1 MSDGSVVI
9 EISLDDKK
17 ADKQLDAFEKDLAK
31 AGTNAGAALDKAYR
45 EAVSDIASQSKRLKD
60 TFVNAFKS
68 MGSAGSNALKAS
80 LNFMRE
86 LPSNVQAALSKL
98 ASTVKT
104 GFVNAAKASITAIKE
119 LGTSIKNTAVNIK
132 NGFFSIAKTV
142 QSSIVS
148 AVKVSINVIKSIPSA
163 IKSAGISIKSA
174 LVSSLQAAKSA
185 AISFAQTTVKVIR
198 SIPSA
203 AKTAA
208 VAVKDSFVVAYKAA
222 VVAAYMSVKGTI
234 SAVKAIPSATKS
246 AALAVSSAMK
256 TAFSAVASAAKT
268 TGTTVKSALKTG
280 FSAVKSGAKA
290 AGQAGI
296 SALKGL
302 GNIAKSTGS
311 LIKSG
316 LVSGFNAAKAAAKG
330 AGAGMREALKNSV
343 EKPAEQARFSVLKL
357 AAALGLIAATKNVV
371 GSAIGRVDT
380 IDTATKSLTVLTG
393 SAKDAQLV
401 MTDLTAAIDGTPIA
415 LDAVALGAKKMVAAG
430 MKAANVKPVFTA
442 IADAAYGVGNGSESI
457 DQMTDAISAL
467 QASGVAY
474 ADDINRL
481 VDAGVPAWQILA
493 NSTGKSVGEM
503 KKYVS
508 EGSLEST
515 KAIAMLT
522 KGIEEG
528 TTGMAGNTAKMAGL
542 AKTAGNTISGS
553 FANMKTAA
561 VKSLANIAENLK
573 GPIIQALDV
582 AKNTFK
588 QFAAVTASP
597 EFQKKLSDMI
607 QKIKELIPVMV
618 KLAPTILKVVSA
630 MLALQAVSSVYV
642 AFSNIGKMFV
652 PLKNGLFVIATGF
665 MKLAKTIRHP
675 ITAIKNLAF
684 AIKYFIVTSGAVIAI
699 VGAVI
704 AVLYGMYAAFK
715 ENTANIKGFLSGM
728 FDAVKNSF
736 GKIVDVFKQIVS
748 ALKPVGSGFKDVL
761 KYIGVGVWVAFGIVL
776 ATVVDIIQV
785 LARIVLV
792 AIKGLQGLYYAI
804 KAAFQALS
812 GDLKGAKKS
821 LEQSKEAFV
830 DAGSAIKDAFNKD
843 NYALTGTV
851 EAFKQMGGEA
861 ENTAKKTETSGKKI
875 KETLKLVETTAKQT
889 ETTVSKSNQAIDT
902 MLSGGVDQYGNKLSE
917 KTKSFLNAA
926 KDLYGQYQESSKKSQ
941 DKYSAAMEKAQDLE
955 GDKRKKAIADAN
967 ATLVAEIDKNN
978 GTLLTLQADYAKLLK
993 ENKWVD
999 GTELTAQ
1006 QKKFLQQQTAD
1017 IQAELA
1023 KQNQLYVEG
1032 NLLKLSNGKTLN
1044 EKERSTSIEVQK
1056 SLYADRKKAVE
1067 TGEKELADL
1076 KKKKSDATT
1085 ETEKAN
1091 YQIQID
1097 EQTKKNKTL
1106 AENLQK
1112 WASEMNTIIAN
1123 GGTLNAETFAKGLS
1137 EMGNISDEQLSA
1149 VWQDFVKVSGSID
1162 NTLAGLGAI
1171 MSQRGGEG
1179 VQAFVTALQ
1188 SGDYTTAALNINND
1202 VMNTLS
1208 TLPNGMFQNGQSGKD
1223 QFIAAIKS
1231 GDFQGAGKFLLDGV
1245 KLGASPLPGEM
1256 NNIGKQGGNANADG
1270 LKSTAEANKS
1280 AGAELKNNAKNG
1292 AFDPNLFKM
1301 TGANNASGFNGGIL
1315 DGKGNA
1321 FSAGSGIGNSAKSGA
1336 ASVDSS
1342 GVGSDFAS
1350 GYAQGIASGGM
1361 MVAGAASALAN
1372 KALAAVQKKQDSH
1385 SPSKESKKL
1394 GGDFGTGYSLGIADK
1409 NKAVTKAAN
1418 NLVASALGTESQI
1431 KKLSSTLKDKISSA
1445 IDAGLH
1451 SKNKSVGQLK
1461 QAKALSSIEG
1471 YIGQQTNKLAATAKK
1486 RDKVVA
1492 QLKAANTKMADLT
1505 KQSKE
1510 YAASITEKMQSY
1522 GSISNVDPENPQSI
1536 QAEMQKRLKEIKA
1549 FQANVEKLRKKGVS
1563 KDIIS
1568 DILESGVEN
1577 GSSYAQ
1583 ALAKSDA
1590 KTIKAI
1596 NSTQNQIN
1604 SASKSMGNTAANAMY
1619 SAGINAAKG
1628 LINGLNSQK
1637 KQLENTAKSI
1647 ANTITNSVKKALRI
1661 HSPSR
1666 VAIELGKFFT
1676 GGLGNGVL
1684 AGAKGAVQST
1694 NKMVDKVVNAASN
1707 MTVPA
1712 ITLPK
1717 ISAEKALGLKSVD
1730 LNRTITVKTIIDN
1743 KTKESSNADL
1753 IKAIKESGAKPVILN
1768 LDGEVLANNSNN
1780 RIGSMTDLGLY
1791 GGGLL

>member
-86 LPSNVQAALSKL
+86 LPANVQAALSKL

-104 GFVNAAKASITAIKE
+104 GFVNAAKASITAVKN

-185 AISFAQTTVKVIR
+185 AISFAQTTVKVIK
-198 SIPSA
+198 SIPGA

-208 VAVKDSFVVAYKAA
+208 TAVKNSFVVAYKAV

-246 AALAVSSAMK
+246 AALTVSSAMK

-302 GNIAKSTGS
+302 GNIAKSTGAS
-311 LIKSG
+311 IKNG
-316 LVSGFNAAKAAAKG
+316 LVTGFNAAKAAAKG

-457 DQMTDAISAL
+457 DQMVDAISSL
-467 QASGVAY
+467 QSAGVAY
-474 ADDINRL
+474 SDDINRL
-481 VDAGVPAWQILA
+481 VEAGVPAWQILA
-493 NSTGKSVGEM
+493 NSTGKSVADM

-561 VKSLANIAENLK
+561 VKSLANIIENLK

-582 AKNTFK
+582 AKNAFK

-597 EFQKKLSDMI
+597 EFQKKLSDLV
-607 QKIKELIPVMV
+607 QKIKEFIPVLIEWAPL
-618 KLAPTILKVVSA
+618 LAKVAAGFVAFNIL
-630 MLALQAVSSVYV
+630 SSVYSKV
-642 AFSNIGKMFV
+642 AGLVMAFRGLASSGTLLGGIVNTVKGSFLA
-652 PLKNGLFVIATGF
+652 LKVALGSAAAAFGVI
-665 MKLAKTIRHP
+665 I
-675 ITAIKNLAF
+675 
-684 AIKYFIVTSGAVIAI
+684 AVI
-699 VGAVI
+699 GAVI
-704 AVLYGMYAAFK
+704 AVVYGMYVSFK
-715 ENTANIKGFLSGM
+715 ENTANIKGFLSTMWDG
-728 FDAVKNSF
+728 VKNSF
-736 GKIVDVFKQIVS
+736 GKIVDVFKQIVA

-761 KYIGVGVWVAFGIVL
+761 KYVGVAIWASLGLVL
-776 ATVVDIIQV
+776 AAVVDIIQV

-792 AIKGLQGLYYAI
+792 AIKALQGLYYAI
-804 KAAFQALS
+804 KAAFLAMRF
-812 GDLKGAKKS
+812 DIKGAKKS
-821 LEQSKEAFV
+821 LEQSKDAFV
-830 DAGSAIKDAFNKD
+830 EAGTAIKDAFNTD
-843 NYALTGTV
+843 NYALTGTI
-851 EAFKQMGGEA
+851 ESLKEMGGEA
-861 ENTAKKTETSGKKI
+861 EKTGKKAETSNKKI
-875 KETLKLVETTAKQT
+875 ANSLKIVESTAKQT

-902 MLSGGVDQYGNKLSE
+902 MLSGDVDQYGNKLNE

-926 KDLYGQYQESSKKSQ
+926 KELYSKYQESAQKSQ
-941 DKYSAAMEKAQDLE
+941 DKYTVAMEKAQSLE

-967 ATLVAEIDKNN
+967 TSLVSEINKNN

-993 ENKWVD
+993 GNKWVD

-1112 WASEMNTIIAN
+1112 WASEMNAIIAN

-1188 SGDYTTAALNINND
+1188 SGDYTTAALNINDD

-1223 QFIAAIKS
+1223 QFITAIKS

-1301 TGANNASGFNGGIL
+1301 TGSNNASGFNSGIL

-1321 FSAGSGIGNSAKSGA
+1321 FSAGTGIGNSAKSGA
-1336 ASVDSS
+1336 GSVDSS

-1350 GYAQGIASGGM
+1350 GYVNGILSGMGA
-1361 MVAGAASALAN
+1361 VGEAAGSLAN
-1372 KALAAVQKKQDSH
+1372 KALQAVKDAQKSK
-1385 SPSKESKKL
+1385 SPSKKAKKL
-1394 GGDFGTGYSLGIADK
+1394 GGDFGSGYSLGIASK
-1409 NKAVTKAAN
+1409 TKAVNKAAS
-1418 NLVASALGTESQI
+1418 NLVAGALGTESQI

-1451 SKNKSVGQLK
+1451 SKNKSRGQLK
-1461 QAKALSSIEG
+1461 QAKALNSIEG
-1471 YIGQQTNKLAATAKK
+1471 YIVQQTNKLAATAKK

-1522 GSISNVDPENPQSI
+1522 GSISNVDAENPQSI

-1676 GGLGNGVL
+1676 DGLGNGVL

-1707 MTVPA
+1707 LTVPA

>member
-9 EISLDDKK
+9 EISLDNKK

-31 AGTNAGAALDKAYR
+31 AGTNAGTALDKAYR

-60 TFVNAFKS
+60 TFVNVFKS
-68 MGSAGSNALKAS
+68 MGNAGSNALKAS
-80 LNFMRE
+80 LNFIRE

-98 ASTVKT
+98 ASTVKI
-104 GFVNAAKASITAIKE
+104 GFVNAAKASITAVKN

-142 QSSIVS
+142 QSSIAS
-148 AVKVSINVIKSIPSA
+148 AVKVSINVIKSIPGA

-185 AISFAQTTVKVIR
+185 AISFAQTTVKVIK
-198 SIPSA
+198 SIPGA

-208 VAVKDSFVVAYKAA
+208 TAVKNSFVVAYKAV

-246 AALAVSSAMK
+246 AALAISSAMK

-343 EKPAEQARFSVLKL
+343 EKPAEQARFSILRL
-357 AAALGLIAATKNVV
+357 AAAFGLIAATKNVV

-582 AKNTFK
+582 AKNAFK

-597 EFQKKLSDMI
+597 EFQKKLSDLI
-607 QKIKELIPVMV
+607 QKIKEFIPVLIEWAPV
-618 KLAPTILKVVSA
+618 LAKVAAGFVA
-630 MLALQAVSSVYV
+630 FNIISSVYSKVAGLVMAFRGLASSGTLLGGIVNTVKGAFVGLKAALGSASV
-642 AFSNIGKMFV
+642 AFGV
-652 PLKNGLFVIATGF
+652 
-665 MKLAKTIRHP
+665 
-675 ITAIKNLAF
+675 ITA
-684 AIKYFIVTSGAVIAI
+684 VIGS
-699 VGAVI
+699 VV
-704 AVLYGMYAAFK
+704 AVLYGMYTAFK
-715 ENTANIKGFLSGM
+715 ENTAGIKGFLSGM
-728 FDAVKNSF
+728 WDAVKNSF

-748 ALKPVGSGFKDVL
+748 ALKPVGSGFKDIL

-804 KAAFQALS
+804 KAAFQALHW
-812 GDLKGAKKS
+812 DLKGAKKS
-821 LEQSKEAFV
+821 LEQSKDAFV

-861 ENTAKKTETSGKKI
+861 EKTAKKTETSGKKI
-875 KETLKLVETTAKQT
+875 KDTLKLVETTAKQT
-889 ETTVSKSNQAIDT
+889 ETTVSKSNQAIDM
-902 MLSGGVDQYGNKLSE
+902 MLSGGVDQYGKKLNE

-926 KDLYGQYQESSKKSQ
+926 KDLYEQYQEATKKSQ
-941 DKYSAAMEKAQDLE
+941 DKYSVAMEKAQSLE

-967 ATLVAEIDKNN
+967 KTLVDETTKNN
-978 GTLLTLQADYAKLLK
+978 STLLTLQSDYSNMLKTNRWAD
-993 ENKWVD
+993 
-999 GTELTAQ
+999 GQELTAQ
-1006 QKKFLQQQTAD
+1006 QKKFLQQQTTD
-1017 IQAELA
+1017 IQTELA
-1023 KQNQLYVEG
+1023 KQNQLYVEA
-1032 NLLKLSNGKTLN
+1032 NLLRLEQGKSLN
-1044 EKERSTSIEVQK
+1044 EKERNTSLEVQK
-1056 SLYADRKKAVE
+1056 SLYEEKKKAVE
-1067 TGEKELADL
+1067 TGEKSLADL
-1076 KKKKSDATT
+1076 KKKKADAST

-1106 AENLQK
+1106 STNLK
-1112 WASEMNTIIAN
+1112 NWATEMNAIIAN
-1123 GGTLNAETFAKGLS
+1123 GGTLNAETFASGLS
-1137 EMGNISDEQLSA
+1137 QLGNISDEQLSA
-1149 VWQDFVKVSGSID
+1149 LWQNFVSTSTSID
-1162 NTLAGLGAI
+1162 NTLSGLAAI
-1171 MSQRGGEG
+1171 MGQRGGEG

-1223 QFIAAIKS
+1223 QFITAIKS

-1321 FSAGSGIGNSAKSGA
+1321 FSAGTGIGNSAKSGA

-1350 GYAQGIASGGM
+1350 GYVNGILSGMGA
-1361 MVAGAASALAN
+1361 VGEAAGSLAN
-1372 KALAAVQKKQDSH
+1372 KALQAVKDAQKSK
-1385 SPSKESKKL
+1385 SPSKKAKKL
-1394 GGDFGTGYSLGIADK
+1394 GGDFGSGYSLGIASK
-1409 NKAVTKAAN
+1409 TKAVNKAAS
-1418 NLVASALGTESQI
+1418 NLVAGALGTESQI

-1451 SKNKSVGQLK
+1451 SKNKSSGQLK
-1461 QAKALSSIEG
+1461 QAKALNSIEG
-1471 YIGQQTNKLAATAKK
+1471 YIVQQTNRLAATAKK

-1563 KDIIS
+1563 KDIIN
-1568 DILESGVEN
+1568 DILEAGVEN
-1577 GSSYAQ
+1577 GSSHAQ

-1619 SAGINAAKG
+1619 SAGINAARG

-1637 KQLENTAKSI
+1637 KQLEKTAKSI
-1647 ANTITNSVKKALRI
+1647 ANTITNSVKKALKI

-1676 GGLGNGVL
+1676 GGLGNDVL

-1694 NKMVDKVVNAASN
+1694 NKMVDKVVNAASY
-1707 MTVPA
+1707 MTVPT
-1712 ITLPK
+1712 INLPK

-1730 LNRTITVKTIIDN
+1730 LNRTITVKTIINN

-1753 IKAIKESGAKPVILN
+1753 IKAIQQSGDRPIIFNV
-1768 LDGEVLANNSNN
+1768 DGKDIADNTNNH
-1780 RIGSMTDLGLY
+1780 IGSSTSLAFYGKGL
-1791 GGGLL
+1791 

>member
-104 GFVNAAKASITAIKE
+104 GFVNAAKASITVIKE

-185 AISFAQTTVKVIR
+185 AISFAQTTVKVIK
-198 SIPSA
+198 SIPVA

-208 VAVKDSFVVAYKAA
+208 TAVKNSFVVAYKAV

-343 EKPAEQARFSVLKL
+343 EKPAEQARFSILRL
-357 AAALGLIAATKNVV
+357 AAAFGLIAATKNVV

-401 MTDLTAAIDGTPIA
+401 MKDLTAAIDGTPIA

-430 MKAANVKPVFTA
+430 MKAADVKPVFTA

-481 VDAGVPAWQILA
+481 VEAGVPAWQILA

-515 KAIAMLT
+515 RAIAMLT

-582 AKNTFK
+582 AKNAFK

-597 EFQKKLSDMI
+597 EFQKKLSDLV
-607 QKIKELIPVMV
+607 QKIKEFIPVLIEWAPL
-618 KLAPTILKVVSA
+618 LAKVAAGFVA
-630 MLALQAVSSVYV
+630 FNIISSVYSKI
-642 AFSNIGKMFV
+642 A
-652 PLKNGLFVIATGF
+652 GLVG
-665 MKLAKTIRHP
+665 
-675 ITAIKNLAF
+675 AIKGLAS
-684 AIKYFIVTSGAVIAI
+684 SGSLLSGVVNAVRGSFLALKVALGSAAAAFGVVLAVI
-699 VGAVI
+699 GAVI
-704 AVLYGMYAAFK
+704 AVAYGMYVSFK
-715 ENTANIKGFLSGM
+715 ENTANIKGFLSTMWDG
-728 FDAVKNSF
+728 VKNSF
-736 GKIVDVFKQIVS
+736 GKIVDVFKQIVA

-761 KYIGVGVWVAFGIVL
+761 KYVGVAIWASLGLVL
-776 ATVVDIIQV
+776 AAVVDIIQV

-792 AIKGLQGLYYAI
+792 AIKALQGLYYAI
-804 KAAFQALS
+804 KAAFQALHW
-812 GDLKGAKKS
+812 DLKGAKKS
-821 LEQSKEAFV
+821 LEQSKDAFV

-861 ENTAKKTETSGKKI
+861 EKTAKKTETSGKKI
-875 KETLKLVETTAKQT
+875 KDTLKLVETTSKQT

-902 MLSGGVDQYGNKLSE
+902 MLSGGVDQYGKKLSE
-917 KTKSFLNAA
+917 KTESFLNAA
-926 KDLYGQYQESSKKSQ
+926 KDLYEQYQEATIKSQ
-941 DKYSAAMEKAQDLE
+941 DKYSVAMEKAQSLE

-993 ENKWVD
+993 GNKWVD

-1112 WASEMNTIIAN
+1112 WASEMNAIIAN

-1162 NTLAGLGAI
+1162 NTLAGLAAV
-1171 MSQRGGEG
+1171 MSKRGGEG

-1321 FSAGSGIGNSAKSGA
+1321 FSAGTGIGNSAKSGA

-1350 GYAQGIASGGM
+1350 GYVNGILSGMGA
-1361 MVAGAASALAN
+1361 VGEAAGSLAN
-1372 KALAAVQKKQDSH
+1372 KALQAVKDAQKSK
-1385 SPSKESKKL
+1385 SPSKKAKKL
-1394 GGDFGTGYSLGIADK
+1394 GGDFGSGYSLGIASK
-1409 NKAVTKAAN
+1409 TKAVNKAAS
-1418 NLVASALGTESQI
+1418 NLVAGALGTESQI

-1451 SKNKSVGQLK
+1451 SKNKSAGQLK
-1461 QAKALSSIEG
+1461 QAKALNSIEG

-1536 QAEMQKRLKEIKA
+1536 QQEMQKRLKEIKA

-1753 IKAIKESGAKPVILN
+1753 IKAIQQSGDRPIIFNVDGKN
-1768 LDGEVLANNSNN
+1768 LAENANN
-1780 RIGSMTDLGLY
+1780 RIGTMGNLGLY

>member
-68 MGSAGSNALKAS
+68 MGNAGSNALKAS
-80 LNFMRE
+80 LNFIRE

-104 GFVNAAKASITAIKE
+104 GFVNAAKASITAVKN

-142 QSSIVS
+142 QSSIMS
-148 AVKVSINVIKSIPSA
+148 AVKISINVIKSIPSA
-163 IKSAGISIKSA
+163 IKSAGSSIKSA
-174 LVSSLQAAKSA
+174 LVSSLQAAKMA
-185 AISFAQTTVKVIR
+185 AISFAQTTVKVIK
-198 SIPSA
+198 SIPGA

-208 VAVKDSFVVAYKAA
+208 TAVKNSFVVAYKAV

-234 SAVKAIPSATKS
+234 SAVKAIPNATKS
-246 AALAVSSAMK
+246 AALAISSAMK
-256 TAFSAVASAAKT
+256 TAFSAVVSAAKT
-268 TGTTVKSALKTG
+268 TGTTVKTALTTG
-280 FSAVKSGAKA
+280 FSAIKSGAKT
-290 AGQAGI
+290 AGQVGI

-302 GNIAKSTGS
+302 GNIAKNTGS
-311 LIKSG
+311 LIKNG
-316 LVSGFNAAKAAAKG
+316 LVSGFNAARSAAKG

-343 EKPAEQARFSVLKL
+343 ERPAEQARFSILKL
-357 AAALGLIAATKNVV
+357 AAAFGLIAATKNVV

-401 MTDLTAAIDGTPIA
+401 MKDLTAAIDGTPIA

-474 ADDINRL
+474 SDDINRL

-582 AKNTFK
+582 AKNAFK
-588 QFAAVTASP
+588 QFASVTASP

-607 QKIKELIPVMV
+607 QKIKELIPVLIE
-618 KLAPTILKVVSA
+618 LAPILAKVA
-630 MLALQAVSSVYV
+630 AGFIAFNIISSVYSKIAGLVGAIKGLASSGSLLGSIINTVRGSFLALKV
-642 AFSNIGKMFV
+642 ALGSATAAFG
-652 PLKNGLFVIATGF
+652 VIA
-665 MKLAKTIRHP
+665 
-675 ITAIKNLAF
+675 
-684 AIKYFIVTSGAVIAI
+684 AVI
-699 VGAVI
+699 GAVI

-748 ALKPVGSGFKDVL
+748 ALKPVGSGFKDIL
-761 KYIGVGVWVAFGIVL
+761 KYVGVGVWVAFGIVL

-792 AIKGLQGLYYAI
+792 AIKALQGLYYAL
-804 KAAFQALS
+804 KAANQAAHW
-812 GDLKGAKKS
+812 DLKGAKKS
-821 LEQSKEAFV
+821 IEQSKDAFV

-843 NYALTGTV
+843 NYALTGTI
-851 EAFKQMGGEA
+851 ESLKEMGGEA
-861 ENTAKKTETSGKKI
+861 EKTGTKAETSNKKI
-875 KETLKLVETTAKQT
+875 SSSLKLVESTAKQT
-889 ETTVSKSNQAIDT
+889 EATVSKSNQAIDT
-902 MLSGGVDQYGNKLSE
+902 MLSGGVDQYGNKLNE

-926 KDLYGQYQESSKKSQ
+926 KELYSNYQESAQKSQ
-941 DKYSAAMEKAQDLE
+941 DKYTAAMEKAQSLE
-955 GDKRKKAIADAN
+955 GEKRKKVIADAN

-993 ENKWVD
+993 GNKWVD

-1032 NLLKLSNGKTLN
+1032 NLLKLANGKTLN
-1044 EKERSTSIEVQK
+1044 EKERATSIEVQK
-1056 SLYADRKKAVE
+1056 SLYGDRKKAVE

-1076 KKKKSDATT
+1076 KRKKSDATT

-1106 AENLQK
+1106 AGNLQK
-1112 WASEMNTIIAN
+1112 WASEMNAIIAN

-1137 EMGNISDEQLSA
+1137 EMGNISDEQLGA

-1162 NTLAGLGAI
+1162 NTLAGLAAV

-1179 VQAFVTALQ
+1179 VQGFVTALQ
-1188 SGDYTTAALNINND
+1188 SKDYTTATLKINDDVLNTISD
-1202 VMNTLS
+1202 
-1208 TLPNGMFQNGQSGKD
+1208 LPNEMFLNGQSGKD
-1223 QFIAAIKS
+1223 QFITAIKS
-1231 GDFQGAGKFLLDGV
+1231 GKFQEAGKYLLDNV
-1245 KLGASPLPGEM
+1245 KMGADPLPGEM
-1256 NNIGKQGGNANADG
+1256 GKNGKNSGNAQANG
-1270 LKSTAEANKS
+1270 MKGTAQANKK
-1280 AGAELKNNAKNG
+1280 AGATIKNSAKNG

-1301 TGANNASGFNGGIL
+1301 AGSNNSTGYNNGIL
-1315 DGKGNA
+1315 VGKDGA
-1321 FSAGSGIGNSAKSGA
+1321 FSAGTSVGGSAKSGA

-1350 GYAQGIASGGM
+1350 GYVNGILSGMGA
-1361 MVAGAASALAN
+1361 VGEAAASLAN

-1385 SPSKESKKL
+1385 SPSKKSKKL
-1394 GGDFGTGYSLGIADK
+1394 GGDFGSGYSLGIASK
-1409 NKAVTKAAN
+1409 TKAVTKAAS
-1418 NLVASALGTESQI
+1418 NLVAGALGTEKQI
-1431 KKLSSTLKDKISSA
+1431 KKLSSTLKDKVSSA

-1451 SKNKSVGQLK
+1451 SKNKSRGQLK
-1461 QAKALSSIEG
+1461 QAKALNSIEG
-1471 YIGQQTNKLAATAKK
+1471 YIAQQTNRLAATAKK

-1522 GSISNVDPENPQSI
+1522 GSISNVDAENPQSI
-1536 QAEMQKRLKEIKA
+1536 QQEMQKRLKEIKA

-1637 KQLENTAKSI
+1637 KQLEKTAKSI
-1647 ANTITNSVKKALRI
+1647 ASTITNSVKKALKI

-1707 MTVPA
+1707 MTVPT

-1717 ISAEKALGLKSVD
+1717 VSAEKALGLKSSD
-1730 LNRTITVKTIIDN
+1730 LNRTITVKAIVEN
-1743 KTKESSNADL
+1743 ES
-1753 IKAIKESGAKPVILN
+1753 K
-1768 LDGEVLANNSNN
+1768 NNSN
-1780 RIGSMTDLGLY
+1780 SDLINAIEKSGGRPIILNVDGKVIADSTNNHLGNSTSLAFYGKGL
-1791 GGGLL
+1791 

>member
-9 EISLDDKK
+9 EISLDNKK

-60 TFVNAFKS
+60 TFVNVFKS
-68 MGSAGSNALKAS
+68 MGNAGSNALKAS
-80 LNFMRE
+80 LNFIRE

-104 GFVNAAKASITAIKE
+104 GFVNAAKASITAVKN

-163 IKSAGISIKSA
+163 IKSAGSSIKSA
-174 LVSSLQAAKSA
+174 LVSSLQAAKMA
-185 AISFAQTTVKVIR
+185 AISFAQTSVNVIK
-198 SIPSA
+198 SIPGA

-208 VAVKDSFVVAYKAA
+208 VAVKDSFVVAYKAV

-234 SAVKAIPSATKS
+234 SAVKAIPSAAKS

-256 TAFSAVASAAKT
+256 TAFSAVVSAAKT
-268 TGTTVKSALKTG
+268 TGTTVKTALTTG
-280 FSAVKSGAKA
+280 FSAIKSGAKT
-290 AGQAGI
+290 AGQVGI

-302 GNIAKSTGS
+302 GNIAKNTGS

-316 LVSGFNAAKAAAKG
+316 LVSGFNTAKAAAKG

-343 EKPAEQARFSVLKL
+343 EKPAEQARFSILKL
-357 AAALGLIAATKNVV
+357 AAAFGLIAATKNVV

-401 MTDLTAAIDGTPIA
+401 MKDLTAAIDGTPIA

-457 DQMTDAISAL
+457 DQMVDAISSL
-467 QASGVAY
+467 QSAGVAY
-474 ADDINRL
+474 SDDINRL

-582 AKNTFK
+582 AKNAFK

-597 EFQKKLSDMI
+597 EFQKKLSDLI
-607 QKIKELIPVMV
+607 KKIKELIPVV
-618 KLAPTILKVVSA
+618 IELAPTILKLVGA
-630 MLALQAVSSVYV
+630 MMALQAISGAYA
-642 AFSNIGKMFV
+642 AFANVGKMLI

-665 MKLAKTIRHP
+665 MSLAKTIRHP

-684 AIKYFIVTSGAVIAI
+684 AIKYFIVTSGGVVAI
-699 VGAVI
+699 VGAVV
-704 AVLYGMYAAFK
+704 AVLYGMYTAFK
-715 ENTANIKGFLSGM
+715 ENTAGIKGFLSGM
-728 FDAVKNSF
+728 WDAVKNSF

-748 ALKPVGSGFKDVL
+748 ALKPVGSGFKDIL

-804 KAAFQALS
+804 KAAFQALQ

-821 LEQSKEAFV
+821 LEQSKDAFV
-830 DAGSAIKDAFNKD
+830 EAGSAIKDAFNKD

-875 KETLKLVETTAKQT
+875 KDTLKLVETTAKQT

-926 KDLYGQYQESSKKSQ
+926 KDLYGQYQESAKKSQ

-993 ENKWVD
+993 GNKWVD

-1023 KQNQLYVEG
+1023 KQNQLYIEG

-1202 VMNTLS
+1202 VLS
-1208 TLPNGMFQNGQSGKD
+1208 TISSLPNGMFLNGESGKN
-1223 QFIAAIKS
+1223 QFLTAIKS
-1231 GDFQGAGKFLLDGV
+1231 GDFQGAGKYLVDGV
-1245 KLGASPLPGEM
+1245 KMGTDSIDSEM
-1256 NNIGKQGGNANADG
+1256 KTKGQTGGQNFADG
-1270 LKSTAEANKS
+1270 VKGKEDAAKS
-1280 AGAELKNNAKNG
+1280 AGSAVKNKAKEG
-1292 AFDPNLFKM
+1292 ATDPNAFKAV
-1301 TGANNASGFNGGIL
+1301 GSKDSAGFNNGVMG
-1315 DGKGNA
+1315 GKGGA
-1321 FSAGSGIGNSAKSGA
+1321 YSAGSNVGNSAKSGA

-1342 GVGSDFAS
+1342 GVGSDFSS
-1350 GYAQGIASGGM
+1350 GYVNGILSGMGA
-1361 MVAGAASALAN
+1361 VGEAAASLAS

-1385 SPSKESKKL
+1385 SPAKKSKKL
-1394 GGDFGTGYSLGIADK
+1394 GGDFGSGYSLGIASK
-1409 NKAVTKAAN
+1409 TKAVNKAAS
-1418 NLVASALGTESQI
+1418 NLVAGALGTESQI

-1451 SKNKSVGQLK
+1451 SKNKSRGQLK
-1461 QAKALSSIEG
+1461 QAKALNSIEG
-1471 YIGQQTNKLAATAKK
+1471 YIVQQTNRLAATAKK

-1563 KDIIS
+1563 KDIIN
-1568 DILESGVEN
+1568 DILEAGVEN

-1628 LINGLNSQK
+1628 LISGLNSQK
-1637 KQLENTAKSI
+1637 KQLEKTAKSI
-1647 ANTITNSVKKALRI
+1647 ANTITNSVKKALKI

-1694 NKMVDKVVNAASN
+1694 SKMVDKVVNAASN
-1707 MTVPA
+1707 MTVPT
-1712 ITLPK
+1712 INLPK

-1753 IKAIKESGAKPVILN
+1753 IKAIQQSGDRPIIFNV
-1768 LDGEVLANNSNN
+1768 DGKDIADNTNNHLGSSTSLAFY
-1780 RIGSMTDLGLY
+1780 GKGL
-1791 GGGLL
+1791 

>member
-104 GFVNAAKASITAIKE
+104 GFVNAAKASITAVKN

-142 QSSIVS
+142 QNSIVS
-148 AVKVSINVIKSIPSA
+148 AVKVSINVIKSIPGA

-185 AISFAQTTVKVIR
+185 AITFAQTTVKVIK
-198 SIPSA
+198 SIPGA

-208 VAVKDSFVVAYKAA
+208 TAVKNSFVVAYKAV

-343 EKPAEQARFSVLKL
+343 EKPAEQARFSVLRL
-357 AAALGLIAATKNVV
+357 AAAFGLIAATKNVV

-401 MTDLTAAIDGTPIA
+401 MTDLTSAIDGTPIA

-582 AKNTFK
+582 AKNAFK

-597 EFQKKLSDMI
+597 EFQKKLSDLI
-607 QKIKELIPVMV
+607 QKIKEFIPVLIEWAPV
-618 KLAPTILKVVSA
+618 LAKVAAGFVA
-630 MLALQAVSSVYV
+630 FNIISSVYSKVAGLVMAFRGLASSGTLLGGIVNTVKGAFVGLKAALGSASV
-642 AFSNIGKMFV
+642 AFGV
-652 PLKNGLFVIATGF
+652 
-665 MKLAKTIRHP
+665 
-675 ITAIKNLAF
+675 ITA
-684 AIKYFIVTSGAVIAI
+684 VIGS
-699 VGAVI
+699 VV
-704 AVLYGMYAAFK
+704 AVLYGMYTAFK
-715 ENTANIKGFLSGM
+715 ENTAGIKGFLSGM
-728 FDAVKNSF
+728 WDAVKNSF

-748 ALKPVGSGFKDVL
+748 ALKPVGSGFKDIL

-804 KAAFQALS
+804 KAAFQALQ

-821 LEQSKEAFV
+821 LEQSKDAFV

-843 NYALTGTV
+843 NYALTGTI
-851 EAFKQMGGEA
+851 ESLKEMGGEA
-861 ENTAKKTETSGKKI
+861 EKTGAKAETSNKKI
-875 KETLKLVETTAKQT
+875 ANSLKIVESTAKQT

-917 KTKSFLNAA
+917 KTKSFLNSA
-926 KDLYGQYQESSKKSQ
+926 KELYSQYQESAKKSQ
-941 DKYSAAMEKAQDLE
+941 DAYTAAMEKAQTLE

-967 ATLVAEIDKNN
+967 KTLVDETTKNN
-978 GTLLTLQADYAKLLK
+978 STLLTLQSDYSNMLKTNRWAD
-993 ENKWVD
+993 
-999 GTELTAQ
+999 GQELTAQ
-1006 QKKFLQQQTAD
+1006 QKKFLQQQTTD
-1017 IQAELA
+1017 IQTELA
-1023 KQNQLYVEG
+1023 KQNQLYVEA
-1032 NLLKLSNGKTLN
+1032 NLLRLEQGKSLN
-1044 EKERSTSIEVQK
+1044 EKERNTSLEVQK
-1056 SLYADRKKAVE
+1056 SLYEEKKKAVE
-1067 TGEKELADL
+1067 TGEKSLADL
-1076 KKKKSDATT
+1076 KKKKADAST

-1106 AENLQK
+1106 STNLK
-1112 WASEMNTIIAN
+1112 NWATEMNAIIAN
-1123 GGTLNAETFAKGLS
+1123 GGTLNAETFASGLS
-1137 EMGNISDEQLSA
+1137 QLGNISDEQLSA
-1149 VWQDFVKVSGSID
+1149 LWQNFVSTSTSID
-1162 NTLAGLGAI
+1162 NTLAGLAGI
-1171 MSQRGGEG
+1171 MGQRGGEG

-1202 VMNTLS
+1202 VLS
-1208 TLPNGMFQNGQSGKD
+1208 TISSLPNGMFLNGENGKN
-1223 QFIAAIKS
+1223 QFLTAIKS
-1231 GDFQGAGKFLLDGV
+1231 GDFQGAGKYLVDGV
-1245 KLGASPLPGEM
+1245 KMGTDSIDSEM
-1256 NNIGKQGGNANADG
+1256 KTKGQTGGQNFADG
-1270 LKSTAEANKS
+1270 VKGKEGAAKS
-1280 AGAELKNNAKNG
+1280 AGSAVKNKAKEG
-1292 AFDPNLFKM
+1292 ATDPNAFKAV
-1301 TGANNASGFNGGIL
+1301 GSKDSAGFNNGVMG
-1315 DGKGNA
+1315 GKGGA
-1321 FSAGSGIGNSAKSGA
+1321 YSAGSSVGNSAKSGA
-1336 ASVDSS
+1336 GSVDSS

-1350 GYAQGIASGGM
+1350 GYVNGILSGMGA
-1361 MVAGAASALAN
+1361 VGRAAASLAN

-1385 SPSKESKKL
+1385 SPAKKSKKL
-1394 GGDFGTGYSLGIADK
+1394 GGYFGSGYSLGIASK
-1409 NKAVTKAAN
+1409 TKAVNKAAS
-1418 NLVASALGTESQI
+1418 NLVAGALGTESQI

-1451 SKNKSVGQLK
+1451 SKNKSSGQLK
-1461 QAKALSSIEG
+1461 QAKALNSIEG
-1471 YIGQQTNKLAATAKK
+1471 YIVQQTNRLAATAKK

-1563 KDIIS
+1563 KDIIN
-1568 DILESGVEN
+1568 DILEAGVEN

-1619 SAGINAAKG
+1619 SAGINAARG

-1637 KQLENTAKSI
+1637 KQLEKTAKSI
-1647 ANTITNSVKKALRI
+1647 ANTITNSVKKALKI

-1712 ITLPK
+1712 INLPK

-1753 IKAIKESGAKPVILN
+1753 IKAIQQSGDRPINFYV
-1768 LDGEVLANNSNN
+1768 DGKDLADNTNNHL
-1780 RIGSMTDLGLY
+1780 GSSTSLAFYGKGL
-1791 GGGLL
+1791 

>member
-86 LPSNVQAALSKL
+86 LPANVQAALSKL

-104 GFVNAAKASITAIKE
+104 GFVNAAKASITAVKN

-148 AVKVSINVIKSIPSA
+148 AVKVSINVIKSIPGA

-208 VAVKDSFVVAYKAA
+208 VAVKDSFVVAYKAV

-256 TAFSAVASAAKT
+256 TAFSAVVSAAKT
-268 TGTTVKSALKTG
+268 TGTTVKTALTTG
-280 FSAVKSGAKA
+280 FSAIKSGAKT
-290 AGQAGI
+290 AGQVGI

-302 GNIAKSTGS
+302 GNIAKNTGS
-311 LIKSG
+311 LIKNG
-316 LVSGFNAAKAAAKG
+316 LVSGFNAARSAAKG

-343 EKPAEQARFSVLKL
+343 ERPAEQARFSILKL
-357 AAALGLIAATKNVV
+357 AAAFGLIAATKNVV

-401 MTDLTAAIDGTPIA
+401 MKDLTAAIDGTPIA

-561 VKSLANIAENLK
+561 VKSLANIVENLK

-582 AKNTFK
+582 AKNAFK

-597 EFQKKLSDMI
+597 EFQKKLSDLI
-607 QKIKELIPVMV
+607 QKIKEFIPVLIEWAPL
-618 KLAPTILKVVSA
+618 LAKVAAGFVAFNIL
-630 MLALQAVSSVYV
+630 SSVYSKV
-642 AFSNIGKMFV
+642 AGLVMAFRGLASSGTLLGGIVNTVKGSFLA
-652 PLKNGLFVIATGF
+652 LKVALGSAAAAFGVI
-665 MKLAKTIRHP
+665 I
-675 ITAIKNLAF
+675 
-684 AIKYFIVTSGAVIAI
+684 AVI
-699 VGAVI
+699 GAVI
-704 AVLYGMYAAFK
+704 AVAYGMYVSFK
-715 ENTANIKGFLSGM
+715 ENTANIKGFLSTMWDG
-728 FDAVKNSF
+728 VKNSF
-736 GKIVDVFKQIVS
+736 GKIVDVFKQIVA

-761 KYIGVGVWVAFGIVL
+761 KYVGVAIWASLGLVL
-776 ATVVDIIQV
+776 AAVVDIIQV

-792 AIKGLQGLYYAI
+792 AIKALQGLYYAI
-804 KAAFQALS
+804 KAAFQALHW
-812 GDLKGAKKS
+812 DLKGAKKS
-821 LEQSKEAFV
+821 LEQSKDAFV
-830 DAGSAIKDAFNKD
+830 EAGSAIKDAFNKD

-861 ENTAKKTETSGKKI
+861 EKTAKKTETSGKKI
-875 KETLKLVETTAKQT
+875 KDTLKLVETTAKQT

-902 MLSGGVDQYGNKLSE
+902 MLSGGVDQYGKKLSE
-917 KTKSFLNAA
+917 KTESFLNAA
-926 KDLYGQYQESSKKSQ
+926 KDLYEQYQEATKKSQ
-941 DKYSAAMEKAQDLE
+941 DKYSVAMEKAQSLE

-978 GTLLTLQADYAKLLK
+978 GTILTLQADYAKLLK
-993 ENKWVD
+993 GNKWVD

-1112 WASEMNTIIAN
+1112 WASEMNAIIAN

-1162 NTLAGLGAI
+1162 NTLAGLAAV
-1171 MSQRGGEG
+1171 MSKRGGEG

-1188 SGDYTTAALNINND
+1188 SGDYTTAALNINDD

-1321 FSAGSGIGNSAKSGA
+1321 FSAGTGIGNSAKSGA

-1350 GYAQGIASGGM
+1350 GYVNGILSGMGA
-1361 MVAGAASALAN
+1361 VGEAAGSLAN
-1372 KALAAVQKKQDSH
+1372 KALQAVKDAQKSK
-1385 SPSKESKKL
+1385 SPSKKAKKL
-1394 GGDFGTGYSLGIADK
+1394 GGDFGSGYSLGIASK
-1409 NKAVTKAAN
+1409 TKAVNKAAS
-1418 NLVASALGTESQI
+1418 NLVAGALGTESQI

-1451 SKNKSVGQLK
+1451 SKNKSAGQLK
-1461 QAKALSSIEG
+1461 QAKALNSIEG

-1536 QAEMQKRLKEIKA
+1536 QQEMQKRLKEIKA

-1676 GGLGNGVL
+1676 DGLGNGVL

-1707 MTVPA
+1707 LTVPA

>member
-86 LPSNVQAALSKL
+86 LPANVQAALSKL

-104 GFVNAAKASITAIKE
+104 WFVNAAKASITAVKN

-148 AVKVSINVIKSIPSA
+148 AVKISINVIKSIPGA
-163 IKSAGISIKSA
+163 IKSAGITIKSA

-185 AISFAQTTVKVIR
+185 AISFAQTTVKVIK
-198 SIPSA
+198 SIPGA

-208 VAVKDSFVVAYKAA
+208 TAVKNSFVVAYKAV

-280 FSAVKSGAKA
+280 FSAVKFGAKA

-343 EKPAEQARFSVLKL
+343 EKPAEQARFSILRL
-357 AAALGLIAATKNVV
+357 AAAFGLIAATKNVV

-515 KAIAMLT
+515 RAIAMLT

-597 EFQKKLSDMI
+597 EFQKKLSDLI
-607 QKIKELIPVMV
+607 QKIKEFIPVLIEWAPV
-618 KLAPTILKVVSA
+618 LAKVAAGFVA
-630 MLALQAVSSVYV
+630 FNIISSVYSKVAGLVMAFRGLASSGTLLGGIVNTVKGAFVGLKAALGSASV
-642 AFSNIGKMFV
+642 AFGV
-652 PLKNGLFVIATGF
+652 
-665 MKLAKTIRHP
+665 
-675 ITAIKNLAF
+675 ITA
-684 AIKYFIVTSGAVIAI
+684 VIGS
-699 VGAVI
+699 VV
-704 AVLYGMYAAFK
+704 AVLYGMYTAFK
-715 ENTANIKGFLSGM
+715 ENTAGIKGFLSGM
-728 FDAVKNSF
+728 WDAVKNSF

-748 ALKPVGSGFKDVL
+748 ALKPVGSGFKDIL

-804 KAAFQALS
+804 KAAFQALQ

-821 LEQSKEAFV
+821 LEQSKDAFV

-843 NYALTGTV
+843 NYALTGTI
-851 EAFKQMGGEA
+851 ESLKEMGGEA
-861 ENTAKKTETSGKKI
+861 EKTGAKAETSNKKI
-875 KETLKLVETTAKQT
+875 ANSLKIVESTAKQT

-917 KTKSFLNAA
+917 KTKSFLNSA
-926 KDLYGQYQESSKKSQ
+926 KELYSQYQESAKKSQ
-941 DKYSAAMEKAQDLE
+941 DAYTAAMEKAQTLE

-967 ATLVAEIDKNN
+967 TALVSEINKNN

-993 ENKWVD
+993 GNKWVD

-1032 NLLKLSNGKTLN
+1032 NLLKLANGKTLN

-1076 KKKKSDATT
+1076 KKKKADAST

-1106 AENLQK
+1106 AGNLQK
-1112 WASEMNTIIAN
+1112 WASEMNAIIAN

-1162 NTLAGLGAI
+1162 NTLAGLAAI

-1202 VMNTLS
+1202 VLS
-1208 TLPNGMFQNGQSGKD
+1208 TISSLPNGMFLNGENGKN
-1223 QFIAAIKS
+1223 QFLTAIKS
-1231 GDFQGAGKFLLDGV
+1231 GDFQGAGKYLVDGV
-1245 KLGASPLPGEM
+1245 KMGTDSIDSEM
-1256 NNIGKQGGNANADG
+1256 KTKGQTGGQNFADG
-1270 LKSTAEANKS
+1270 VKGKEGAAKS
-1280 AGAELKNNAKNG
+1280 AGSAVKNKAKEG
-1292 AFDPNLFKM
+1292 ATDPNAFKAV
-1301 TGANNASGFNGGIL
+1301 GSKDSAGFNNGVMG
-1315 DGKGNA
+1315 GKGGA
-1321 FSAGSGIGNSAKSGA
+1321 YSAGSSVGNSAKSGA
-1336 ASVDSS
+1336 GSVDSS

-1350 GYAQGIASGGM
+1350 GYVNGILSGMGA
-1361 MVAGAASALAN
+1361 VGRAAASLAN

-1385 SPSKESKKL
+1385 SPAKKSKKL
-1394 GGDFGTGYSLGIADK
+1394 GGDFGSGYSLGIASK
-1409 NKAVTKAAN
+1409 TKAVNKAAS
-1418 NLVASALGTESQI
+1418 NLVAGALGTESQI

-1451 SKNKSVGQLK
+1451 SKNKSSGQLK
-1461 QAKALSSIEG
+1461 QAKALNSIEG
-1471 YIGQQTNKLAATAKK
+1471 YIVQQTNRLAATAKK

-1510 YAASITEKMQSY
+1510 YAASITEKMKSY
-1522 GSISNVDPENPQSI
+1522 GSISNVDPENPKSI
-1536 QAEMQKRLKEIKA
+1536 QQEMQKRLKEIKA

-1563 KDIIS
+1563 KDIIN
-1568 DILESGVEN
+1568 DILEAGVEN

-1637 KQLENTAKSI
+1637 KQLEKTAKSI
-1647 ANTITNSVKKALRI
+1647 ANTITNSVKKALKI

-1707 MTVPA
+1707 MTVPT
-1712 ITLPK
+1712 INLPK

-1753 IKAIKESGAKPVILN
+1753 IKAIQQSGDRPIIFNV
-1768 LDGEVLANNSNN
+1768 DGKDIADNTNNHLGSSTALAFY
-1780 RIGSMTDLGLY
+1780 GKGL
-1791 GGGLL
+1791 

>member
-80 LNFMRE
+80 LNFMQE
-86 LPSNVQAALSKL
+86 LPANVQAALSKL

-208 VAVKDSFVVAYKAA
+208 VAVKDSFVVAYKAV

-256 TAFSAVASAAKT
+256 TAFSAVASASKT

-343 EKPAEQARFSVLKL
+343 EKPAEQARFSILRL
-357 AAALGLIAATKNVV
+357 AAAFGLIAATKNVV

-481 VDAGVPAWQILA
+481 VEAGVPAWQILA

-582 AKNTFK
+582 AKNAFK

-597 EFQKKLSDMI
+597 EFQKKLSDLI
-607 QKIKELIPVMV
+607 QKIKEFIPVLIEWAPV
-618 KLAPTILKVVSA
+618 LAKVAAGFVA
-630 MLALQAVSSVYV
+630 FNIISSVYSKV
-642 AFSNIGKMFV
+642 AGLVMAFRGLASSGTLLGGIVNTVKGSFLA
-652 PLKNGLFVIATGF
+652 LKVALGSAAAAFGVI
-665 MKLAKTIRHP
+665 I
-675 ITAIKNLAF
+675 
-684 AIKYFIVTSGAVIAI
+684 AVI
-699 VGAVI
+699 GAVI
-704 AVLYGMYAAFK
+704 AVAYGMYVSFK
-715 ENTANIKGFLSGM
+715 ENTANIKGFLSTMWDG
-728 FDAVKNSF
+728 VKNSF
-736 GKIVDVFKQIVS
+736 GKIVDVFKQIVA

-761 KYIGVGVWVAFGIVL
+761 KYVGVAIWASLGLVL
-776 ATVVDIIQV
+776 AAVVDIIQV

-792 AIKGLQGLYYAI
+792 AIKALQGLYYAI
-804 KAAFQALS
+804 KAAFQALHW
-812 GDLKGAKKS
+812 DLKGAKKS
-821 LEQSKEAFV
+821 LEQSKDAFV
-830 DAGSAIKDAFNKD
+830 EAGSAIKDAFNKD

-861 ENTAKKTETSGKKI
+861 EKTAKKTETSGKKI

-902 MLSGGVDQYGNKLSE
+902 MLSGGVDQYGKKLSE
-917 KTKSFLNAA
+917 KTESFLNAA
-926 KDLYGQYQESSKKSQ
+926 KDLYEQYQEATKKSQ
-941 DKYSAAMEKAQDLE
+941 DKYSVAMEKAQSLE

-993 ENKWVD
+993 GNKWVD

-1112 WASEMNTIIAN
+1112 WASEMNAIIAN

-1162 NTLAGLGAI
+1162 NTLAGLAAV
-1171 MSQRGGEG
+1171 MSKRGGEG

-1188 SGDYTTAALNINND
+1188 SGDYTTAALNINDD

-1223 QFIAAIKS
+1223 QFITAIKS

-1301 TGANNASGFNGGIL
+1301 TGSNNASGFNSGIL

-1321 FSAGSGIGNSAKSGA
+1321 FSAGTGIGNSAKSGA
-1336 ASVDSS
+1336 GSVDSS

-1350 GYAQGIASGGM
+1350 GYVNGILSGMGA
-1361 MVAGAASALAN
+1361 VGEAAASLAS

-1385 SPSKESKKL
+1385 SPAKKSKKL
-1394 GGDFGTGYSLGIADK
+1394 GGDFGTGYSLGISEK

-1451 SKNKSVGQLK
+1451 SKNKSTGQLK

-1522 GSISNVDPENPQSI
+1522 GSISNVDAENPQSI
-1536 QAEMQKRLKEIKA
+1536 QQEMQKRLKEIKA

-1666 VAIELGKFFT
+1666 VAVELGKFFT

-1753 IKAIKESGAKPVILN
+1753 IKAIQQSGDRPIIFNVDGKN
-1768 LDGEVLANNSNN
+1768 LAENANN
-1780 RIGSMTDLGLY
+1780 RIGTMGNLGLY

>member
-9 EISLDDKK
+9 EISLDDTK
-17 ADKQLDAFEKDLAK
+17 ADKQLDTFEKDLAK

-68 MGSAGSNALKAS
+68 MGNAGSNALKAS
-80 LNFMRE
+80 LSFMRE
-86 LPSNVQAALSKL
+86 LPANVGSALSKL

-104 GFVNAAKASITAIKE
+104 GFVNAAKASITAVKN

-148 AVKVSINVIKSIPSA
+148 AVKTSINVIKSIPGA
-163 IKSAGISIKSA
+163 IKSAGSSIKSA
-174 LVSSLQAAKSA
+174 LVSSLQAAKMA
-185 AISFAQTTVKVIR
+185 AISFAQTSVNVIK
-198 SIPSA
+198 SIPGA

-208 VAVKDSFVVAYKAA
+208 VTVKNSFVVAYKAV

-234 SAVKAIPSATKS
+234 SAVKAIPNATKS
-246 AALAVSSAMK
+246 AALAISSAMK
-256 TAFSAVASAAKT
+256 TAFSAVVSAAKT
-268 TGTTVKSALKTG
+268 TGTTVKTALTTG
-280 FSAVKSGAKA
+280 FSAIKSGAKT
-290 AGQAGI
+290 AGQVGI

-302 GNIAKSTGS
+302 GNIAKNTGS
-311 LIKSG
+311 LIKNG
-316 LVSGFNAAKAAAKG
+316 LVSGFNAARSAAKG

-343 EKPAEQARFSVLKL
+343 ERPAEQARFSILKL
-357 AAALGLIAATKNVV
+357 AAAFGLIAATKNVV

-401 MTDLTAAIDGTPIA
+401 MKDLTAAIDGTPIA

-474 ADDINRL
+474 SDDINRL

-582 AKNTFK
+582 AKNAFK
-588 QFAAVTASP
+588 QFASVTASP

-607 QKIKELIPVMV
+607 QKIKELIPVLIE
-618 KLAPTILKVVSA
+618 LAPILAKVA
-630 MLALQAVSSVYV
+630 AGFIAFNIISSVYSKIAGLVGAIKGLASSGSLLGGIINTVRGSFLALKV
-642 AFSNIGKMFV
+642 ALGSATAAFG
-652 PLKNGLFVIATGF
+652 VIA
-665 MKLAKTIRHP
+665 
-675 ITAIKNLAF
+675 
-684 AIKYFIVTSGAVIAI
+684 AVI
-699 VGAVI
+699 GAVI

-748 ALKPVGSGFKDVL
+748 ALKPVGSGFKDIL
-761 KYIGVGVWVAFGIVL
+761 KYVGVGVWVAFGIVL

-792 AIKGLQGLYYAI
+792 AIKALQGLYYAL
-804 KAAFQALS
+804 KAANQAAHW
-812 GDLKGAKKS
+812 DLKGAKKS
-821 LEQSKEAFV
+821 IEQSKDAFV

-843 NYALTGTV
+843 NYALTGTI
-851 EAFKQMGGEA
+851 ESLKEMGGEA
-861 ENTAKKTETSGKKI
+861 EKTGTKAETSNKKI
-875 KETLKLVETTAKQT
+875 SSSLKLVESTAKQT
-889 ETTVSKSNQAIDT
+889 EATVSKSNQAIDT
-902 MLSGGVDQYGNKLSE
+902 MLSGGVDQYGNKLNE

-926 KDLYGQYQESSKKSQ
+926 KELYSNYQESAQKSQ
-941 DKYSAAMEKAQDLE
+941 DKYTAAMEKAQSLE
-955 GDKRKKAIADAN
+955 GEKRKKVIADAN

-993 ENKWVD
+993 GNKWVD

-1032 NLLKLSNGKTLN
+1032 NLLKLANGKTLN
-1044 EKERSTSIEVQK
+1044 EKERATSIEVQK
-1056 SLYADRKKAVE
+1056 SLYGDRKKAVE

-1076 KKKKSDATT
+1076 KRKKSDATT

-1106 AENLQK
+1106 AGNLQK
-1112 WASEMNTIIAN
+1112 WASEMNAIIAN

-1137 EMGNISDEQLSA
+1137 EMGNISDEQLGA

-1162 NTLAGLGAI
+1162 NTLAGLAAV

-1188 SGDYTTAALNINND
+1188 SGDYTTAALKINDD
-1202 VMNTLS
+1202 VLNTIS
-1208 TLPNGMFQNGQSGKD
+1208 GLPNSMFLNGQSGKD
-1223 QFIAAIKS
+1223 QFLLAIKS

-1245 KLGASPLPGEM
+1245 KMGADPLPGEM
-1256 NNIGKQGGNANADG
+1256 EKNGKKSGDAQAKGV
-1270 LKSTAEANKS
+1270 KSTAEANKS
-1280 AGAELKNNAKNG
+1280 AGKEIKNNAKSG

-1301 TGANNASGFNGGIL
+1301 TGSKNSSGFNNGIL
-1315 DGKGNA
+1315 GGKDGA
-1321 FSAGSGIGNSAKSGA
+1321 FSAGTSVGGSAKSGA

-1350 GYAQGIASGGM
+1350 GYVNGILSGMGT
-1361 MVAGAASALAN
+1361 VGEAAASLAN
-1372 KALAAVQKKQDSH
+1372 KALAAVQKKQDSR
-1385 SPSKESKKL
+1385 SPSKKSKKL
-1394 GGDFGTGYSLGIADK
+1394 GGDFGSGYSLGIASK
-1409 NKAVTKAAN
+1409 TKAVTKAAS
-1418 NLVASALGTESQI
+1418 NLVAGALGTEKQI
-1431 KKLSSTLKDKISSA
+1431 KKLSSTLKDKVSSA

-1451 SKNKSVGQLK
+1451 SKNKSRGQLK
-1461 QAKALSSIEG
+1461 QAKALNSIEG
-1471 YIGQQTNKLAATAKK
+1471 YIAQQTNRLAATAKK

-1522 GSISNVDPENPQSI
+1522 GSISNVDAENPQSI
-1536 QAEMQKRLKEIKA
+1536 QQEMQKRLKEIKA

-1637 KQLENTAKSI
+1637 KQLKKTAKSI

-1666 VAIELGKFFT
+1666 VAVELGKFFT

-1684 AGAKGAVQST
+1684 AGAKGAVKST
-1694 NKMVDKVVNAASN
+1694 NKMVDSVVNAASN
-1707 MTVPA
+1707 LTAPK
-1712 ITLPK
+1712 ITLPHV
-1717 ISAEKALGLKSVD
+1717 SAEKALGLKSSD
-1730 LNRTITVKTIIDN
+1730 LNRTITVKAIVEN
-1743 KTKESSNADL
+1743 ES
-1753 IKAIKESGAKPVILN
+1753 K
-1768 LDGEVLANNSNN
+1768 NNSN
-1780 RIGSMTDLGLY
+1780 SDLINAIEKSGGRPIILNVDGKVIADNTNNHLGNSTSLAFYGKGL
-1791 GGGLL
+1791 

>member
-148 AVKVSINVIKSIPSA
+148 AVKVSINVIKSIPGA

-185 AISFAQTTVKVIR
+185 AISFAQTTVKVIK
-198 SIPSA
+198 SIPGA

-208 VAVKDSFVVAYKAA
+208 TAVKNSFVVAYKAV

-256 TAFSAVASAAKT
+256 TAFSAVSSAAKT

-343 EKPAEQARFSVLKL
+343 EKPAEQARFSILRL
-357 AAALGLIAATKNVV
+357 AAAFGLIAATKNVV

-481 VDAGVPAWQILA
+481 VEAGVPAWQILA

-528 TTGMAGNTAKMAGL
+528 TTGMSGNTAKMAGL

-582 AKNTFK
+582 AKNAFK

-597 EFQKKLSDMI
+597 EFQKKLSDLV
-607 QKIKELIPVMV
+607 QKIKEFIPVLIEWAPL
-618 KLAPTILKVVSA
+618 LAKVAAGFVAFNIL
-630 MLALQAVSSVYV
+630 SSVYSKV
-642 AFSNIGKMFV
+642 AGLVMAFRGLASSGTLLGGIVNTVKGSFLA
-652 PLKNGLFVIATGF
+652 LKVALGSAAAAFGVI
-665 MKLAKTIRHP
+665 I
-675 ITAIKNLAF
+675 
-684 AIKYFIVTSGAVIAI
+684 AVI
-699 VGAVI
+699 GAVI
-704 AVLYGMYAAFK
+704 AVVYGMYVSFK
-715 ENTANIKGFLSGM
+715 ENTANIKGFLSTMWDG
-728 FDAVKNSF
+728 VKNSF
-736 GKIVDVFKQIVS
+736 GKIVDVFKQIVA

-761 KYIGVGVWVAFGIVL
+761 KYVGVAIWASLGLVL
-776 ATVVDIIQV
+776 AAVVDIIQV
-785 LARIVLV
+785 LTRIVLV
-792 AIKGLQGLYYAI
+792 AIKALQGLYYAI
-804 KAAFQALS
+804 KAAFLAMRF
-812 GDLKGAKKS
+812 DIKGAKKS
-821 LEQSKEAFV
+821 LEQSKDAFV
-830 DAGSAIKDAFNKD
+830 EAGTAIKDAFNTD
-843 NYALTGTV
+843 NYALTGTI
-851 EAFKQMGGEA
+851 ESLKEMGGEA
-861 ENTAKKTETSGKKI
+861 EKTGTKAETSNKKI
-875 KETLKLVETTAKQT
+875 ANSLKIVESTAKQT

-902 MLSGGVDQYGNKLSE
+902 MLSGDVDQYGNKLNE

-926 KDLYGQYQESSKKSQ
+926 KELYSKYQESAQKSQ
-941 DKYSAAMEKAQDLE
+941 DKYTVAMEKAQSLE

-967 ATLVAEIDKNN
+967 TSLVSEINKNN

-993 ENKWVD
+993 GNKWVD

-1112 WASEMNTIIAN
+1112 WASEMNAIIAN
-1123 GGTLNAETFAKGLS
+1123 GGTLSAETFAKGLS

-1162 NTLAGLGAI
+1162 NTLAGLAAV

-1188 SGDYTTAALNINND
+1188 SGDYTTAALNINDD

-1223 QFIAAIKS
+1223 QFITAIKS

-1321 FSAGSGIGNSAKSGA
+1321 FSAGTGIGNSAKSGA

-1350 GYAQGIASGGM
+1350 GYVNGILSGMGA
-1361 MVAGAASALAN
+1361 VGEAAGSLAN
-1372 KALAAVQKKQDSH
+1372 KALQAVKDAQKSK
-1385 SPSKESKKL
+1385 SPSKKAKKL
-1394 GGDFGTGYSLGIADK
+1394 GGDFGSGYSLGIASK
-1409 NKAVTKAAN
+1409 TKAVNKAAS
-1418 NLVASALGTESQI
+1418 NLVAGALGTESQI

-1451 SKNKSVGQLK
+1451 SKNKSRGQLK
-1461 QAKALSSIEG
+1461 QAKALNSIEG
-1471 YIGQQTNKLAATAKK
+1471 YIVQQTNRLAATAKK

-1522 GSISNVDPENPQSI
+1522 GSISNVDAENPQSI

-1676 GGLGNGVL
+1676 DGLGNGVL

-1707 MTVPA
+1707 LTVPA

>member
-9 EISLDDKK
+9 EISLDDTK
-17 ADKQLDAFEKDLAK
+17 ADKQLDAFEKDLSK

-45 EAVSDIASQSKRLKD
+45 EAVSDIASQSKRIKD

-80 LNFMRE
+80 LKFMRE
-86 LPSNVQAALSKL
+86 LPANVQAALSKL

-104 GFVNAAKASITAIKE
+104 GFVNAAKSSITAVKN
-119 LGTSIKNTAVNIK
+119 LGTSIKNTATNIK
-132 NGFFSIAKTV
+132 NGFFSIAKSV

-148 AVKVSINVIKSIPSA
+148 AVKTSINVIRSIPNT
-163 IKSAGISIKSA
+163 IKSAGNSIKSA
-174 LVSSLQAAKSA
+174 LVSSLQAAKTA
-185 AISFAQTTVKVIR
+185 AISFAQTSVNVIK
-198 SIPSA
+198 SIPGA

-208 VAVKDSFVVAYKAA
+208 VAVKNSFVVAYKAV

-234 SAVKAIPSATKS
+234 SAVKAIPSAAKS

-256 TAFSAVASAAKT
+256 TAFSAVVSAAKT
-268 TGTTVKSALKTG
+268 TGTTVKTALTTG
-280 FSAVKSGAKA
+280 FSTIKSGAKT
-290 AGQAGI
+290 AGQVGI

-302 GNIAKSTGS
+302 GNIAKNTGS

-316 LVSGFNAAKAAAKG
+316 LVSGFNTAKAAAKG

-343 EKPAEQARFSVLKL
+343 EKPAEQARFSILKL
-357 AAALGLIAATKNVV
+357 AAAFGLIAATKNVV

-401 MTDLTAAIDGTPIA
+401 MKDLTAAIDGTPIA

-457 DQMTDAISAL
+457 DQMVDAISSL
-467 QASGVAY
+467 QSAGVAY
-474 ADDINRL
+474 SDDINRL

-582 AKNTFK
+582 AKNAFK

-597 EFQKKLSDMI
+597 EFQKKLSDLI
-607 QKIKELIPVMV
+607 QKIKEFIPVLIEWAPV
-618 KLAPTILKVVSA
+618 LAKVAAGFVA
-630 MLALQAVSSVYV
+630 FNIISSVYSKVAGLVMAFRGLASSGTLLGGIVNTVKGAFVGLKAALGSASV
-642 AFSNIGKMFV
+642 AFGV
-652 PLKNGLFVIATGF
+652 
-665 MKLAKTIRHP
+665 
-675 ITAIKNLAF
+675 ITA
-684 AIKYFIVTSGAVIAI
+684 VIGS
-699 VGAVI
+699 VV
-704 AVLYGMYAAFK
+704 AVLYGMYTAFK
-715 ENTANIKGFLSGM
+715 ENTAGIKGFLSGM
-728 FDAVKNSF
+728 WDAVKNSF

-748 ALKPVGSGFKDVL
+748 ALKPVGSGFKDIL

-804 KAAFQALS
+804 KAAFQALHW
-812 GDLKGAKKS
+812 DLKGAKKS
-821 LEQSKEAFV
+821 LEQSKDAFV

-861 ENTAKKTETSGKKI
+861 EKTAKKTETSGKKI
-875 KETLKLVETTAKQT
+875 KDTLKLVETTAKQT
-889 ETTVSKSNQAIDT
+889 ETTVSKSNQAIDM
-902 MLSGGVDQYGNKLSE
+902 MLSGGVDQYGKKLNE

-926 KDLYGQYQESSKKSQ
+926 KDLYEQYQEATKKSQ
-941 DKYSAAMEKAQDLE
+941 DKYSVAMEKAQSLE

-967 ATLVAEIDKNN
+967 KTLVDETTKNN
-978 GTLLTLQADYAKLLK
+978 STLLTLQSDYSNMLKTNRWAD
-993 ENKWVD
+993 
-999 GTELTAQ
+999 GQELTAQ
-1006 QKKFLQQQTAD
+1006 QKKFLQQQTTD
-1017 IQAELA
+1017 IQTELA
-1023 KQNQLYVEG
+1023 KQNQLYVEA
-1032 NLLKLSNGKTLN
+1032 NLLRLEQGKSLN
-1044 EKERSTSIEVQK
+1044 EKERNTSLEVQK
-1056 SLYADRKKAVE
+1056 SLYEEKKKAVE
-1067 TGEKELADL
+1067 TGEKSLADL
-1076 KKKKSDATT
+1076 KKKKADAST

-1106 AENLQK
+1106 STNLK
-1112 WASEMNTIIAN
+1112 NWATEMNAIIAN
-1123 GGTLNAETFAKGLS
+1123 GGTLNAETFASGLS
-1137 EMGNISDEQLSA
+1137 QLGNISDEQLSA
-1149 VWQDFVKVSGSID
+1149 LWQNFVSTSTSID
-1162 NTLAGLGAI
+1162 NTLSGLAAI
-1171 MSQRGGEG
+1171 MGQRGGEG

-1223 QFIAAIKS
+1223 QFITAIKS

-1321 FSAGSGIGNSAKSGA
+1321 FSAGTGIGNSAKSGA

-1350 GYAQGIASGGM
+1350 GYVNGILSGMGA
-1361 MVAGAASALAN
+1361 VGEAAGSLAN
-1372 KALAAVQKKQDSH
+1372 KALQAVKDAQKSK
-1385 SPSKESKKL
+1385 SPSKKAKKL
-1394 GGDFGTGYSLGIADK
+1394 GGDFGSGYSLGIASK
-1409 NKAVTKAAN
+1409 TKAVNKAAS
-1418 NLVASALGTESQI
+1418 NLVAGALGTESQI

-1451 SKNKSVGQLK
+1451 SKNKSSGQLK
-1461 QAKALSSIEG
+1461 QAKALNSIEG
-1471 YIGQQTNKLAATAKK
+1471 YIVQQTNRLAATAKK

-1563 KDIIS
+1563 KDIIN
-1568 DILESGVEN
+1568 DILEAGVEN

-1619 SAGINAAKG
+1619 SAGINAARG

-1637 KQLENTAKSI
+1637 KQLEKTAKSI
-1647 ANTITNSVKKALRI
+1647 ANTITNSVKKALKI

-1694 NKMVDKVVNAASN
+1694 NKMVDKVVNAASY
-1707 MTVPA
+1707 MTVPT
-1712 ITLPK
+1712 INLPK

-1730 LNRTITVKTIIDN
+1730 LNRTITVKTIINN

-1753 IKAIKESGAKPVILN
+1753 IKAIQQSGDRPIIFNV
-1768 LDGEVLANNSNN
+1768 DGKDIADNTNNH
-1780 RIGSMTDLGLY
+1780 IGSSTSLAFYGKGL
-1791 GGGLL
+1791 

>member
-17 ADKQLDAFEKDLAK
+17 ADKQLDAFEKDLEK

-104 GFVNAAKASITAIKE
+104 GFVNAAKASITVIKE

-185 AISFAQTTVKVIR
+185 AISFAQTTVKVIK
-198 SIPSA
+198 SIPVA

-208 VAVKDSFVVAYKAA
+208 TAVKNSFVVAYKAV

-343 EKPAEQARFSVLKL
+343 EKPAEQARFSILRL
-357 AAALGLIAATKNVV
+357 AAAFGLIAATKNVV

-401 MTDLTAAIDGTPIA
+401 MKDLTAAIDGTPIA

-430 MKAANVKPVFTA
+430 MKAADVKPVFTA

-481 VDAGVPAWQILA
+481 VEAGVPAWQILA

-515 KAIAMLT
+515 RAIAMLT

-561 VKSLANIAENLK
+561 VKSLANIVENLK

-582 AKNTFK
+582 AKNAFK

-597 EFQKKLSDMI
+597 EFQKKLSDLI
-607 QKIKELIPVMV
+607 QKIKEFIPVLIEWAPV
-618 KLAPTILKVVSA
+618 LAKVAAGFVA
-630 MLALQAVSSVYV
+630 FNIISSVYSKV
-642 AFSNIGKMFV
+642 AGLVMAFRGLASSGTLLGGIVNTVKGSFLA
-652 PLKNGLFVIATGF
+652 LKVALGSAAAAFGVI
-665 MKLAKTIRHP
+665 I
-675 ITAIKNLAF
+675 
-684 AIKYFIVTSGAVIAI
+684 AVI
-699 VGAVI
+699 GAVI
-704 AVLYGMYAAFK
+704 AVAYGMYVSFK
-715 ENTANIKGFLSGM
+715 ENTANIKGFLSTMWDG
-728 FDAVKNSF
+728 VKNSF
-736 GKIVDVFKQIVS
+736 GKIVDVFKQIVA

-761 KYIGVGVWVAFGIVL
+761 KYVGVAIWASLGLVL
-776 ATVVDIIQV
+776 AAVVDIIQV

-792 AIKGLQGLYYAI
+792 AIKALQGLYYAI
-804 KAAFQALS
+804 KAAFQALHW
-812 GDLKGAKKS
+812 DLKGAKKS
-821 LEQSKEAFV
+821 LEQSKDAFV
-830 DAGSAIKDAFNKD
+830 EAGSAIKDAFNKD

-861 ENTAKKTETSGKKI
+861 EKTAKKTETSGKKI

-902 MLSGGVDQYGNKLSE
+902 MLSGGVDQYGKKLSE
-917 KTKSFLNAA
+917 KTESFLNAA
-926 KDLYGQYQESSKKSQ
+926 KDLYEQYQEATIKSQ
-941 DKYSAAMEKAQDLE
+941 DKYSVAMEKAQSLE

-993 ENKWVD
+993 GNKWVD

-1112 WASEMNTIIAN
+1112 WASEMNAIIAN

-1162 NTLAGLGAI
+1162 NTLAGLAAV
-1171 MSQRGGEG
+1171 MSKRGGEG

-1321 FSAGSGIGNSAKSGA
+1321 FSAGTGIGNSAKSGA

-1350 GYAQGIASGGM
+1350 GYVNGILSGMGA
-1361 MVAGAASALAN
+1361 VGEAAGSLAN
-1372 KALAAVQKKQDSH
+1372 KALQAVKDAQKSK
-1385 SPSKESKKL
+1385 SPSKKAKKL
-1394 GGDFGTGYSLGIADK
+1394 GGDFGSGYSLGIASK
-1409 NKAVTKAAN
+1409 TKAVNKAAS
-1418 NLVASALGTESQI
+1418 NLVAGALGTESQI

-1451 SKNKSVGQLK
+1451 SKNKSAGQLK
-1461 QAKALSSIEG
+1461 QAKALNSIEG

-1536 QAEMQKRLKEIKA
+1536 QQEMQKRLKEIKA

-1753 IKAIKESGAKPVILN
+1753 IKAIQQSGDRPIIFNVDGKN
-1768 LDGEVLANNSNN
+1768 LAENANN
-1780 RIGSMTDLGLY
+1780 RIGTMGNLGLY

>member
-9 EISLDDKK
+9 EISLDDTK
-17 ADKQLDAFEKDLAK
+17 ADKQLDAFEKDLSK

-45 EAVSDIASQSKRLKD
+45 EAVSDIASQSKRIKD

-80 LNFMRE
+80 LKFMRE
-86 LPSNVQAALSKL
+86 LPANVQAALSKL

-104 GFVNAAKASITAIKE
+104 GFVNAAKASITAVKN
-119 LGTSIKNTAVNIK
+119 LGTSIKNTATNIK
-132 NGFFSIAKTV
+132 NGFFSIAKAV

-148 AVKVSINVIKSIPSA
+148 AVKTSINVIRSIPNT
-163 IKSAGISIKSA
+163 IKSAGNSIKSA
-174 LVSSLQAAKSA
+174 LVSSLQAAKTA
-185 AISFAQTTVKVIR
+185 AISFAQTSVNVIK
-198 SIPSA
+198 SIPGA

-208 VAVKDSFVVAYKAA
+208 VAVKNSFVVAYKAV

-234 SAVKAIPSATKS
+234 SAVKAIPSAAKS

-256 TAFSAVASAAKT
+256 TAFSAVVSAAKT
-268 TGTTVKSALKTG
+268 TGTTVKTALTTG
-280 FSAVKSGAKA
+280 FSAIKSGAKT
-290 AGQAGI
+290 AGQVGI

-302 GNIAKSTGS
+302 GNIAKNTGS

-316 LVSGFNAAKAAAKG
+316 LVSGFNTAKAAAKG

-343 EKPAEQARFSVLKL
+343 EKPAEQARFSILKL
-357 AAALGLIAATKNVV
+357 AAAFGLIAATKNVV

-401 MTDLTAAIDGTPIA
+401 MKDLTAAIDGTPIA

-457 DQMTDAISAL
+457 DQMVDAISSL
-467 QASGVAY
+467 QSAGVAY
-474 ADDINRL
+474 SDDINRL

-582 AKNTFK
+582 AKNAFK

-597 EFQKKLSDMI
+597 EFQKKLSDLI
-607 QKIKELIPVMV
+607 KKIKELIPVV
-618 KLAPTILKVVSA
+618 IELAPTILKLVGA
-630 MLALQAVSSVYV
+630 MMALQAISGAYA
-642 AFSNIGKMFV
+642 AFANVGKMLI

-665 MKLAKTIRHP
+665 MSLAKTIRHP

-684 AIKYFIVTSGAVIAI
+684 AIKYFIVTSGGVVAI
-699 VGAVI
+699 VGAVV
-704 AVLYGMYAAFK
+704 AVLYGMYTAFK
-715 ENTANIKGFLSGM
+715 ENTAGIKGFLSGM
-728 FDAVKNSF
+728 WDAVKNSF

-748 ALKPVGSGFKDVL
+748 ALKPVGSGFKDIL

-804 KAAFQALS
+804 KAAFQALQ

-821 LEQSKEAFV
+821 LEQSKDAFV

-843 NYALTGTV
+843 NYALTGTI
-851 EAFKQMGGEA
+851 ESLKEMGGEA
-861 ENTAKKTETSGKKI
+861 EKTGTKAETSNKKI
-875 KETLKLVETTAKQT
+875 ASSLKVVETTAKQT
-889 ETTVSKSNQAIDT
+889 EATVSKSNQAIDT

-917 KTKSFLNAA
+917 KTKSFLYSA
-926 KDLYGQYQESSKKSQ
+926 KELYSQYQESAKKSQ
-941 DKYSAAMEKAQDLE
+941 DAYTAAMEKAQTLE

-967 ATLVAEIDKNN
+967 TALVSEINKNN

-993 ENKWVD
+993 GNKWVD

-1032 NLLKLSNGKTLN
+1032 NLLKLANGKTLN

-1056 SLYADRKKAVE
+1056 SLYSDRKKAVE

-1076 KKKKSDATT
+1076 KKKKSDAST

-1097 EQTKKNKTL
+1097 EQTKKNKALST
-1106 AENLQK
+1106 NLQN
-1112 WASEMNTIIAN
+1112 WATEMNSIIAN
-1123 GGTLNAETFAKGLS
+1123 GGTLNAQTFATGLS
-1137 EMGNISDEQLSA
+1137 QLGNISDEQLSA
-1149 VWQDFVKVSGSID
+1149 LWQNFVSTSTSID
-1162 NTLAGLGAI
+1162 NTLAGLAGI
-1171 MSQRGGEG
+1171 MGQRGGQG

-1188 SGDYTTAALNINND
+1188 NGDYTTAALNINND
-1202 VMNTLS
+1202 VLS
-1208 TLPNGMFQNGQSGKD
+1208 TISSLPNGMFLNGESGKN
-1223 QFIAAIKS
+1223 QFLTAIKS
-1231 GDFQGAGKFLLDGV
+1231 GDFQGAGKYLVDGV
-1245 KLGASPLPGEM
+1245 KMGTDSIDSEM
-1256 NNIGKQGGNANADG
+1256 KTKGQTGGQNFADG
-1270 LKSTAEANKS
+1270 VKGKEGAAKS
-1280 AGAELKNNAKNG
+1280 AGSAVKNKAKEG
-1292 AFDPNLFKM
+1292 ATDPNAFKAV
-1301 TGANNASGFNGGIL
+1301 GSKDSAGFNNGVMG
-1315 DGKGNA
+1315 GKGGA
-1321 FSAGSGIGNSAKSGA
+1321 YSAGSSVGNSAKSGA
-1336 ASVDSS
+1336 GSVDSS

-1350 GYAQGIASGGM
+1350 GYVNGILSGMGA
-1361 MVAGAASALAN
+1361 VGEAAASLAS
-1372 KALAAVQKKQDSH
+1372 KALAAVQKKQNSH
-1385 SPSKESKKL
+1385 SPSKETTKL
-1394 GGDFGTGYSLGIADK
+1394 GGDFGTGYSLGIASK
-1409 NKAVTKAAN
+1409 TKAVNKAAS
-1418 NLVASALGTESQI
+1418 NLVAGALGTESQI
-1431 KKLSSTLKDKISSA
+1431 KKLSNTLKDKISSA

-1451 SKNKSVGQLK
+1451 SKNKSSGQLK
-1461 QAKALSSIEG
+1461 QAKALNSIEG
-1471 YIGQQTNKLAATAKK
+1471 YIVQQTNRLAATAKK

-1563 KDIIS
+1563 KDIIN
-1568 DILESGVEN
+1568 DILEAGVEN

-1628 LINGLNSQK
+1628 LISGLNSQK
-1637 KQLENTAKSI
+1637 KQLEKTAKSI
-1647 ANTITNSVKKALRI
+1647 ANTITNSVKKALKI

-1694 NKMVDKVVNAASN
+1694 SKMVDKVVNAASN
-1707 MTVPA
+1707 MTVPT
-1712 ITLPK
+1712 INLPK

-1753 IKAIKESGAKPVILN
+1753 IKAIQQSGDRPIIFNV
-1768 LDGEVLANNSNN
+1768 DGKDIADNTNNHLGSSTSLAFY
-1780 RIGSMTDLGLY
+1780 GKGL
-1791 GGGLL
+1791 

>member
-9 EISLDDKK
+9 EISLDDTK
-17 ADKQLDAFEKDLAK
+17 ADKQLDTFEKDLAK

-80 LNFMRE
+80 LKFMRE
-86 LPSNVQAALSKL
+86 LPANVQAALSKL

-104 GFVNAAKASITAIKE
+104 GFVNAAKASITAVKN
-119 LGTSIKNTAVNIK
+119 LGTSIKNTATNIK

-148 AVKVSINVIKSIPSA
+148 AVKTSINVIKSIPGA
-163 IKSAGISIKSA
+163 IKSAGSSIKSA
-174 LVSSLQAAKSA
+174 LVSSLHAAKTA
-185 AISFAQTTVKVIR
+185 AISFAQTTVKVIK
-198 SIPSA
+198 SIPGA

-208 VAVKDSFVVAYKAA
+208 TAVKNSFVVAYKAV

-256 TAFSAVASAAKT
+256 TAFSAVVSAAKT
-268 TGTTVKSALKTG
+268 TGTTVKTALTNG
-280 FSAVKSGAKA
+280 FSAIKSGAKT
-290 AGQAGI
+290 AGQVGI

-302 GNIAKSTGS
+302 GNAAKSTGS
-311 LIKSG
+311 LIKNG
-316 LVSGFNAAKAAAKG
+316 LVSGFNAAKSAAKG

-343 EKPAEQARFSVLKL
+343 EKPAEQARFSILRL
-357 AAALGLIAATKNVV
+357 AAAFGLIAATKNVV

-430 MKAANVKPVFTA
+430 MQAANVKPVFTA

-474 ADDINRL
+474 SDDINRL

-573 GPIIQALDV
+573 GPIIQALNV
-582 AKNTFK
+582 AKNAFK
-588 QFAAVTASP
+588 QFASVTASP

-607 QKIKELIPVMV
+607 QKIKELIPVLIE
-618 KLAPTILKVVSA
+618 LAPILAKVA
-630 MLALQAVSSVYV
+630 AGFIAFNIISSVYSKVAGLVMAFRGLASSGTLLGGIVNTVKGAFVGLKAALGSASV
-642 AFSNIGKMFV
+642 AFGV
-652 PLKNGLFVIATGF
+652 
-665 MKLAKTIRHP
+665 
-675 ITAIKNLAF
+675 ITA
-684 AIKYFIVTSGAVIAI
+684 VIGT
-699 VGAVI
+699 VV
-704 AVLYGMYAAFK
+704 AVLYGMYTAFK
-715 ENTANIKGFLSGM
+715 ENTAGIKGFLSGM
-728 FDAVKNSF
+728 WDAVKNSF

-748 ALKPVGSGFKDVL
+748 ALKPVGSGFKDIL

-792 AIKGLQGLYYAI
+792 AIKALQGLYYAI
-804 KAAFQALS
+804 KAAFQALHW
-812 GDLKGAKKS
+812 DLKGAKKS
-821 LEQSKEAFV
+821 LEQSKDAFV
-830 DAGSAIKDAFNKD
+830 EAGSAIKDAFNKD

-875 KETLKLVETTAKQT
+875 KDTLKLVETTAKQT

-902 MLSGGVDQYGNKLSE
+902 MLSGGVDQYGKKLSE
-917 KTKSFLNAA
+917 KTESFLNAA
-926 KDLYGQYQESSKKSQ
+926 KDLYEQYQEATKKSQ
-941 DKYSAAMEKAQDLE
+941 DKYSVAMEKAQSLE

-993 ENKWVD
+993 GNKWVD

-1112 WASEMNTIIAN
+1112 WASEMNAIIAN

-1223 QFIAAIKS
+1223 QFITAIKS

-1270 LKSTAEANKS
+1270 LKSTAEANKR

-1321 FSAGSGIGNSAKSGA
+1321 FSAGTGIGNSAKSGA

-1350 GYAQGIASGGM
+1350 GYVDGILSGMKKVGEA
-1361 MVAGAASALAN
+1361 AGSLAN
-1372 KALAAVQKKQDSH
+1372 KALQAVKDAQKSK
-1385 SPSKESKKL
+1385 SPSKKAKKL
-1394 GGDFGTGYSLGIADK
+1394 GRDFGSGYSLGIADK

-1418 NLVASALGTESQI
+1418 NLVAGALGTEKQI
-1431 KKLSSTLKDKISSA
+1431 KKLSTTLKDKISSA

-1451 SKNKSVGQLK
+1451 SKNKSAGQLK
-1461 QAKALSSIEG
+1461 QAKALNSIEG

-1536 QAEMQKRLKEIKA
+1536 QQEMQKRLKEIKA

-1563 KDIIS
+1563 KDIIN
-1568 DILESGVEN
+1568 DILEAGVEN

-1628 LINGLNSQK
+1628 LISGLNSQK
-1637 KQLENTAKSI
+1637 KQLEKTAKSI
-1647 ANTITNSVKKALRI
+1647 ANTITNSVKKALKI

-1694 NKMVDKVVNAASN
+1694 SKMVDKVVNAASN
-1707 MTVPA
+1707 MTVPT
-1712 ITLPK
+1712 INLPK

-1753 IKAIKESGAKPVILN
+1753 IKAIQQSGDRPIIFNV
-1768 LDGEVLANNSNN
+1768 DGKDIADNTNNHLGSSTSLAFY
-1780 RIGSMTDLGLY
+1780 GKGL
-1791 GGGLL
+1791 

>member
-9 EISLDDKK
+9 EISLDDTK
-17 ADKQLDAFEKDLAK
+17 ADKQLDTFEKDLAK

-80 LNFMRE
+80 LSFMRE
-86 LPSNVQAALSKL
+86 LPANVGSALSKL
-98 ASTVKT
+98 ASTVKS
-104 GFVNAAKASITAIKE
+104 GFVNAAKASITAIKN

-148 AVKVSINVIKSIPSA
+148 AVKTSINVIKSIPGA
-163 IKSAGISIKSA
+163 IKSAGSSIKSA
-174 LVSSLQAAKSA
+174 LVSSLHAAKTA
-185 AISFAQTTVKVIR
+185 AISFAQTTVKVIK
-198 SIPSA
+198 SIPGA

-208 VAVKDSFVVAYKAA
+208 TAVKNSFVVAYKAV

-256 TAFSAVASAAKT
+256 TAFSAVVSAAKT
-268 TGTTVKSALKTG
+268 TGTTVKTALTTG
-280 FSAVKSGAKA
+280 FSAIKSGAKT
-290 AGQAGI
+290 AGQVGI

-302 GNIAKSTGS
+302 GNVAKSTGS
-311 LIKSG
+311 LIKNG
-316 LVSGFNAAKAAAKG
+316 LVSGFNAARSAAKG

-343 EKPAEQARFSVLKL
+343 EKPAEQARFSILRL
-357 AAALGLIAATKNVV
+357 AAAFGLIAATKNVV

-430 MKAANVKPVFTA
+430 MQAANVKPVFTA

-582 AKNTFK
+582 AKNAFK
-588 QFAAVTASP
+588 QFASVTASP

-607 QKIKELIPVMV
+607 QKIKELIPVLIE
-618 KLAPTILKVVSA
+618 LAPILAKVA
-630 MLALQAVSSVYV
+630 AGFIAFNIISSVYSKIAGLVGAIKGLASSGSLLGSIINTVRGSFLALKV
-642 AFSNIGKMFV
+642 ALGSATAAFG
-652 PLKNGLFVIATGF
+652 VIA
-665 MKLAKTIRHP
+665 
-675 ITAIKNLAF
+675 
-684 AIKYFIVTSGAVIAI
+684 AVI
-699 VGAVI
+699 GAVI

-748 ALKPVGSGFKDVL
+748 ALKPVGSGFKDIL
-761 KYIGVGVWVAFGIVL
+761 KYVGVGVWVAFGIVL

-792 AIKGLQGLYYAI
+792 AIKALQGLYYAL
-804 KAAFQALS
+804 KAANQAAHW
-812 GDLKGAKKS
+812 DLKGAKKS
-821 LEQSKEAFV
+821 IEQSKDAFV

-843 NYALTGTV
+843 NYALTGTI
-851 EAFKQMGGEA
+851 ESLKEMGGEA
-861 ENTAKKTETSGKKI
+861 EKTGTKAETSNKKI
-875 KETLKLVETTAKQT
+875 SSSLKLVESTAKQT
-889 ETTVSKSNQAIDT
+889 EATVSKSNQAIDT
-902 MLSGGVDQYGNKLSE
+902 MLSGGVDQYGNKLNE

-926 KDLYGQYQESSKKSQ
+926 KELYSNYQESAQKSQ
-941 DKYSAAMEKAQDLE
+941 DKYTAAMEKAQSLE
-955 GDKRKKAIADAN
+955 GEKRKKVIADAN

-993 ENKWVD
+993 GNKWVD

-1032 NLLKLSNGKTLN
+1032 NLLKLANGKTLN
-1044 EKERSTSIEVQK
+1044 EKERATSIEVQK
-1056 SLYADRKKAVE
+1056 SLYGDRKKAVE

-1076 KKKKSDATT
+1076 KRKKSDATT

-1106 AENLQK
+1106 AGNLQK
-1112 WASEMNTIIAN
+1112 WASEMNAIIAN

-1137 EMGNISDEQLSA
+1137 EMGNISDEQLGA

-1162 NTLAGLGAI
+1162 NTLAGLAAV

-1188 SGDYTTAALNINND
+1188 IGDYTTAALKINDD
-1202 VMNTLS
+1202 VLNTIS
-1208 TLPNGMFQNGQSGKD
+1208 GLPNSMFLNGQSGKD
-1223 QFIAAIKS
+1223 QFLLAIKS

-1245 KLGASPLPGEM
+1245 KMGADPLPGEM
-1256 NNIGKQGGNANADG
+1256 EKNGKKSGDAQAKGV
-1270 LKSTAEANKS
+1270 KSTAEANKS
-1280 AGAELKNNAKNG
+1280 AGKEIKNNAKSG

-1301 TGANNASGFNGGIL
+1301 TGSKNSSGFNNGIL
-1315 DGKGNA
+1315 GGKDGA
-1321 FSAGSGIGNSAKSGA
+1321 FSAGTSVGGSAKSGA

-1342 GVGSDFAS
+1342 GVGSDFAAGFANGIRS
-1350 GYAQGIASGGM
+1350 G
-1361 MVAGAASALAN
+1361 AGAVGEAAASIAA

-1385 SPSKESKKL
+1385 SPSKKSKKL
-1394 GGDFGTGYSLGIADK
+1394 GGDFGSGYSLGIASK
-1409 NKAVTKAAN
+1409 TKAVTKAAS
-1418 NLVASALGTESQI
+1418 NLVAGALGTEKQI
-1431 KKLSSTLKDKISSA
+1431 KKLSSTLKDKVSSA

-1451 SKNKSVGQLK
+1451 SKNKSRGQLK
-1461 QAKALSSIEG
+1461 QAKALNSIEG
-1471 YIGQQTNKLAATAKK
+1471 YIAQQTNKLAATAKK

-1522 GSISNVDPENPQSI
+1522 GSISNVDAENPQSI
-1536 QAEMQKRLKEIKA
+1536 QQEMQKRLKEIKA

-1637 KQLENTAKSI
+1637 KQLEKTAKSI

-1666 VAIELGKFFT
+1666 VAVELGKFFT

-1684 AGAKGAVQST
+1684 AGAKGAVKST
-1694 NKMVDKVVNAASN
+1694 NKMVDSVVNAASN
-1707 MTVPA
+1707 LTAPK
-1712 ITLPK
+1712 ITLPHV
-1717 ISAEKALGLKSVD
+1717 SAEKALGLKSSD
-1730 LNRTITVKTIIDN
+1730 LNRTITVKAIVEN
-1743 KTKESSNADL
+1743 ES
-1753 IKAIKESGAKPVILN
+1753 K
-1768 LDGEVLANNSNN
+1768 NNSN
-1780 RIGSMTDLGLY
+1780 SDLINAIEKSGGRPIILNVDGKVIADNTNNHLGNSTSLAFYGKGL
-1791 GGGLL
+1791 

>member
-17 ADKQLDAFEKDLAK
+17 ADKQLDAFEKDLEK

-104 GFVNAAKASITAIKE
+104 GFVNAAKASITVIKE

-185 AISFAQTTVKVIR
+185 AISFAQTTVKVIK
-198 SIPSA
+198 SIPVA

-208 VAVKDSFVVAYKAA
+208 TAVKNSFVVAYKAV

-457 DQMTDAISAL
+457 DQMVDAISSL
-467 QASGVAY
+467 QSAGVAY
-474 ADDINRL
+474 SDDINRL
-481 VDAGVPAWQILA
+481 VEAGVPAWQILA
-493 NSTGKSVGEM
+493 NSTGKSVADM

-582 AKNTFK
+582 AKNAFK

-597 EFQKKLSDMI
+597 EFQKKLSDLI
-607 QKIKELIPVMV
+607 QKIKEFIPVLIEWAPV
-618 KLAPTILKVVSA
+618 LAKVAAGFVA
-630 MLALQAVSSVYV
+630 FNIISSVYSKV
-642 AFSNIGKMFV
+642 AGLVMAFRGLASSGTLLGGIVNTVKGSFLA
-652 PLKNGLFVIATGF
+652 LKVALGSAAAAFGVI
-665 MKLAKTIRHP
+665 I
-675 ITAIKNLAF
+675 
-684 AIKYFIVTSGAVIAI
+684 AVI
-699 VGAVI
+699 GAVI
-704 AVLYGMYAAFK
+704 AVAYGMYVSFK
-715 ENTANIKGFLSGM
+715 ENTANIKGFLSTMWDG
-728 FDAVKNSF
+728 VKNSF
-736 GKIVDVFKQIVS
+736 GKIVDVFKQIVA

-761 KYIGVGVWVAFGIVL
+761 KYVGVAIWASLGLVL
-776 ATVVDIIQV
+776 AAVVDIIQV

-792 AIKGLQGLYYAI
+792 AIKALQGLYYAI
-804 KAAFQALS
+804 KAAFQALHW
-812 GDLKGAKKS
+812 DLKGAKKS
-821 LEQSKEAFV
+821 LEQSKDAFV
-830 DAGSAIKDAFNKD
+830 EAGSAIKDAFNKD

-861 ENTAKKTETSGKKI
+861 EKTAKKTETSGKKI

-902 MLSGGVDQYGNKLSE
+902 MLSGGVDQYGKKLSE
-917 KTKSFLNAA
+917 KTESFLNAA
-926 KDLYGQYQESSKKSQ
+926 KDLYEQYQEATIKSQ
-941 DKYSAAMEKAQDLE
+941 DKYSVAMEKAQSLE

-993 ENKWVD
+993 GNKWVD

-1112 WASEMNTIIAN
+1112 WASEMNAIIAN

-1162 NTLAGLGAI
+1162 NTLAGLAAV
-1171 MSQRGGEG
+1171 MSKRGGEG

-1188 SGDYTTAALNINND
+1188 SGDYTTAALNINDD

-1223 QFIAAIKS
+1223 QFITAIKS

-1301 TGANNASGFNGGIL
+1301 TGSNNASGFNSGIL

-1321 FSAGSGIGNSAKSGA
+1321 FSAGTGIGNSAKSGA
-1336 ASVDSS
+1336 GSVDSS

-1350 GYAQGIASGGM
+1350 GYVNGILSGMGA
-1361 MVAGAASALAN
+1361 VGEAAGSLAN
-1372 KALAAVQKKQDSH
+1372 KALQAVKDAQKSK
-1385 SPSKESKKL
+1385 SPSKKAKKL
-1394 GGDFGTGYSLGIADK
+1394 GGDFGSGYSLGIASK
-1409 NKAVTKAAN
+1409 TKAVNKAAS
-1418 NLVASALGTESQI
+1418 NLVAGALGTESQI

-1451 SKNKSVGQLK
+1451 SKNKSRGQLK
-1461 QAKALSSIEG
+1461 QAKALNSIEG
-1471 YIGQQTNKLAATAKK
+1471 YIVQQTNKLAATAKK

-1522 GSISNVDPENPQSI
+1522 GSISNVDAENPQSI

-1676 GGLGNGVL
+1676 DGLGNGVL

-1707 MTVPA
+1707 LTVPA

>member
-68 MGSAGSNALKAS
+68 MGNAGSNALKAS
-80 LNFMRE
+80 LNFIRE

-104 GFVNAAKASITAIKE
+104 GFVNAAKASITAVKN

-148 AVKVSINVIKSIPSA
+148 AVKISINVIKSIPGA

-185 AISFAQTTVKVIR
+185 AISFAQTTVKVIK
-198 SIPSA
+198 SIPGA

-208 VAVKDSFVVAYKAA
+208 TAVKNSFVVAYKAV

-343 EKPAEQARFSVLKL
+343 EKPAEQARFSILRL
-357 AAALGLIAATKNVV
+357 AAAFGLIAATKNVV

-515 KAIAMLT
+515 RAIAMLT

-582 AKNTFK
+582 AKNAFK

-597 EFQKKLSDMI
+597 EFQKKLSDLI
-607 QKIKELIPVMV
+607 QKIKEFIPVLIEWAPV
-618 KLAPTILKVVSA
+618 LAKVAAGFVA
-630 MLALQAVSSVYV
+630 FNIISSVYSKV
-642 AFSNIGKMFV
+642 AGLVMAFRGLASSGTLLGGIVNTVKGAFV
-652 PLKNGLFVIATGF
+652 GLKAALGSASVALGV
-665 MKLAKTIRHP
+665 
-675 ITAIKNLAF
+675 ITA
-684 AIKYFIVTSGAVIAI
+684 VIGS
-699 VGAVI
+699 VV
-704 AVLYGMYAAFK
+704 AVLYGMYTAFK
-715 ENTANIKGFLSGM
+715 ENTAGIKGFLSGM
-728 FDAVKNSF
+728 WDAVKNSF

-748 ALKPVGSGFKDVL
+748 ALKPVGSGFKDIL

-804 KAAFQALS
+804 KAAFQALQ

-821 LEQSKEAFV
+821 LEQSKDAFV

-843 NYALTGTV
+843 NYALTGTI
-851 EAFKQMGGEA
+851 ESLKEMGGEA
-861 ENTAKKTETSGKKI
+861 EKTGAKAETSNKKI
-875 KETLKLVETTAKQT
+875 ANSLKIVESTAKQT

-917 KTKSFLNAA
+917 KTKSFLNSA
-926 KDLYGQYQESSKKSQ
+926 KELYSQYQESAKKSQ
-941 DKYSAAMEKAQDLE
+941 DAYTAAMEKAQSLE

-967 ATLVAEIDKNN
+967 KTLVDETTKNN
-978 GTLLTLQADYAKLLK
+978 STLLTLQSDYSNMLKTNRWAD
-993 ENKWVD
+993 
-999 GTELTAQ
+999 GQELTAQ
-1006 QKKFLQQQTAD
+1006 QKKFLQQQTTD
-1017 IQAELA
+1017 IQTELA
-1023 KQNQLYVEG
+1023 KQNQLYVEA
-1032 NLLKLSNGKTLN
+1032 NILRLEQGKSLN
-1044 EKERSTSIEVQK
+1044 EKERNTSLEVQK
-1056 SLYADRKKAVE
+1056 SLYEEKKKAVE
-1067 TGEKELADL
+1067 TGEKSLADL
-1076 KKKKSDATT
+1076 KKKKADAST

-1097 EQTKKNKTL
+1097 EQTKKNQTL
-1106 AENLQK
+1106 STNLK
-1112 WASEMNTIIAN
+1112 NWASEMNSIIAN
-1123 GGTLNAETFAKGLS
+1123 GGTLNAQTFANGLS
-1137 EMGNISDEQLSA
+1137 QLGNISDEQLSA
-1149 VWQDFVKVSGSID
+1149 LWQNFVSTSTSID
-1162 NTLAGLGAI
+1162 NTLAGLAGI
-1171 MSQRGGEG
+1171 MGQRGGEG

-1202 VMNTLS
+1202 VLS
-1208 TLPNGMFQNGQSGKD
+1208 TISSLPNGMFLNGENGKN
-1223 QFIAAIKS
+1223 QFLTAIKS
-1231 GDFQGAGKFLLDGV
+1231 GDFQGAGKYLVDGV
-1245 KLGASPLPGEM
+1245 KMGTDSIDSEM
-1256 NNIGKQGGNANADG
+1256 KTKGQTGGQNFADG
-1270 LKSTAEANKS
+1270 VKGKEGAAKS
-1280 AGAELKNNAKNG
+1280 AGSAVKNKAKEG
-1292 AFDPNLFKM
+1292 ATDPNAFKAV
-1301 TGANNASGFNGGIL
+1301 GSKDSAGFNNGVMG
-1315 DGKGNA
+1315 GKGGA
-1321 FSAGSGIGNSAKSGA
+1321 YSAGSSVGNSAKSGA
-1336 ASVDSS
+1336 GSVDSS

-1350 GYAQGIASGGM
+1350 GYVNGILSGMGA
-1361 MVAGAASALAN
+1361 VGRAAASLAN

-1385 SPSKESKKL
+1385 SPAKKSKKL
-1394 GGDFGTGYSLGIADK
+1394 GGDFGSGYSLGIASK
-1409 NKAVTKAAN
+1409 TKAVNKAAS
-1418 NLVASALGTESQI
+1418 NLVAGALGTESQI

-1451 SKNKSVGQLK
+1451 SKNKSSGQLK
-1461 QAKALSSIEG
+1461 QAKALNSIEG
-1471 YIGQQTNKLAATAKK
+1471 YIVQQTNRLAATAKK

-1563 KDIIS
+1563 KDIIN
-1568 DILESGVEN
+1568 DILEAGVEN

-1619 SAGINAAKG
+1619 SAGINAARG

-1637 KQLENTAKSI
+1637 KQLEKTAKSI
-1647 ANTITNSVKKALRI
+1647 ANTITNSVKKALKI

-1712 ITLPK
+1712 INLPK

-1753 IKAIKESGAKPVILN
+1753 IKAIQQSGDRPINFYV
-1768 LDGEVLANNSNN
+1768 DGKDLADNTNNHL
-1780 RIGSMTDLGLY
+1780 GSSTSLAFYGKGL
-1791 GGGLL
+1791 

>member
-9 EISLDDKK
+9 EISLDDTK
-17 ADKQLDAFEKDLAK
+17 ADKQLDTFEKDLAK

-80 LNFMRE
+80 LSFMRE
-86 LPSNVQAALSKL
+86 LPANVGSALSKL
-98 ASTVKT
+98 ASTVKS
-104 GFVNAAKASITAIKE
+104 GFLNAAKASITAIKN

-148 AVKVSINVIKSIPSA
+148 AVKTSINVIKSIPGA
-163 IKSAGISIKSA
+163 IKSAGSSIKSA
-174 LVSSLQAAKSA
+174 LVSSLHAAKTA
-185 AISFAQTTVKVIR
+185 AISFAQTTVKVIK
-198 SIPSA
+198 SIPGATKSA
-203 AKTAA
+203 AT
-208 VAVKDSFVVAYKAA
+208 AVKNSFVVAYKAV

-246 AALAVSSAMK
+246 AALVVSSAMK
-256 TAFSAVASAAKT
+256 TAFSAVVSAAKT
-268 TGTTVKSALKTG
+268 TGTTVKTALTTG
-280 FSAVKSGAKA
+280 FSAIKSGAKA

-343 EKPAEQARFSVLKL
+343 EKPAEQARFSILRL
-357 AAALGLIAATKNVV
+357 AAAFGLIAATKNVV

-430 MKAANVKPVFTA
+430 MQAANVKPVFTA

-474 ADDINRL
+474 SDDINRL

-582 AKNTFK
+582 AKNAFK

-597 EFQKKLSDMI
+597 EFQKKLSDLI
-607 QKIKELIPVMV
+607 QKIKEFIPVLIEWAPV
-618 KLAPTILKVVSA
+618 LAKVAAGFVA
-630 MLALQAVSSVYV
+630 FNIISSVYSKVAGLVMAFRGLASSGTLLGGIVNTIKGAFVGLKAALGSASV
-642 AFSNIGKMFV
+642 AFGV
-652 PLKNGLFVIATGF
+652 VTAVI
-665 MKLAKTIRHP
+665 
-675 ITAIKNLAF
+675 
-684 AIKYFIVTSGAVIAI
+684 GAV
-699 VGAVI
+699 V
-704 AVLYGMYAAFK
+704 AVLYGMYTAFK
-715 ENTANIKGFLSGM
+715 ENTAGIKDFLSGM
-728 FDAVKNSF
+728 WEAVKNSF

-748 ALKPVGSGFKDVL
+748 ALKPVGSGFKDIL

-821 LEQSKEAFV
+821 LEQSKDAFV

-843 NYALTGTV
+843 NYALTGTI
-851 EAFKQMGGEA
+851 ESLKEMGGEA
-861 ENTAKKTETSGKKI
+861 EKTGTKAETSNKKI
-875 KETLKLVETTAKQT
+875 SSSLKLVESTAKQT
-889 ETTVSKSNQAIDT
+889 EATVSKSNQAIDT
-902 MLSGGVDQYGNKLSE
+902 MLEGGIDQYGNKLSE
-917 KTKSFLNAA
+917 KTKSFLNSA
-926 KDLYGQYQESSKKSQ
+926 KDLYSKYQESTQKSQ
-941 DKYSAAMEKAQDLE
+941 EKYKSAMEKAQSLE
-955 GDKRKKAIADAN
+955 GEKRKKAITDAN
-967 ATLVAEIDKNN
+967 KALVDETTKNN
-978 GTLLTLQADYAKLLK
+978 STLLALQSDYSNMLKTNRWAD
-993 ENKWVD
+993 
-999 GTELTAQ
+999 GQELTAQ
-1006 QKKFLQQQTAD
+1006 QKKFLQVQTKD
-1017 IQAELA
+1017 IQTELA
-1023 KQNQLYVEG
+1023 KQNQLYVEA
-1032 NLLKLSNGKTLN
+1032 NLLRLEQGKSLS
-1044 EKERSTSIEVQK
+1044 EKERNTSLEVQK
-1056 SLYADRKKAVE
+1056 SLYEEKRKAVE
-1067 TGEKELADL
+1067 TGEKSLDDL
-1076 KKKKSDATT
+1076 KKKKAEASTQ
-1085 ETEKAN
+1085 TEKAN

-1106 AENLQK
+1106 SSELQS
-1112 WASEMNTIIAN
+1112 WASEMNSIIAN
-1123 GGTLNAETFAKGLS
+1123 GGTLNAQTFSNGLS
-1137 EMGNISDEQLSA
+1137 QLGSISDEQLSA
-1149 VWQDFVKVSGSID
+1149 LWQNFVSTSTSID
-1162 NTLAGLGAI
+1162 NTLSGLAGI
-1171 MSQRGGEG
+1171 MGQRGGEG

-1202 VMNTLS
+1202 VLTTIS
-1208 TLPNGMFQNGQSGKD
+1208 SLPNGMFLNGQSGKD
-1223 QFIAAIKS
+1223 QFLLAIKS

-1245 KLGASPLPGEM
+1245 KMGADPLPGEM
-1256 NNIGKQGGNANADG
+1256 EKNGKKSGDAQAKGV
-1270 LKSTAEANKS
+1270 KSTAEANKS
-1280 AGAELKNNAKNG
+1280 AGKEIKNNAKSG

-1301 TGANNASGFNGGIL
+1301 TGSKNSSGFNNGIL
-1315 DGKGNA
+1315 GGKDGA
-1321 FSAGSGIGNSAKSGA
+1321 FSAGTSVGGSAKSGA

-1342 GVGSDFAS
+1342 GIGSDFAAGFANGIRS
-1350 GYAQGIASGGM
+1350 G
-1361 MVAGAASALAN
+1361 AGAVGEAAASIAA

-1385 SPSKESKKL
+1385 SPSKKSKKL
-1394 GGDFGTGYSLGIADK
+1394 GGDFGSGYSLGIASK
-1409 NKAVTKAAN
+1409 TKAVTKAAS
-1418 NLVASALGTESQI
+1418 NLVAGALGTEKQI
-1431 KKLSSTLKDKISSA
+1431 KKLSSTLKDKVSSA

-1451 SKNKSVGQLK
+1451 SKNKSAGQLK
-1461 QAKALSSIEG
+1461 QAKALNSIEG
-1471 YIGQQTNKLAATAKK
+1471 YIAQQTNKLAATAKK

-1522 GSISNVDPENPQSI
+1522 GSISNVDAENPQSI
-1536 QAEMQKRLKEIKA
+1536 QQEMQKRLKEIKA

-1604 SASKSMGNTAANAMY
+1604 S
-1619 SAGINAAKG
+1619 
-1628 LINGLNSQK
+1628 
-1637 KQLENTAKSI
+1637 
-1647 ANTITNSVKKALRI
+1647 
-1661 HSPSR
+1661 
-1666 VAIELGKFFT
+1666 
-1676 GGLGNGVL
+1676 
-1684 AGAKGAVQST
+1684 
-1694 NKMVDKVVNAASN
+1694 
-1707 MTVPA
+1707 
-1712 ITLPK
+1712 
-1717 ISAEKALGLKSVD
+1717 
-1730 LNRTITVKTIIDN
+1730 
-1743 KTKESSNADL
+1743 
-1753 IKAIKESGAKPVILN
+1753 
-1768 LDGEVLANNSNN
+1768 
-1780 RIGSMTDLGLY
+1780 
-1791 GGGLL
+1791 

>member
-60 TFVNAFKS
+60 TFINAFKS

-185 AISFAQTTVKVIR
+185 AISFAQTTVKVIK
-198 SIPSA
+198 SIPGA

-208 VAVKDSFVVAYKAA
+208 TAVKNSFVVAYKAV

-311 LIKSG
+311 LIKTG

-528 TTGMAGNTAKMAGL
+528 TSGMAGNTAKMAGL

-582 AKNTFK
+582 AKNAFK

-597 EFQKKLSDMI
+597 EFQKKLSDLI
-607 QKIKELIPVMV
+607 QKIKEFIPVLIEWAPL
-618 KLAPTILKVVSA
+618 LAKVAAGFVAFNIL
-630 MLALQAVSSVYV
+630 SSVYSKV
-642 AFSNIGKMFV
+642 AGLVMAFRGLASSGTLLGGIVNTVKGSFLA
-652 PLKNGLFVIATGF
+652 LKVALGSAAAAFGVI
-665 MKLAKTIRHP
+665 I
-675 ITAIKNLAF
+675 
-684 AIKYFIVTSGAVIAI
+684 AVI
-699 VGAVI
+699 GAVI
-704 AVLYGMYAAFK
+704 AVAYGMYVSFK
-715 ENTANIKGFLSGM
+715 ENTANIKGFLSTMWDG
-728 FDAVKNSF
+728 VKNSF
-736 GKIVDVFKQIVS
+736 GKIVDVSKQIVA

-761 KYIGVGVWVAFGIVL
+761 KYVGVAIWASLGLVL
-776 ATVVDIIQV
+776 AAVVDIIQV

-792 AIKGLQGLYYAI
+792 AIKALQGLYYAI
-804 KAAFQALS
+804 KSAFQALS

-821 LEQSKEAFV
+821 LEQSKDAFV

-861 ENTAKKTETSGKKI
+861 EKTAKKTETSGKKI

-993 ENKWVD
+993 GNKWVD

-1208 TLPNGMFQNGQSGKD
+1208 ALPNGMFQNGQSGKD

-1350 GYAQGIASGGM
+1350 GYAQGIASGGV

-1451 SKNKSVGQLK
+1451 SKNKSAGQLK
-1461 QAKALSSIEG
+1461 QAKALNSIEG

-1522 GSISNVDPENPQSI
+1522 GSISNVDAENPQSI

>member
-68 MGSAGSNALKAS
+68 MGNAGSNALKAS
-80 LNFMRE
+80 LNFIRE

-104 GFVNAAKASITAIKE
+104 GFVNAAKASITAVKN

-148 AVKVSINVIKSIPSA
+148 AVKISINVIKSIPGA

-185 AISFAQTTVKVIR
+185 AISFAQTTVKVIK
-198 SIPSA
+198 SIPGA

-208 VAVKDSFVVAYKAA
+208 TAVKNSFVVAYKAV

-256 TAFSAVASAAKT
+256 TAFSAVVSAAKT
-268 TGTTVKSALKTG
+268 TGTTVKTALTTG
-280 FSAVKSGAKA
+280 FSAIKSGAKT
-290 AGQAGI
+290 AGQVGI

-302 GNIAKSTGS
+302 GNIAKNTGS

-316 LVSGFNAAKAAAKG
+316 LVSGFNTAKAAAKG

-343 EKPAEQARFSVLKL
+343 EKPAEQARFSILKL
-357 AAALGLIAATKNVV
+357 AAAFGLIAATKNVV

-401 MTDLTAAIDGTPIA
+401 MKDLTAAIDGTPIA

-457 DQMTDAISAL
+457 DQMVDAISSL
-467 QASGVAY
+467 QSAGVAY
-474 ADDINRL
+474 SDDINRL

-582 AKNTFK
+582 AKNAFK

-597 EFQKKLSDMI
+597 EFQKKLSDLI
-607 QKIKELIPVMV
+607 KKIKELIPVV
-618 KLAPTILKVVSA
+618 IELAPTILKLVGA
-630 MLALQAVSSVYV
+630 MMALQAISGAYA
-642 AFSNIGKMFV
+642 AFANVGKMLI

-665 MKLAKTIRHP
+665 MSLAKTIRHP

-684 AIKYFIVTSGAVIAI
+684 AIKYFIVTSGGVVAI
-699 VGAVI
+699 VGAVV
-704 AVLYGMYAAFK
+704 AVLYGMYTAFK
-715 ENTANIKGFLSGM
+715 ENTAGIKGFSSGM
-728 FDAVKNSF
+728 WDAVKNSF

-748 ALKPVGSGFKDVL
+748 ALKPVGSGFKDIL

-804 KAAFQALS
+804 KAAFQALQ

-821 LEQSKEAFV
+821 LEQSKDAFV

-843 NYALTGTV
+843 NYALTGTI
-851 EAFKQMGGEA
+851 ESLKEMGGEA
-861 ENTAKKTETSGKKI
+861 EKTGTKAETSNKKI
-875 KETLKLVETTAKQT
+875 ASSLKVVETTAKQT
-889 ETTVSKSNQAIDT
+889 EATVSKSNQAIDT

-917 KTKSFLNAA
+917 KTKSFLYSA
-926 KDLYGQYQESSKKSQ
+926 KELYSQYQESAKKSQ
-941 DKYSAAMEKAQDLE
+941 DAYTAAMEKAQTLE

-967 ATLVAEIDKNN
+967 TALVSEINKNN

-993 ENKWVD
+993 GNKWVD

-1032 NLLKLSNGKTLN
+1032 NLLKLANGKTLN

-1056 SLYADRKKAVE
+1056 SLYSDRKKAVE

-1076 KKKKSDATT
+1076 KKKKSDAST

-1097 EQTKKNKTL
+1097 EQTKKNKALST
-1106 AENLQK
+1106 NLQN
-1112 WASEMNTIIAN
+1112 WATEMNSIIAN
-1123 GGTLNAETFAKGLS
+1123 GGTLNAQTFATGLS
-1137 EMGNISDEQLSA
+1137 QLGNISDEQLSA
-1149 VWQDFVKVSGSID
+1149 LWQNFVSTSTSID
-1162 NTLAGLGAI
+1162 NTLAGLAGI
-1171 MSQRGGEG
+1171 MGQRGGQG

-1188 SGDYTTAALNINND
+1188 NGDYTTAALNINND
-1202 VMNTLS
+1202 VLS
-1208 TLPNGMFQNGQSGKD
+1208 TISSLPNSMFLNGESGKN
-1223 QFIAAIKS
+1223 QFLTAIKS
-1231 GDFQGAGKFLLDGV
+1231 GDFQGAGKYLVDGV
-1245 KLGASPLPGEM
+1245 KMGTDSIDSEM
-1256 NNIGKQGGNANADG
+1256 KTKGQTGGQNFADG
-1270 LKSTAEANKS
+1270 VKGKEGAAKS
-1280 AGAELKNNAKNG
+1280 AGSAVKNKAKEG
-1292 AFDPNLFKM
+1292 ATDPNAFKAV
-1301 TGANNASGFNGGIL
+1301 GSKDSAGFNNGVMG
-1315 DGKGNA
+1315 GKGGA
-1321 FSAGSGIGNSAKSGA
+1321 YSAGSSVGNSAKSGA
-1336 ASVDSS
+1336 GSVDSS

-1350 GYAQGIASGGM
+1350 GYVNGILSGMGA
-1361 MVAGAASALAN
+1361 VGEAAASLAS
-1372 KALAAVQKKQDSH
+1372 KALAAVQKKQNSH
-1385 SPSKESKKL
+1385 SPSKETTKL
-1394 GGDFGTGYSLGIADK
+1394 GGDFGTGYSLGIASK
-1409 NKAVTKAAN
+1409 TKAVNKAAS
-1418 NLVASALGTESQI
+1418 NLVAGALGTESQI
-1431 KKLSSTLKDKISSA
+1431 KKLSNTLKDKISSA

-1451 SKNKSVGQLK
+1451 SKNKSSGQLK
-1461 QAKALSSIEG
+1461 QAKALNSIEG
-1471 YIGQQTNKLAATAKK
+1471 YIVQQTNRLAATAKK

-1563 KDIIS
+1563 KDIIN
-1568 DILESGVEN
+1568 DILEAGVEN

-1637 KQLENTAKSI
+1637 KQLEKTAKSI
-1647 ANTITNSVKKALRI
+1647 ANTITNSVKKALKI

-1684 AGAKGAVQST
+1684 AGANGAVQST

-1707 MTVPA
+1707 MTVPT
-1712 ITLPK
+1712 INLPK

-1753 IKAIKESGAKPVILN
+1753 IKAIQQSGDRPIIFNV
-1768 LDGEVLANNSNN
+1768 DGKDIADNTNNHLGSSTALAFY
-1780 RIGSMTDLGLY
+1780 GKGL
-1791 GGGLL
+1791 

>member
-142 QSSIVS
+142 QSGIVS

-208 VAVKDSFVVAYKAA
+208 VAVKDSFVVAYKAV

-582 AKNTFK
+582 AKNAFK

-597 EFQKKLSDMI
+597 EFQKKLSDLI
-607 QKIKELIPVMV
+607 QKIKEFIPVLIEWAPL
-618 KLAPTILKVVSA
+618 LAKVAAGFVA
-630 MLALQAVSSVYV
+630 FNIISSVYSKVAGLVMAFRGLASSGTLLGGVVNTVKGSFLALKVALGSAAV
-642 AFSNIGKMFV
+642 AFG
-652 PLKNGLFVIATGF
+652 VI
-665 MKLAKTIRHP
+665 I
-675 ITAIKNLAF
+675 
-684 AIKYFIVTSGAVIAI
+684 AVI
-699 VGAVI
+699 GAVI
-704 AVLYGMYAAFK
+704 AVAYGMYVSFK
-715 ENTANIKGFLSGM
+715 ENTANIKGFLSTMWDG
-728 FDAVKNSF
+728 VKNSF
-736 GKIVDVFKQIVS
+736 GKIVDVFKQIVA

-761 KYIGVGVWVAFGIVL
+761 KYVGVAIWASLGLVL
-776 ATVVDIIQV
+776 AAVVDIIQV

-792 AIKGLQGLYYAI
+792 AIKALQGLYYAI
-804 KAAFQALS
+804 KAAFQALHW
-812 GDLKGAKKS
+812 DLKGAKKS
-821 LEQSKEAFV
+821 LEQSKDAFV
-830 DAGSAIKDAFNKD
+830 EAGSAIKDAFNKD

-861 ENTAKKTETSGKKI
+861 EKTAKKTETSGKKI

-902 MLSGGVDQYGNKLSE
+902 MLSGGVDQYGKKLSE
-917 KTKSFLNAA
+917 KTESFLNAA
-926 KDLYGQYQESSKKSQ
+926 KDLYEQYQEATKKSQ
-941 DKYSAAMEKAQDLE
+941 DKYSVAMEKAQSLE

-967 ATLVAEIDKNN
+967 KTLVDETTKNN
-978 GTLLTLQADYAKLLK
+978 STLLTLQSDYSNMLKTNRWAD
-993 ENKWVD
+993 
-999 GTELTAQ
+999 GQELTAQ
-1006 QKKFLQQQTAD
+1006 QKKFLQQQTTD
-1017 IQAELA
+1017 IQTELA
-1023 KQNQLYVEG
+1023 KQNQLYVEA
-1032 NLLKLSNGKTLN
+1032 NLLRLEQGKSLN
-1044 EKERSTSIEVQK
+1044 EKERNTSLEVQK
-1056 SLYADRKKAVE
+1056 SLYEEKKKAVE
-1067 TGEKELADL
+1067 TGEKSLADL
-1076 KKKKSDATT
+1076 KKKKADAST

-1106 AENLQK
+1106 STNLK
-1112 WASEMNTIIAN
+1112 NWATEMNAIIAN
-1123 GGTLNAETFAKGLS
+1123 GGTLNAETFASGLS
-1137 EMGNISDEQLSA
+1137 QLGNISDEQLSA
-1149 VWQDFVKVSGSID
+1149 LWQNFVSTSTSID
-1162 NTLAGLGAI
+1162 NTLSGLAAI
-1171 MSQRGGEG
+1171 MGQRGGEG
-1179 VQAFVTALQ
+1179 VQAFVTAIQ
-1188 SGDYTTAALNINND
+1188 SKDYTTAALNINND
-1202 VMNTLS
+1202 VLNTLS
-1208 TLPNGMFQNGQSGKD
+1208 SLPNGMFLNGQNGKN

-1231 GDFQGAGKFLLDGV
+1231 NEYQEAGKYLVDGV
-1245 KLGASPLPGEM
+1245 KMGASPLPSELNG
-1256 NNIGKQGGNANADG
+1256 IGKQGGNANADG
-1270 LKSTAEANKS
+1270 IKSTAGANKN
-1280 AGAELKNNAKNG
+1280 AGATIKNNAKNG
-1292 AFDPNLFKM
+1292 AFDPNLFQM
-1301 TGANNASGFNGGIL
+1301 TGVSNANGFNGGIL

-1321 FSAGSGIGNSAKSGA
+1321 FSAGTGIGNSAKSGA

-1350 GYAQGIASGGM
+1350 GYAQGIASGGV

-1451 SKNKSVGQLK
+1451 SKNKSAGQLK
-1461 QAKALSSIEG
+1461 QAKALNSIEG
-1471 YIGQQTNKLAATAKK
+1471 YIAQQTNKLAATAKK

-1536 QAEMQKRLKEIKA
+1536 QQEMQKRLKEIKA

-1676 GGLGNGVL
+1676 DGLGNGVL

-1707 MTVPA
+1707 LTVPA

>member
-86 LPSNVQAALSKL
+86 LPANVQAALSKL

-104 GFVNAAKASITAIKE
+104 GFVNAAKASITAVKN

-148 AVKVSINVIKSIPSA
+148 AVKISINVIKSIPGA
-163 IKSAGISIKSA
+163 IKSAGITIKSA

-185 AISFAQTTVKVIR
+185 AISFAQTTVKVIK
-198 SIPSA
+198 SIPGA

-208 VAVKDSFVVAYKAA
+208 TAVKNSFVVAYKAV

-343 EKPAEQARFSVLKL
+343 EKPAEQARFSVLRL
-357 AAALGLIAATKNVV
+357 AAAFGLIAATKNVV

-430 MKAANVKPVFTA
+430 MQAANVKPVFTA

-474 ADDINRL
+474 SDDINRL

-582 AKNTFK
+582 AKNAFK

-642 AFSNIGKMFV
+642 AFSNIGKMFI

-665 MKLAKTIRHP
+665 MKLAKTIRQP

-699 VGAVI
+699 VGAVV
-704 AVLYGMYAAFK
+704 AVLYGMDTAFK
-715 ENTANIKGFLSGM
+715 ENTAGIKGFLSGM
-728 FDAVKNSF
+728 WDAVKNSF

-748 ALKPVGSGFKDVL
+748 ALKPVGSGFKDIL

-792 AIKGLQGLYYAI
+792 AIKALQGLYYAI
-804 KAAFQALS
+804 KAAFLAMRF
-812 GDLKGAKKS
+812 DIKGAKKS
-821 LEQSKEAFV
+821 LEQSKDAFV
-830 DAGSAIKDAFNKD
+830 EAGTAIKDAFNTD
-843 NYALTGTV
+843 NYALTGTI
-851 EAFKQMGGEA
+851 ESLKEMGGEA
-861 ENTAKKTETSGKKI
+861 EKTGTKAETSNKKI
-875 KETLKLVETTAKQT
+875 ANSLKIVESTAKQT

-902 MLSGGVDQYGNKLSE
+902 MLSGDVDQYGNKLNE

-926 KDLYGQYQESSKKSQ
+926 KELYSQYQESAQKSQ
-941 DKYSAAMEKAQDLE
+941 DKYTVAMEKAQSLE
-955 GDKRKKAIADAN
+955 GEKRKKAIADAN
-967 ATLVAEIDKNN
+967 KTLVSEIDKNN

-993 ENKWVD
+993 DNKWVD

-1032 NLLKLSNGKTLN
+1032 NLLKLANGKTLN
-1044 EKERSTSIEVQK
+1044 EKERATSIEVQK
-1056 SLYADRKKAVE
+1056 SLYGDRKKAVE

-1076 KKKKSDATT
+1076 KRKKSDATT

-1106 AENLQK
+1106 AGNLQK
-1112 WASEMNTIIAN
+1112 WASEMNAIIAN

-1137 EMGNISDEQLSA
+1137 EMGNISDEQLGA

-1162 NTLAGLGAI
+1162 NTLAGLAAV

-1188 SGDYTTAALNINND
+1188 SGDYTTAALKINDD
-1202 VMNTLS
+1202 VLNTIS
-1208 TLPNGMFQNGQSGKD
+1208 GLPNSMFLNGQSGKD
-1223 QFIAAIKS
+1223 QFLLAIKS

-1245 KLGASPLPGEM
+1245 KMGADPLPGEM
-1256 NNIGKQGGNANADG
+1256 EKNGKKSGDAQAKGV
-1270 LKSTAEANKS
+1270 KSTAEANKS
-1280 AGAELKNNAKNG
+1280 AGKEIKNNAKSG

-1301 TGANNASGFNGGIL
+1301 TGSKNSSGFNNGIL
-1315 DGKGNA
+1315 GGKDGA
-1321 FSAGSGIGNSAKSGA
+1321 FSAGTSVGGSAKSGA

-1342 GVGSDFAS
+1342 GVGSDFAAGFANGIRS
-1350 GYAQGIASGGM
+1350 G
-1361 MVAGAASALAN
+1361 AGAVGEAAASIAA

-1385 SPSKESKKL
+1385 SPSKKSKKL
-1394 GGDFGTGYSLGIADK
+1394 GGDFGSGYSLGIASK
-1409 NKAVTKAAN
+1409 TKAVTKAAS
-1418 NLVASALGTESQI
+1418 NLVAGALGTEKQI
-1431 KKLSSTLKDKISSA
+1431 KKLSSTLKDKVSSA

-1451 SKNKSVGQLK
+1451 SKNKSRGQLK
-1461 QAKALSSIEG
+1461 QAKALNSIEG
-1471 YIGQQTNKLAATAKK
+1471 YIAQQTNKLAATAKK

-1563 KDIIS
+1563 KDIIN
-1568 DILESGVEN
+1568 DILEAGVEN

-1604 SASKSMGNTAANAMY
+1604 SASKAMGNTAANAMY

-1637 KQLENTAKSI
+1637 KQLEKTAKSI
-1647 ANTITNSVKKALRI
+1647 ANTITNSVKKALKI

-1707 MTVPA
+1707 MTVPT
-1712 ITLPK
+1712 INLPK

-1753 IKAIKESGAKPVILN
+1753 IKAIQESGDRPINFYV
-1768 LDGEVLANNSNN
+1768 DGKDIADNTNNHLGSSTSLAFY
-1780 RIGSMTDLGLY
+1780 GKGL
-1791 GGGLL
+1791 

>member
-17 ADKQLDAFEKDLAK
+17 AGKQLDAFEKDLAK

-185 AISFAQTTVKVIR
+185 AISFAQTTVRVIK
-198 SIPSA
+198 SIPGA

-208 VAVKDSFVVAYKAA
+208 TAVKNSFVVAYKAV

-280 FSAVKSGAKA
+280 FSAVKTGAKA

-296 SALKGL
+296 TALKGL

-343 EKPAEQARFSVLKL
+343 EKPAEQARFSILRL
-357 AAALGLIAATKNVV
+357 AAAFGLIAATKNVV

-401 MTDLTAAIDGTPIA
+401 MKDLTAAIDGTPIA

-430 MKAANVKPVFTA
+430 MKAADVKPVFTA

-582 AKNTFK
+582 AKNAFK

-597 EFQKKLSDMI
+597 EFQKKLSDLI
-607 QKIKELIPVMV
+607 QKIKEFIPVLIEWAPV
-618 KLAPTILKVVSA
+618 LAKVAAGFIAFNIL
-630 MLALQAVSSVYV
+630 SSVYSKV
-642 AFSNIGKMFV
+642 AGLVMAFRGLASSGTLLGGIVNTIKGSFLGLKTALGSASAAFGIIIG
-652 PLKNGLFVIATGF
+652 
-665 MKLAKTIRHP
+665 
-675 ITAIKNLAF
+675 
-684 AIKYFIVTSGAVIAI
+684 I

-704 AVLYGMYAAFK
+704 AVFYGMYAAFK
-715 ENTANIKGFLSGM
+715 ENTANIKGFLSTMLSG
-728 FDAVKNSF
+728 VKNSF
-736 GKIVDVFKQIVS
+736 GKIVDVFKQLAS
-748 ALKPVGSGFKDVL
+748 AFKPVSSGFSEIL
-761 KYIGVGVWVAFGIVL
+761 KYVGVAVWVSLGIVL
-776 ATVVDIIQV
+776 AAVVDVIQV
-785 LARIVLV
+785 LARVVLV
-792 AIKGLQGLYYAI
+792 ATKYMQGLYYTI
-804 KAAFQALS
+804 KATFQALK
-812 GDLKGAKKS
+812 GDIKGALKS
-821 LEQSKEAFV
+821 VKESQKAF
-830 DAGSAIKDAFNKD
+830 DEAGKAAKDAFNKD
-843 NYALTGTV
+843 NYALSGTID
-851 EAFKQMGGEA
+851 AFKEMGGEA
-861 ENTAKKTETSGKKI
+861 EKTGVKAETSSKKI
-875 KETLKLVETTAKQT
+875 ASSLKVVESTAKQT
-889 ETTVSKSNQAIDT
+889 EATVSKSNLAIDT

-917 KTKSFLNAA
+917 KTKSFLNSA
-926 KDLYGQYQESSKKSQ
+926 KELYSQYQESAKKSQ

-955 GDKRKKAIADAN
+955 GNKRKKAIADAN

-978 GTLLTLQADYAKLLK
+978 GALLTLQADYAKLLK
-993 ENKWVD
+993 GNKWVD

-1112 WASEMNTIIAN
+1112 WASEMNAIIAN
-1123 GGTLNAETFAKGLS
+1123 GGTLSAETFAKGLS

-1162 NTLAGLGAI
+1162 NTLAGLAAV

-1188 SGDYTTAALNINND
+1188 SGDYTTAALNINDD

-1223 QFIAAIKS
+1223 QFITAIKS

-1301 TGANNASGFNGGIL
+1301 TGSNNASGFNSGIL

-1321 FSAGSGIGNSAKSGA
+1321 FSAGTGIGNSAKSGA
-1336 ASVDSS
+1336 GSVDSS

-1350 GYAQGIASGGM
+1350 GYVNGILSGMGA
-1361 MVAGAASALAN
+1361 VGEAAASLAS

-1385 SPSKESKKL
+1385 SPAKKSKKL
-1394 GGDFGTGYSLGIADK
+1394 GGDFGTGYSLGISEK

-1461 QAKALSSIEG
+1461 QAKALNSIEG

-1522 GSISNVDPENPQSI
+1522 GSISNVDAENPQSI

-1676 GGLGNGVL
+1676 DGLGNGVL

-1707 MTVPA
+1707 LTVPA

>member
-9 EISLDDKK
+9 EISLDDEK

-31 AGTNAGAALDKAYR
+31 AGTNAGTALDKAYR

-68 MGSAGSNALKAS
+68 MGSVGSNALKAS
-80 LNFMRE
+80 LNFIRE

-98 ASTVKT
+98 ASTVKI
-104 GFVNAAKASITAIKE
+104 GFVNAAKASITAVKN

-142 QSSIVS
+142 QSSIAS
-148 AVKVSINVIKSIPSA
+148 AVKVSINVIKSIPGA

-185 AISFAQTTVKVIR
+185 AISFAQTTVKVIK
-198 SIPSA
+198 SIPGA

-208 VAVKDSFVVAYKAA
+208 TAVKNSFVVAYKAV

-246 AALAVSSAMK
+246 AALAISSAMK

-343 EKPAEQARFSVLKL
+343 EKPAEQARFSILRL
-357 AAALGLIAATKNVV
+357 AAAFGLIAATKNVV

-582 AKNTFK
+582 AKNAFK

-597 EFQKKLSDMI
+597 EFQKKLSDLI
-607 QKIKELIPVMV
+607 QKIKEFIPVLIEWAPV
-618 KLAPTILKVVSA
+618 LAKVAAGFVA
-630 MLALQAVSSVYV
+630 FNIISSVYSKVAGLVMAFRGLASSGTLLGGIVNTVKGAFVGLKAALGSASV
-642 AFSNIGKMFV
+642 AFGV
-652 PLKNGLFVIATGF
+652 
-665 MKLAKTIRHP
+665 
-675 ITAIKNLAF
+675 ITA
-684 AIKYFIVTSGAVIAI
+684 VIGS
-699 VGAVI
+699 VV
-704 AVLYGMYAAFK
+704 AVLYGMYTAFK
-715 ENTANIKGFLSGM
+715 ENTAGIKGFLSGM
-728 FDAVKNSF
+728 WDAVKNSF

-748 ALKPVGSGFKDVL
+748 ALKPVGSGFKDIL

-804 KAAFQALS
+804 KAAFQALHW
-812 GDLKGAKKS
+812 DLKGAKKS
-821 LEQSKEAFV
+821 LEQSKDAFV

-861 ENTAKKTETSGKKI
+861 EKTAKKTETSGKKI
-875 KETLKLVETTAKQT
+875 KDTLKLVETTAKQT
-889 ETTVSKSNQAIDT
+889 ETTVSKSNQAIDM
-902 MLSGGVDQYGNKLSE
+902 MLSGGVDQYGKKLNE

-926 KDLYGQYQESSKKSQ
+926 KDLYEQYQEATKKSQ
-941 DKYSAAMEKAQDLE
+941 DKYSVAMEKAQSLE

-967 ATLVAEIDKNN
+967 KTLVDETTKNN
-978 GTLLTLQADYAKLLK
+978 STLLTLQSDYSNMLKTNRWAD
-993 ENKWVD
+993 
-999 GTELTAQ
+999 GQELTAQ
-1006 QKKFLQQQTAD
+1006 QKKFLQQQTTD
-1017 IQAELA
+1017 IQTELA
-1023 KQNQLYVEG
+1023 KQNQLYVEA
-1032 NLLKLSNGKTLN
+1032 NLLRLEQGKSLN
-1044 EKERSTSIEVQK
+1044 EKERNTSLEVQK
-1056 SLYADRKKAVE
+1056 SLYEEKKKAVE
-1067 TGEKELADL
+1067 TGEKSLADL
-1076 KKKKSDATT
+1076 KKKKADAST

-1106 AENLQK
+1106 STNLK
-1112 WASEMNTIIAN
+1112 NWATEMNAIIAN
-1123 GGTLNAETFAKGLS
+1123 GGTLNAETFASGLS
-1137 EMGNISDEQLSA
+1137 QLGNISDEQLSA
-1149 VWQDFVKVSGSID
+1149 LWQNFVSTSTSID
-1162 NTLAGLGAI
+1162 NTLSGLAAI
-1171 MSQRGGEG
+1171 MGQRGGEG

-1223 QFIAAIKS
+1223 QFITAIKS

-1321 FSAGSGIGNSAKSGA
+1321 FSAGTGIGNSAKSGA

-1350 GYAQGIASGGM
+1350 GYVNGILSGMGA
-1361 MVAGAASALAN
+1361 VGEAAGSLAN
-1372 KALAAVQKKQDSH
+1372 KALQAVKDAQKSK
-1385 SPSKESKKL
+1385 SPSKKAKKL
-1394 GGDFGTGYSLGIADK
+1394 GGDFGSGYSLGIASK
-1409 NKAVTKAAN
+1409 TKAVNKAAS
-1418 NLVASALGTESQI
+1418 NLVAGALGTESQI

-1451 SKNKSVGQLK
+1451 SKNKSSGQLK
-1461 QAKALSSIEG
+1461 QAKALNSIEG
-1471 YIGQQTNKLAATAKK
+1471 YIVQQTNRLAATAKK

-1563 KDIIS
+1563 KDIIN
-1568 DILESGVEN
+1568 DILEAGVEN

-1628 LINGLNSQK
+1628 LISGLNSQK
-1637 KQLENTAKSI
+1637 KQLEKTAKSI
-1647 ANTITNSVKKALRI
+1647 ANTITNSVKKALKI

-1694 NKMVDKVVNAASN
+1694 SKMVDKVVNAASN
-1707 MTVPA
+1707 MTVPT
-1712 ITLPK
+1712 INLPK

-1753 IKAIKESGAKPVILN
+1753 IKAIQQSGDRPIIFNV
-1768 LDGEVLANNSNN
+1768 DGKDIADNTNNHLGSSTSLAFY
-1780 RIGSMTDLGLY
+1780 GKGL
-1791 GGGLL
+1791 

>member
-9 EISLDDKK
+9 EISLDDTK
-17 ADKQLDAFEKDLAK
+17 ADKQLDTFEKDLAK

-68 MGSAGSNALKAS
+68 MGNAGSNALKAS
-80 LNFMRE
+80 LSFMRE
-86 LPSNVQAALSKL
+86 LPANVGSALSKL

-104 GFVNAAKASITAIKE
+104 GFVNAAKASITAVKN

-148 AVKVSINVIKSIPSA
+148 AVKTSINVIKSIPGA
-163 IKSAGISIKSA
+163 IKSAGSSIKSA
-174 LVSSLQAAKSA
+174 LVSSLHAAKTA
-185 AISFAQTTVKVIR
+185 AISFAQTTVKVIK
-198 SIPSA
+198 SIPGA

-208 VAVKDSFVVAYKAA
+208 TAVKNSFVVAYKAV

-256 TAFSAVASAAKT
+256 TAFSAVVSAAKT

-343 EKPAEQARFSVLKL
+343 EKPAEQARFSILRL
-357 AAALGLIAATKNVV
+357 AAAFGLIAATKNVV

-481 VDAGVPAWQILA
+481 VEAGVPAWQILA

-582 AKNTFK
+582 AKNAFK

-597 EFQKKLSDMI
+597 EFQKKLSDLI
-607 QKIKELIPVMV
+607 QKIKEFIPVLIEWAPL
-618 KLAPTILKVVSA
+618 LAKVAAGFVAFNIL
-630 MLALQAVSSVYV
+630 SSVYSKV
-642 AFSNIGKMFV
+642 AGLVMAFRGLASSGTLLGGIVNTVKGSFLA
-652 PLKNGLFVIATGF
+652 LKVALGSAAAAFGVI
-665 MKLAKTIRHP
+665 I
-675 ITAIKNLAF
+675 
-684 AIKYFIVTSGAVIAI
+684 AVI
-699 VGAVI
+699 GAVI
-704 AVLYGMYAAFK
+704 AVAYGMYVSFK
-715 ENTANIKGFLSGM
+715 ENTANIKGFLSTMWDG
-728 FDAVKNSF
+728 VKNSF
-736 GKIVDVFKQIVS
+736 GKIVDVFKQIVA

-761 KYIGVGVWVAFGIVL
+761 KYVGVAIWASLGLVL
-776 ATVVDIIQV
+776 AAVVDIIQV

-792 AIKGLQGLYYAI
+792 AIKALQGLYYAI
-804 KAAFQALS
+804 KAAFQALHW
-812 GDLKGAKKS
+812 DLKGAKKS
-821 LEQSKEAFV
+821 LEQSKDAFV
-830 DAGSAIKDAFNKD
+830 EAGSAIKDAFNKD

-861 ENTAKKTETSGKKI
+861 EKTAKKTETSGKKI

-902 MLSGGVDQYGNKLSE
+902 MLSGGVDQYGKKLSE
-917 KTKSFLNAA
+917 KTESFLNAA
-926 KDLYGQYQESSKKSQ
+926 KDLYEQYQEATKKSQ
-941 DKYSAAMEKAQDLE
+941 DKYSVAMEKAQSLE

-978 GTLLTLQADYAKLLK
+978 GALLTLQADYAKLLK
-993 ENKWVD
+993 GNKWVD

-1106 AENLQK
+1106 AGNLQK
-1112 WASEMNTIIAN
+1112 WASEMNAIIAN

-1137 EMGNISDEQLSA
+1137 EMGNISDEQLGA

-1162 NTLAGLGAI
+1162 NTLAGLAAV

-1179 VQAFVTALQ
+1179 VQGFVTALQ
-1188 SGDYTTAALNINND
+1188 SKDYTTATLKINDDVLNTISD
-1202 VMNTLS
+1202 
-1208 TLPNGMFQNGQSGKD
+1208 LPNEMFLNGQSGKD
-1223 QFIAAIKS
+1223 QFITAIKS
-1231 GDFQGAGKFLLDGV
+1231 GKFQEAGKYLLDNV
-1245 KLGASPLPGEM
+1245 KMGADPLPGEM
-1256 NNIGKQGGNANADG
+1256 GKNGKNSGNAQANG
-1270 LKSTAEANKS
+1270 MKGTAQANKK
-1280 AGAELKNNAKNG
+1280 AGATIKNSAKNG

-1301 TGANNASGFNGGIL
+1301 AGSNNSTGYNNGIL
-1315 DGKGNA
+1315 VGKDGA
-1321 FSAGSGIGNSAKSGA
+1321 FSAGTSVGGSAKSGA

-1350 GYAQGIASGGM
+1350 GYVNGILSGMDAVGEA
-1361 MVAGAASALAN
+1361 AGSLAN
-1372 KALAAVQKKQDSH
+1372 KALQAVKDAQKSK
-1385 SPSKESKKL
+1385 SPSKKAKKL
-1394 GGDFGTGYSLGIADK
+1394 GGDFGSGYSLGIASK
-1409 NKAVTKAAN
+1409 TKAVNKAAS
-1418 NLVASALGTESQI
+1418 NLVAGALGTESQI
-1431 KKLSSTLKDKISSA
+1431 KKLSNTLKDKISSA

-1451 SKNKSVGQLK
+1451 SKNKSAGQLK
-1461 QAKALSSIEG
+1461 QAKALNSIEG
-1471 YIGQQTNKLAATAKK
+1471 YIAQQTNKLAATAKK

-1522 GSISNVDPENPQSI
+1522 GSISNVDAENPQSI

-1676 GGLGNGVL
+1676 DGLGNGVL

-1707 MTVPA
+1707 LTVPA

>member
-17 ADKQLDAFEKDLAK
+17 ADKQLDAFEQDLAK

-148 AVKVSINVIKSIPSA
+148 AVKVSINVIKSIPGA

-185 AISFAQTTVKVIR
+185 AISFAQTTVKVIK
-198 SIPSA
+198 SIPGA

-208 VAVKDSFVVAYKAA
+208 TAVKNSFVVAYKAV

-256 TAFSAVASAAKT
+256 TAFSAVSSAAKT

-343 EKPAEQARFSVLKL
+343 EKPAEQARFSILRL
-357 AAALGLIAATKNVV
+357 AAAFGLIAATKNVV

-401 MTDLTAAIDGTPIA
+401 MKDLTAAIDGTPIA

-430 MKAANVKPVFTA
+430 MKAADVKPVFTA

-515 KAIAMLT
+515 RAIAMLT

-561 VKSLANIAENLK
+561 VKSLANIVENLK

-582 AKNTFK
+582 AKNAFK

-597 EFQKKLSDMI
+597 EFQKKLSDLI
-607 QKIKELIPVMV
+607 QKIKEFIPVLIEWAPV
-618 KLAPTILKVVSA
+618 LAKVAAGFVA
-630 MLALQAVSSVYV
+630 FNIISSVYSKV
-642 AFSNIGKMFV
+642 AGLVMAFRGLASSGTLLGGIVNTVKGSFLA
-652 PLKNGLFVIATGF
+652 LKVALGSAAAAFGVI
-665 MKLAKTIRHP
+665 I
-675 ITAIKNLAF
+675 
-684 AIKYFIVTSGAVIAI
+684 AVI
-699 VGAVI
+699 GAVI
-704 AVLYGMYAAFK
+704 AVAYGMYVSFK
-715 ENTANIKGFLSGM
+715 ENTANIKGFLSTMWDG
-728 FDAVKNSF
+728 VKNSF
-736 GKIVDVFKQIVS
+736 GKIVDVFKQIVA

-761 KYIGVGVWVAFGIVL
+761 KYVGVAIWASLGLVL
-776 ATVVDIIQV
+776 AAVVDIIQV

-792 AIKGLQGLYYAI
+792 AIKALQGLYYAI
-804 KAAFQALS
+804 KAAFQALHW
-812 GDLKGAKKS
+812 DLKGAKKS
-821 LEQSKEAFV
+821 LEQSKDAFV
-830 DAGSAIKDAFNKD
+830 EAGSAIKDAFNKD

-861 ENTAKKTETSGKKI
+861 EKTAKKTETSGKKI

-902 MLSGGVDQYGNKLSE
+902 MLSGGVDQYGKKLSE
-917 KTKSFLNAA
+917 KTESFLNAA
-926 KDLYGQYQESSKKSQ
+926 KDLYEQYQEATIKSQ
-941 DKYSAAMEKAQDLE
+941 DKYSVAMEKAQSLE

-993 ENKWVD
+993 GNKWVD

-1112 WASEMNTIIAN
+1112 WASEMNAIIAN

-1162 NTLAGLGAI
+1162 NTLAGLAAV
-1171 MSQRGGEG
+1171 MSKRGGEG

-1188 SGDYTTAALNINND
+1188 SGDYTTAALNINDD

-1223 QFIAAIKS
+1223 QFITAIKS

-1301 TGANNASGFNGGIL
+1301 TGSNNASGFNSGIL

-1321 FSAGSGIGNSAKSGA
+1321 FSAGTGIGNSAKSGA
-1336 ASVDSS
+1336 GSVDSS

-1350 GYAQGIASGGM
+1350 GYVNGILSGMGA
-1361 MVAGAASALAN
+1361 VGEAAASLAS

-1385 SPSKESKKL
+1385 SPAKKSKKL
-1394 GGDFGTGYSLGIADK
+1394 GGDFGTGYSLGISEK

-1461 QAKALSSIEG
+1461 QAKALNSIEG

-1522 GSISNVDPENPQSI
+1522 GSISNVDAENPQSI

-1676 GGLGNGVL
+1676 DGLGNGVL

-1707 MTVPA
+1707 LTVPA

>member
-9 EISLDDKK
+9 EISLDDTK
-17 ADKQLDAFEKDLAK
+17 ADKQLDTFEKDLAK

-86 LPSNVQAALSKL
+86 LPANVQAALSKL

-104 GFVNAAKASITAIKE
+104 WFVNAAKASITAVKN

-148 AVKVSINVIKSIPSA
+148 AVKISINVIKSIPGA
-163 IKSAGISIKSA
+163 IKSAGITIKSA

-185 AISFAQTTVKVIR
+185 AISFAQTTVKVIK
-198 SIPSA
+198 SIPGA

-208 VAVKDSFVVAYKAA
+208 TAVKNSFVVAYKAV

-343 EKPAEQARFSVLKL
+343 EKPAEQARFSILRL
-357 AAALGLIAATKNVV
+357 AAAFGLIAATKNVV

-515 KAIAMLT
+515 RAIAMLT

-597 EFQKKLSDMI
+597 EFQKKLSDLI
-607 QKIKELIPVMV
+607 QKIKEFIPVLIEWAPV
-618 KLAPTILKVVSA
+618 LAKVAAGFVA
-630 MLALQAVSSVYV
+630 FNIISSVYSKVAGLVMAFRGLASSGTLLGGIVNTVKGAFVGLKAALGSASV
-642 AFSNIGKMFV
+642 AFGV
-652 PLKNGLFVIATGF
+652 
-665 MKLAKTIRHP
+665 
-675 ITAIKNLAF
+675 ITA
-684 AIKYFIVTSGAVIAI
+684 VIGS
-699 VGAVI
+699 VV
-704 AVLYGMYAAFK
+704 AVLYGMYTAFK
-715 ENTANIKGFLSGM
+715 ENTAGIKGFLSGM
-728 FDAVKNSF
+728 WDAVKNSF

-748 ALKPVGSGFKDVL
+748 ALKPVGSGFKDIL

-804 KAAFQALS
+804 KAAFQALQ

-821 LEQSKEAFV
+821 LEQSKDAFV

-843 NYALTGTV
+843 NYALTGTI
-851 EAFKQMGGEA
+851 ESLKEMGGEA
-861 ENTAKKTETSGKKI
+861 EKTGAKAETSNKKI
-875 KETLKLVETTAKQT
+875 ANSLKIVESTAKQT

-917 KTKSFLNAA
+917 KTKSFLNSA
-926 KDLYGQYQESSKKSQ
+926 KELYSQYQESAKKSQ
-941 DKYSAAMEKAQDLE
+941 DAYTAAMEKAQTLE

-967 ATLVAEIDKNN
+967 TALVSEINKNN

-993 ENKWVD
+993 GNKWVD

-1032 NLLKLSNGKTLN
+1032 NLLKLANGKTLN

-1076 KKKKSDATT
+1076 KKKKADAST

-1106 AENLQK
+1106 AGNLQK
-1112 WASEMNTIIAN
+1112 WASEMNAIIAN

-1162 NTLAGLGAI
+1162 NTLAGLAAI

-1202 VMNTLS
+1202 VLS
-1208 TLPNGMFQNGQSGKD
+1208 TISSLPNGMFLNGENGKN
-1223 QFIAAIKS
+1223 QFLTAIKS
-1231 GDFQGAGKFLLDGV
+1231 GDFQGAGKYLVDGV
-1245 KLGASPLPGEM
+1245 KMGTDSIDSEM
-1256 NNIGKQGGNANADG
+1256 KTKGQTGGQNFADG
-1270 LKSTAEANKS
+1270 VKGKEGAAKS
-1280 AGAELKNNAKNG
+1280 AGSAVKNKAKEG
-1292 AFDPNLFKM
+1292 ATDPNAFKAV
-1301 TGANNASGFNGGIL
+1301 GSKDSAGFNNGVMG
-1315 DGKGNA
+1315 GKGGA
-1321 FSAGSGIGNSAKSGA
+1321 YSAGSSVGNSAKSGA
-1336 ASVDSS
+1336 GSVDSS

-1350 GYAQGIASGGM
+1350 GYVNGILSGMGA
-1361 MVAGAASALAN
+1361 VGRAAASLAN

-1385 SPSKESKKL
+1385 SPAKKSKKL
-1394 GGDFGTGYSLGIADK
+1394 GGDFGSGYSLGIASK
-1409 NKAVTKAAN
+1409 TKAVNKAAS
-1418 NLVASALGTESQI
+1418 NLVAGALGTESQI

-1451 SKNKSVGQLK
+1451 SKNKSSGQLK
-1461 QAKALSSIEG
+1461 QAKALNSIEG
-1471 YIGQQTNKLAATAKK
+1471 YIVQQTNRLAATAKK

-1510 YAASITEKMQSY
+1510 YAASITEKMKSY
-1522 GSISNVDPENPQSI
+1522 GSISNVDPENPKSI
-1536 QAEMQKRLKEIKA
+1536 QQEMQKRLKEIKA

-1563 KDIIS
+1563 KDIIN
-1568 DILESGVEN
+1568 DILEAGVEN

-1637 KQLENTAKSI
+1637 KQLEKTAKSI
-1647 ANTITNSVKKALRI
+1647 ANTITNSVKKALKI

-1707 MTVPA
+1707 MTVPT
-1712 ITLPK
+1712 INLPK

-1753 IKAIKESGAKPVILN
+1753 IKAIQQSGDRPIIFNV
-1768 LDGEVLANNSNN
+1768 DGKDIADNTNNHLGSSTALAFY
-1780 RIGSMTDLGLY
+1780 GKGL
-1791 GGGLL
+1791 

>member
-9 EISLDDKK
+9 EISLDNKK

-104 GFVNAAKASITAIKE
+104 GFVNAAKASITAVKN

-163 IKSAGISIKSA
+163 IKSAGISIKSV

-185 AISFAQTTVKVIR
+185 AISFAQTTVKIIK
-198 SIPSA
+198 SIPGA

-208 VAVKDSFVVAYKAA
+208 TAVKNSFVVAYKAV
-222 VVAAYMSVKGTI
+222 VVAAYMGVKGTI

-256 TAFSAVASAAKT
+256 TAFSAVSSAAKT

-343 EKPAEQARFSVLKL
+343 EKPAEQARFSILRL
-357 AAALGLIAATKNVV
+357 AAAFGLIAATKNVV

-582 AKNTFK
+582 AKNAFK

-597 EFQKKLSDMI
+597 EFQKKLSDLI
-607 QKIKELIPVMV
+607 QKIKEFIPVLIEWAPL
-618 KLAPTILKVVSA
+618 LAKVAAGFVA
-630 MLALQAVSSVYV
+630 FNIISSVYSKVAGLVMAFRGLASSGTLLGGIVNTVKGAFVGLKAALGSASV
-642 AFSNIGKMFV
+642 AFGV
-652 PLKNGLFVIATGF
+652 
-665 MKLAKTIRHP
+665 
-675 ITAIKNLAF
+675 ITA
-684 AIKYFIVTSGAVIAI
+684 VIGS
-699 VGAVI
+699 VV
-704 AVLYGMYAAFK
+704 AVLYGMYTAFK
-715 ENTANIKGFLSGM
+715 ENTAGIKGFLSGM
-728 FDAVKNSF
+728 WDAVKNSF

-748 ALKPVGSGFKDVL
+748 ALKPVGSGFKDIL

-804 KAAFQALS
+804 KAAFQALQ

-821 LEQSKEAFV
+821 LEQSKDAFV

-843 NYALTGTV
+843 NYALTGTI
-851 EAFKQMGGEA
+851 ESLKEMGGEA
-861 ENTAKKTETSGKKI
+861 EKTGAKAETSNKKI
-875 KETLKLVETTAKQT
+875 ANSLKIVESTAKQT

-917 KTKSFLNAA
+917 KTKSFLYSA
-926 KDLYGQYQESSKKSQ
+926 KELYSQYQESAKKSQ
-941 DKYSAAMEKAQDLE
+941 DAYTAAMEKAQTLE

-967 ATLVAEIDKNN
+967 TALVSEINKNN

-993 ENKWVD
+993 GNKWVD

-1032 NLLKLSNGKTLN
+1032 NLLKLANGKTLN

-1076 KKKKSDATT
+1076 KKKKADAST

-1106 AENLQK
+1106 AGNLQK
-1112 WASEMNTIIAN
+1112 WASEMNAIIAN

-1162 NTLAGLGAI
+1162 NTLAGLAAV

-1202 VMNTLS
+1202 VLS
-1208 TLPNGMFQNGQSGKD
+1208 TISSLPNGMFLNGENGKN
-1223 QFIAAIKS
+1223 QFLTAIKS
-1231 GDFQGAGKFLLDGV
+1231 GDFQGAGKYLVDGV
-1245 KLGASPLPGEM
+1245 KMGTDSIDSEM
-1256 NNIGKQGGNANADG
+1256 KTKGQTGGQNFADG
-1270 LKSTAEANKS
+1270 VKGKEGAAKS
-1280 AGAELKNNAKNG
+1280 AGSAVKNKAKEG
-1292 AFDPNLFKM
+1292 ATDPNAFKAV
-1301 TGANNASGFNGGIL
+1301 GSKDSAGFNNGVMG
-1315 DGKGNA
+1315 GKGGA
-1321 FSAGSGIGNSAKSGA
+1321 YSAGSSVGNSAKSGA
-1336 ASVDSS
+1336 GSVDSS

-1350 GYAQGIASGGM
+1350 GYVNGILSGMGA
-1361 MVAGAASALAN
+1361 VGEAAASLAN

-1385 SPSKESKKL
+1385 SPAKKSKKL
-1394 GGDFGTGYSLGIADK
+1394 GGDFGSGYSLGIASK
-1409 NKAVTKAAN
+1409 TKAVNKAAS
-1418 NLVASALGTESQI
+1418 NLVAGALGTESQI

-1451 SKNKSVGQLK
+1451 SKNKSRGQLK
-1461 QAKALSSIEG
+1461 QAKALNSIEG
-1471 YIGQQTNKLAATAKK
+1471 YIVQQTNRLAATAKK

-1522 GSISNVDPENPQSI
+1522 GSISNVDAENPQSI

-1628 LINGLNSQK
+1628 LISGLNSQK
-1637 KQLENTAKSI
+1637 KQLEKTAKSI
-1647 ANTITNSVKKALRI
+1647 ANTITNSVKKALKI

-1712 ITLPK
+1712 INLPK

-1753 IKAIKESGAKPVILN
+1753 IKAIQQSGDRPINFYV
-1768 LDGEVLANNSNN
+1768 DGKDLADNTNNHL
-1780 RIGSMTDLGLY
+1780 GSSTSLAFYGKGL
-1791 GGGLL
+1791 

>member
-119 LGTSIKNTAVNIK
+119 LRTSIKNTAVNIK

-148 AVKVSINVIKSIPSA
+148 AVKVSINVIKSIPGA

-185 AISFAQTTVKVIR
+185 AISFAQTTVKVIK
-198 SIPSA
+198 SIPGA

-208 VAVKDSFVVAYKAA
+208 VTVKNSFVVAYKAV

-234 SAVKAIPSATKS
+234 SAVKAIPNATKS
-246 AALAVSSAMK
+246 AALAISSAMK
-256 TAFSAVASAAKT
+256 TAFSAVVSAAKT
-268 TGTTVKSALKTG
+268 TGTTVKTALTTG
-280 FSAVKSGAKA
+280 FSAIKSGAKT
-290 AGQAGI
+290 AGQVGI

-302 GNIAKSTGS
+302 GNIAKNTGS
-311 LIKSG
+311 LIKNG
-316 LVSGFNAAKAAAKG
+316 LVSGFNAARSAAKG

-343 EKPAEQARFSVLKL
+343 EKPAEQARFSILRL
-357 AAALGLIAATKNVV
+357 AAAFGLIAATKNVV

-481 VDAGVPAWQILA
+481 VEAGVPAWQILA

-582 AKNTFK
+582 AKNAFK

-597 EFQKKLSDMI
+597 EFQKKLSDLI
-607 QKIKELIPVMV
+607 QKIKEFIPVLIEWAPV
-618 KLAPTILKVVSA
+618 LAKVAAGFVA
-630 MLALQAVSSVYV
+630 FNIISSVYSKV
-642 AFSNIGKMFV
+642 AGLVMAFRGLASSGTLLGGIVNTVKGSFLA
-652 PLKNGLFVIATGF
+652 LKVALGSAAAAFGVI
-665 MKLAKTIRHP
+665 I
-675 ITAIKNLAF
+675 
-684 AIKYFIVTSGAVIAI
+684 AVI
-699 VGAVI
+699 GAVI
-704 AVLYGMYAAFK
+704 AVAYGMYVSFK
-715 ENTANIKGFLSGM
+715 ENTANIKGFLSTMWDG
-728 FDAVKNSF
+728 VKNSF
-736 GKIVDVFKQIVS
+736 GKIVDVFKQIVA

-761 KYIGVGVWVAFGIVL
+761 KYVGVAIWASLGLVL
-776 ATVVDIIQV
+776 AAVVDIIQV

-792 AIKGLQGLYYAI
+792 AIKALQGLYYAI
-804 KAAFQALS
+804 KAAFQALHW
-812 GDLKGAKKS
+812 DLKGAKKS
-821 LEQSKEAFV
+821 LEQSKDAFV
-830 DAGSAIKDAFNKD
+830 EAGSAIKDAFNKD

-861 ENTAKKTETSGKKI
+861 EKTAKKTETSGKKI

-902 MLSGGVDQYGNKLSE
+902 MLSGGVDQYGKKLSE
-917 KTKSFLNAA
+917 KTESFLNAA
-926 KDLYGQYQESSKKSQ
+926 KDLYEQYQEATIKSQ
-941 DKYSAAMEKAQDLE
+941 DKYSVAMEKAQSLE

-993 ENKWVD
+993 GNKWVD

-1112 WASEMNTIIAN
+1112 WASEMNAIIAN

-1162 NTLAGLGAI
+1162 NTLAGLAAV
-1171 MSQRGGEG
+1171 MSKRGGEG

-1223 QFIAAIKS
+1223 QFITAIKS

-1301 TGANNASGFNGGIL
+1301 TGSNNASGFNSGIL

-1321 FSAGSGIGNSAKSGA
+1321 FSAGTGIGNSAKSGA
-1336 ASVDSS
+1336 GSVDSS

-1350 GYAQGIASGGM
+1350 GYVNGILSGMGA
-1361 MVAGAASALAN
+1361 VGEAAGSLAN
-1372 KALAAVQKKQDSH
+1372 KALQAVKDAQKSK
-1385 SPSKESKKL
+1385 SPSKKAKKL
-1394 GGDFGTGYSLGIADK
+1394 GGDFGSGYSLGIASK
-1409 NKAVTKAAN
+1409 TKAVNKAAS
-1418 NLVASALGTESQI
+1418 NLVAGALGTEKQI
-1431 KKLSSTLKDKISSA
+1431 KKLSSTLKDKISTA

-1451 SKNKSVGQLK
+1451 SKNKSRGQLK
-1461 QAKALSSIEG
+1461 QAKALNSIEG
-1471 YIGQQTNKLAATAKK
+1471 YIAQQTSRLAATAKK

-1510 YAASITEKMQSY
+1510 YAASISEKMRSY
-1522 GSISNVDPENPQSI
+1522 GSISNVDPENPKSI
-1536 QAEMQKRLKEIKA
+1536 QQEMQKRLKEIRA

-1563 KDIIS
+1563 KDIIN

-1637 KQLENTAKSI
+1637 KQLEKTAKSI
-1647 ANTITNSVKKALRI
+1647 ASTITNSVKKALRI

-1666 VAIELGKFFT
+1666 VAIELGKYFT

-1707 MTVPA
+1707 MTVPT
-1712 ITLPK
+1712 INLPK

-1753 IKAIKESGAKPVILN
+1753 IKAIQQSGDRPIIFNV
-1768 LDGEVLANNSNN
+1768 DGKDIADNTNNHLGSSTSLAFY
-1780 RIGSMTDLGLY
+1780 GKGL
-1791 GGGLL
+1791 

>member
-104 GFVNAAKASITAIKE
+104 GFVNAAKASITAVKN

-185 AISFAQTTVKVIR
+185 AISFAQTTVKVIK
-198 SIPSA
+198 SIPVA

-208 VAVKDSFVVAYKAA
+208 TAVKNSFVVAYKAV

-343 EKPAEQARFSVLKL
+343 EKPAEQARFSLLKL

-582 AKNTFK
+582 AKNAFK

-597 EFQKKLSDMI
+597 EFQKKLSDLI
-607 QKIKELIPVMV
+607 QKIKEFIPVLIEWAPLLAKVAAGFVAFNIISSVFSKVAKLAGAIKSLTSSGSLLSVVVNTIKGSFV
-618 KLAPTILKVVSA
+618 KLAGTLGSTTAAFGVVA
-630 MLALQAVSSVYV
+630 AA
-642 AFSNIGKMFV
+642 
-652 PLKNGLFVIATGF
+652 
-665 MKLAKTIRHP
+665 
-675 ITAIKNLAF
+675 
-684 AIKYFIVTSGAVIAI
+684 

-704 AVLYGMYAAFK
+704 AVIYGMYTAFK
-715 ENTANIKGFLSGM
+715 ENTAGIKSFLSGM
-728 FDAVKNSF
+728 WEAVKNSF
-736 GKIVDVFKQIVS
+736 GKIIDVFKQIVS
-748 ALKPVGSGFKDVL
+748 ALKPVGSGFKDIL
-761 KYIGVGVWVAFGIVL
+761 KYIGVGAWIVL
-776 ATVVDIIQV
+776 GFALAAVVDIIQV

-792 AIKGLQGLYYAI
+792 AIKALQGLYYAI
-804 KAAFQALS
+804 KAAFQALQ

-821 LEQSKEAFV
+821 LEKSKDAFV

-861 ENTAKKTETSGKKI
+861 EKTAKKTETSGKKI
-875 KETLKLVETTAKQT
+875 KDTLKLVESTAKQT

-917 KTKSFLNAA
+917 KTKSFLNSA
-926 KDLYGQYQESSKKSQ
+926 KELYSQYQESAKKSQ
-941 DKYSAAMEKAQDLE
+941 DAYTAAMEKAQTLE

-967 ATLVAEIDKNN
+967 TALVSEINKNN

-993 ENKWVD
+993 GNKWVD

-1032 NLLKLSNGKTLN
+1032 NLLKLANGKTLN

-1076 KKKKSDATT
+1076 KKKKADAST

-1106 AENLQK
+1106 AGNLQK
-1112 WASEMNTIIAN
+1112 WASEMNAIIAN

-1321 FSAGSGIGNSAKSGA
+1321 FSAGTGIGNSAKSGA

-1350 GYAQGIASGGM
+1350 GYAQGIASGGV

-1451 SKNKSVGQLK
+1451 SKNKSAGQLK
-1461 QAKALSSIEG
+1461 QAKALNSIEG

-1536 QAEMQKRLKEIKA
+1536 QQEMQKRLKEIKA

-1666 VAIELGKFFT
+1666 VAVELGKFFT

-1753 IKAIKESGAKPVILN
+1753 IKAIQQSGDRPIIFNVDGKN
-1768 LDGEVLANNSNN
+1768 LAENANN
-1780 RIGSMTDLGLY
+1780 RIGTMGNLGLY

>member
-9 EISLDDKK
+9 EISLDDTK
-17 ADKQLDAFEKDLAK
+17 ADKQLDTFEKDLAK

-68 MGSAGSNALKAS
+68 MGNAGSNALKAS
-80 LNFMRE
+80 LSFMRE
-86 LPSNVQAALSKL
+86 LPANVGSALSKL

-104 GFVNAAKASITAIKE
+104 GFVNAAKASITAVKN

-148 AVKVSINVIKSIPSA
+148 AVKTSINVIKSIPGA
-163 IKSAGISIKSA
+163 IKSAGSSIKSA
-174 LVSSLQAAKSA
+174 LVSSLHAAKTA
-185 AISFAQTTVKVIR
+185 AISFAQTTVKVIK
-198 SIPSA
+198 SIPGA

-208 VAVKDSFVVAYKAA
+208 TAVKNSFVVAYKAV

-256 TAFSAVASAAKT
+256 TAFSAVVSAAKT
-268 TGTTVKSALKTG
+268 TGTTVKIALTNG
-280 FSAVKSGAKA
+280 FSAIKSGAKT
-290 AGQAGI
+290 AGQVGI

-302 GNIAKSTGS
+302 GNAAKSTGS
-311 LIKSG
+311 LIKNG
-316 LVSGFNAAKAAAKG
+316 LVSGFNAAKSAAKG

-343 EKPAEQARFSVLKL
+343 EKPAEQARFSILRL
-357 AAALGLIAATKNVV
+357 AAAFGLIAATKNVV

-430 MKAANVKPVFTA
+430 MQAANVKPVFTA

-474 ADDINRL
+474 SDDINRL

-582 AKNTFK
+582 AKNAFK
-588 QFAAVTASP
+588 QFASVTASP

-607 QKIKELIPVMV
+607 QKIKELIPVLIE
-618 KLAPTILKVVSA
+618 LAPILAKVA
-630 MLALQAVSSVYV
+630 AGFIAFNIISSVYSKIAGLVGAIKGLASSGSLLGGIINTVRGSFLALKV
-642 AFSNIGKMFV
+642 ALGSATAAFG
-652 PLKNGLFVIATGF
+652 VIA
-665 MKLAKTIRHP
+665 
-675 ITAIKNLAF
+675 
-684 AIKYFIVTSGAVIAI
+684 AVI
-699 VGAVI
+699 GAVI

-748 ALKPVGSGFKDVL
+748 ALKPVGSGFKDIL
-761 KYIGVGVWVAFGIVL
+761 KYVGVGVWVAFGIVL

-792 AIKGLQGLYYAI
+792 AIKALQGLYYAL
-804 KAAFQALS
+804 KAANQAAHW
-812 GDLKGAKKS
+812 DLKGAKKS
-821 LEQSKEAFV
+821 IEQSKDAFV

-843 NYALTGTV
+843 NYALTGTI
-851 EAFKQMGGEA
+851 ESLKEMGGEA
-861 ENTAKKTETSGKKI
+861 EKTGTKAETSNKKI
-875 KETLKLVETTAKQT
+875 SSSLKLVESTAKQT
-889 ETTVSKSNQAIDT
+889 EATVSKSNQAIDT
-902 MLSGGVDQYGNKLSE
+902 MLSGGVDQYGNKLNE

-926 KDLYGQYQESSKKSQ
+926 KELYSNYQESAQKSQ
-941 DKYSAAMEKAQDLE
+941 DKYTAAMEKAQSLE
-955 GDKRKKAIADAN
+955 GEKRKKVIADAN

-993 ENKWVD
+993 GNKWVD

-1032 NLLKLSNGKTLN
+1032 NLLKLANGKTLN
-1044 EKERSTSIEVQK
+1044 EKERATSIEVQK
-1056 SLYADRKKAVE
+1056 SLYGDRKKAVE

-1076 KKKKSDATT
+1076 KRKKSDATT

-1106 AENLQK
+1106 AGNLQK
-1112 WASEMNTIIAN
+1112 WASEMNAIIAN

-1137 EMGNISDEQLSA
+1137 EMGNISDEQLGA

-1162 NTLAGLGAI
+1162 NTLAGLAAV

-1179 VQAFVTALQ
+1179 VQGFVTALQ
-1188 SGDYTTAALNINND
+1188 SKDYTTATLKINDDVLNTISD
-1202 VMNTLS
+1202 
-1208 TLPNGMFQNGQSGKD
+1208 LPNEMFLNGQSGKD
-1223 QFIAAIKS
+1223 QFITAIKS
-1231 GDFQGAGKFLLDGV
+1231 GKFQEAGKYLLDNV
-1245 KLGASPLPGEM
+1245 KMGADPLPGEM
-1256 NNIGKQGGNANADG
+1256 GKNGKNSGNAQANG
-1270 LKSTAEANKS
+1270 MKGTAQANKK
-1280 AGAELKNNAKNG
+1280 AGATIKNSAKNG

-1301 TGANNASGFNGGIL
+1301 AGSNNSTGYNNGIL
-1315 DGKGNA
+1315 VGKDGA
-1321 FSAGSGIGNSAKSGA
+1321 FSAGTSVGGSAKSGA

-1350 GYAQGIASGGM
+1350 GYVNGILSGMGA
-1361 MVAGAASALAN
+1361 VGEAAASLAN

-1385 SPSKESKKL
+1385 SPSKKSKKL
-1394 GGDFGTGYSLGIADK
+1394 GGDFGSGYSLGIASK
-1409 NKAVTKAAN
+1409 TKAVTKAAS
-1418 NLVASALGTESQI
+1418 NLVAGALGTEKQI
-1431 KKLSSTLKDKISSA
+1431 KKLSSTLKDKVSSA

-1451 SKNKSVGQLK
+1451 SKNKSRGQLK
-1461 QAKALSSIEG
+1461 QAKALNSIEG
-1471 YIGQQTNKLAATAKK
+1471 YIAQQTNRLAATAKK

-1522 GSISNVDPENPQSI
+1522 GSISNVDAENPQSI
-1536 QAEMQKRLKEIKA
+1536 QQEMQKRLKEIKA

-1637 KQLENTAKSI
+1637 KQLEKTAKSI

-1666 VAIELGKFFT
+1666 VAVELGKFFT

-1684 AGAKGAVQST
+1684 AGAKGAVKST
-1694 NKMVDKVVNAASN
+1694 NKMVDSVVNAASN
-1707 MTVPA
+1707 LTAPK
-1712 ITLPK
+1712 ITLPHV
-1717 ISAEKALGLKSVD
+1717 SAEKALGLKSSD
-1730 LNRTITVKTIIDN
+1730 LNRTITVKAIVEN
-1743 KTKESSNADL
+1743 ES
-1753 IKAIKESGAKPVILN
+1753 K
-1768 LDGEVLANNSNN
+1768 NNSN
-1780 RIGSMTDLGLY
+1780 SDLINAIEKSGGRPIILNVDGKVIADNTNNHLGNSTSLAFYGKGL
-1791 GGGLL
+1791 

>member
-17 ADKQLDAFEKDLAK
+17 ADKQLDAFEKDLEK

-104 GFVNAAKASITAIKE
+104 GFVNAAKASITVIKE

-148 AVKVSINVIKSIPSA
+148 AVKVSINVIKSIPGA

-185 AISFAQTTVKVIR
+185 AISFAQTTVKVIK
-198 SIPSA
+198 SIPGA

-208 VAVKDSFVVAYKAA
+208 TAVKNSFVVAYKAV

-256 TAFSAVASAAKT
+256 TAFSAVSSAAKT

-343 EKPAEQARFSVLKL
+343 EKPAEQARFSILRL
-357 AAALGLIAATKNVV
+357 AAAFGLIAATKNVV

-582 AKNTFK
+582 AKNAFK

-597 EFQKKLSDMI
+597 EFQKKLSDLI
-607 QKIKELIPVMV
+607 QKIKEFIPVLIEWAPV
-618 KLAPTILKVVSA
+618 LAKVAAGFVA
-630 MLALQAVSSVYV
+630 FNIISSVYSKV
-642 AFSNIGKMFV
+642 AGLVMAFRGLASSGTLLGGIVNTVKGSFLA
-652 PLKNGLFVIATGF
+652 LKVALGSAAAAFGVI
-665 MKLAKTIRHP
+665 I
-675 ITAIKNLAF
+675 
-684 AIKYFIVTSGAVIAI
+684 AVI
-699 VGAVI
+699 GAVI
-704 AVLYGMYAAFK
+704 AVAYGMYVSFK
-715 ENTANIKGFLSGM
+715 ENTANIKGFLSTMWDG
-728 FDAVKNSF
+728 VKNSF
-736 GKIVDVFKQIVS
+736 GKIVDVFKQIVA

-761 KYIGVGVWVAFGIVL
+761 KYVGVAIWASLGLVL
-776 ATVVDIIQV
+776 AAVVDIIQV

-792 AIKGLQGLYYAI
+792 AIKALQGLYYAI
-804 KAAFQALS
+804 KAAFQALHW
-812 GDLKGAKKS
+812 DLKGAKKS
-821 LEQSKEAFV
+821 LEQSKDAFV
-830 DAGSAIKDAFNKD
+830 EAGSAIKDAFNKD

-861 ENTAKKTETSGKKI
+861 EKTAKKTETSGKKI

-902 MLSGGVDQYGNKLSE
+902 MLSGGVDQYGKKLSE
-917 KTKSFLNAA
+917 KTESFLNAA
-926 KDLYGQYQESSKKSQ
+926 KDLYEQYQEATIKSQ
-941 DKYSAAMEKAQDLE
+941 DKYSVAMEKAQSLE

-967 ATLVAEIDKNN
+967 KTLVDETTKNN
-978 GTLLTLQADYAKLLK
+978 STLLTLQSDYSNMLKTNRWAD
-993 ENKWVD
+993 
-999 GTELTAQ
+999 GQELTAQ
-1006 QKKFLQQQTAD
+1006 QKKFLQQQTTD
-1017 IQAELA
+1017 IQTELA
-1023 KQNQLYVEG
+1023 KQNQLYVEA
-1032 NLLKLSNGKTLN
+1032 NLLRLEQGKSLN
-1044 EKERSTSIEVQK
+1044 EKERNTSLEVQK
-1056 SLYADRKKAVE
+1056 SLYEEKKKAVE
-1067 TGEKELADL
+1067 TGEKSLADL
-1076 KKKKSDATT
+1076 KKKKADAST

-1106 AENLQK
+1106 STNLK
-1112 WASEMNTIIAN
+1112 NWATEMNAIIAN
-1123 GGTLNAETFAKGLS
+1123 GGTLNAETFASGLS
-1137 EMGNISDEQLSA
+1137 QLGNISDEQLSA
-1149 VWQDFVKVSGSID
+1149 LWQNFVSTSTSID
-1162 NTLAGLGAI
+1162 NTLSGLAAI
-1171 MSQRGGEG
+1171 MGQRGGEG
-1179 VQAFVTALQ
+1179 VQAFVTAIQ
-1188 SGDYTTAALNINND
+1188 SKDYTTAALNINND
-1202 VMNTLS
+1202 VLNTLS
-1208 TLPNGMFQNGQSGKD
+1208 NLPNGMFLNGQNGKN

-1231 GDFQGAGKFLLDGV
+1231 NEYQEAGKYLVDGV
-1245 KLGASPLPGEM
+1245 KMGASPLPNELNG
-1256 NNIGKQGGNANADG
+1256 IGKQGGNANADG
-1270 LKSTAEANKS
+1270 IKSTAEANKN
-1280 AGAELKNNAKNG
+1280 AGATIKNNAKNG
-1292 AFDPNLFKM
+1292 AFDPNLFQM
-1301 TGANNASGFNGGIL
+1301 TGVSNANGFNGGIL

-1321 FSAGSGIGNSAKSGA
+1321 FSAGTGIGNSAKSGA

-1461 QAKALSSIEG
+1461 QAKALNSIEG

-1522 GSISNVDPENPQSI
+1522 GSISNVDAENPQSI

-1676 GGLGNGVL
+1676 DGLGNGVL

-1707 MTVPA
+1707 LTVPA

>member
-17 ADKQLDAFEKDLAK
+17 ADKQLDAFEKDLEK

-185 AISFAQTTVKVIR
+185 AISFAQTTVKVIK
-198 SIPSA
+198 SIPGA

-208 VAVKDSFVVAYKAA
+208 TAVKNSFVVAYKAV

-290 AGQAGI
+290 VGQAGI

-582 AKNTFK
+582 AKNAFK

-597 EFQKKLSDMI
+597 EFQKKLSDLI
-607 QKIKELIPVMV
+607 QKIKEFIPVLIEWAPL
-618 KLAPTILKVVSA
+618 LAKVAAGFVAFNIL
-630 MLALQAVSSVYV
+630 SSVYSKV
-642 AFSNIGKMFV
+642 AGLVMAFRGLASSGTLLGGIVNTVKGSFLA
-652 PLKNGLFVIATGF
+652 LKVALGSAAAAFGVI
-665 MKLAKTIRHP
+665 I
-675 ITAIKNLAF
+675 
-684 AIKYFIVTSGAVIAI
+684 AVI
-699 VGAVI
+699 GAVI
-704 AVLYGMYAAFK
+704 AVAYGMYVSFK
-715 ENTANIKGFLSGM
+715 ENTANIKGFLSTMWDG
-728 FDAVKNSF
+728 VKNSF
-736 GKIVDVFKQIVS
+736 GKIVDVFKQIVA

-761 KYIGVGVWVAFGIVL
+761 KYVGVAIWASLGLVL
-776 ATVVDIIQV
+776 AAVVDIIQV

-792 AIKGLQGLYYAI
+792 AIKALQGLYYAI
-804 KAAFQALS
+804 KAAFQALHW
-812 GDLKGAKKS
+812 DLKGAKKS
-821 LEQSKEAFV
+821 LEQSKDAFV

-861 ENTAKKTETSGKKI
+861 EKTAKKTETSGKKI
-875 KETLKLVETTAKQT
+875 KDTLKLVETTSKQT

-902 MLSGGVDQYGNKLSE
+902 MLSGGVDQYGKKLNE

-926 KDLYGQYQESSKKSQ
+926 KDLYEQYQEATKKSQ
-941 DKYSAAMEKAQDLE
+941 DKYSVAMEKAQSLE

-967 ATLVAEIDKNN
+967 KTLVDETTKNN
-978 GTLLTLQADYAKLLK
+978 NTLLTLQSDYSNMLK
-993 ENKWVD
+993 TNRWTD
-999 GTELTAQ
+999 GQELTAQ

-1017 IQAELA
+1017 IQTELA
-1023 KQNQLYVEG
+1023 KQNQLYVEA
-1032 NLLKLSNGKTLN
+1032 NLLRLEQGKSLT
-1044 EKERSTSIEVQK
+1044 EKERNTSLEVQK
-1056 SLYADRKKAVE
+1056 SLYEEKKKAVE
-1067 TGEKELADL
+1067 AGEKSLDDL
-1076 KKKKSDATT
+1076 KKKKAEASTQ
-1085 ETEKAN
+1085 TEKAN

>member
-31 AGTNAGAALDKAYR
+31 AGTNAGTALDKAYR

-60 TFVNAFKS
+60 TFVNVFKS
-68 MGSAGSNALKAS
+68 MGNAGSNALKAS
-80 LNFMRE
+80 LNFIRE

-98 ASTVKT
+98 ASTVKI
-104 GFVNAAKASITAIKE
+104 GFVNAAKASITAVKN

-142 QSSIVS
+142 QSSIAS
-148 AVKVSINVIKSIPSA
+148 AVKVSINVIKSIPGA

-185 AISFAQTTVKVIR
+185 AISFAQTTVKVIK
-198 SIPSA
+198 SIPGA

-208 VAVKDSFVVAYKAA
+208 TAVKNSFVVAYKAV

-246 AALAVSSAMK
+246 AALAISSAMK

-343 EKPAEQARFSVLKL
+343 EKPAEQARFSILRL
-357 AAALGLIAATKNVV
+357 AAAFGLIAATKNVV

-582 AKNTFK
+582 AKNAFK

-597 EFQKKLSDMI
+597 EFQKKLSDLI
-607 QKIKELIPVMV
+607 QKIKEFIPVLIEWAPV
-618 KLAPTILKVVSA
+618 LAKVAAGFVA
-630 MLALQAVSSVYV
+630 FNIISSVYSKVAGLVMAFRGLASSGTLLGGIVNTVKGAFVGLKAALGSASV
-642 AFSNIGKMFV
+642 AFGV
-652 PLKNGLFVIATGF
+652 
-665 MKLAKTIRHP
+665 
-675 ITAIKNLAF
+675 ITA
-684 AIKYFIVTSGAVIAI
+684 VIGS
-699 VGAVI
+699 VV
-704 AVLYGMYAAFK
+704 AVLYGMYTAFK
-715 ENTANIKGFLSGM
+715 ENTAGIKGFLSGM
-728 FDAVKNSF
+728 WDAVKNSF

-748 ALKPVGSGFKDVL
+748 ALKPVGSGFKDIL

-804 KAAFQALS
+804 KAAFQALHW
-812 GDLKGAKKS
+812 DLKGAKKS
-821 LEQSKEAFV
+821 LEQSKDAFV

-861 ENTAKKTETSGKKI
+861 EKTAKKTETSGKKI
-875 KETLKLVETTAKQT
+875 KDTLKLVETTAKQT
-889 ETTVSKSNQAIDT
+889 ETTVSKSNQAIDM
-902 MLSGGVDQYGNKLSE
+902 MLSGGVDQYGKKLNE

-926 KDLYGQYQESSKKSQ
+926 KDLYEQYQEATKKSQ
-941 DKYSAAMEKAQDLE
+941 DKYSVAMEKAQSLE

-967 ATLVAEIDKNN
+967 KTLVDETTKNN
-978 GTLLTLQADYAKLLK
+978 STLLTLQSDYSNMLKTNRWAD
-993 ENKWVD
+993 
-999 GTELTAQ
+999 GQELTAQ
-1006 QKKFLQQQTAD
+1006 QKKFLQQQTTD
-1017 IQAELA
+1017 IQTELA
-1023 KQNQLYVEG
+1023 KQNQLYVEA
-1032 NLLKLSNGKTLN
+1032 NLLRLEQGKTLN
-1044 EKERSTSIEVQK
+1044 EKERNTSLEVQK
-1056 SLYADRKKAVE
+1056 SLYAEKKKAVE
-1067 TGEKELADL
+1067 TGENELAKL
-1076 KKKKSDATT
+1076 KKKKADATT

-1097 EQTKKNKTL
+1097 EQTKKNKKL
-1106 AENLQK
+1106 SSEYQS
-1112 WASEMNTIIAN
+1112 WATEMNAIIAN

-1137 EMGNISDEQLSA
+1137 QMGDISDEQLGLL
-1149 VWQDFVKVSGSID
+1149 WQDFVKASDSID
-1162 NTLAGLGAI
+1162 NTLSGLGAI

-1179 VQAFVTALQ
+1179 VQGFVTALQ
-1188 SGDYTTAALNINND
+1188 SKDYTTAALKINDD
-1202 VMNTLS
+1202 VLNTIAG
-1208 TLPNGMFQNGQSGKD
+1208 LPNAMFLNGQSGKD
-1223 QFIAAIKS
+1223 QFITAIKS
-1231 GDFQGAGKFLLDGV
+1231 GKFQEAGKYLLDGV
-1245 KLGASPLPGEM
+1245 KMGADPLPGELAK
-1256 NNIGKQGGNANADG
+1256 NGKKSGDAQANG
-1270 LKSTAEANKS
+1270 LKGTAEANKK
-1280 AGAELKNNAKNG
+1280 AGKTIKNNAKSG
-1292 AFDPNLFKM
+1292 AFDPNLFQM
-1301 TGANNASGFNGGIL
+1301 TGVKNSSGFNGGIL
-1315 DGKGNA
+1315 NGKDGA
-1321 FSAGSGIGNSAKSGA
+1321 FSAGTSIGGSAKSGA

-1342 GVGSDFAS
+1342 GTGADFAAGFANGIRS
-1350 GYAQGIASGGM
+1350 G
-1361 MVAGAASALAN
+1361 AGAVGEAAASIAA

-1385 SPSKESKKL
+1385 SPSKKSKKL
-1394 GGDFGTGYSLGIADK
+1394 GGDFGSGYSLGIASK
-1409 NKAVTKAAN
+1409 TKAVTKAAS
-1418 NLVASALGTESQI
+1418 NLVAGALGTEKQI
-1431 KKLSSTLKDKISSA
+1431 KKLSSTLKDKVSSA

-1451 SKNKSVGQLK
+1451 SKNKSRGQLK
-1461 QAKALSSIEG
+1461 QAKALNSIEG
-1471 YIGQQTNKLAATAKK
+1471 YIAQQTNKLAATAKK

-1522 GSISNVDPENPQSI
+1522 GSISNVDPENPKSI
-1536 QAEMQKRLKEIKA
+1536 QQEMQKRLKEIKA
-1549 FQANVEKLRKKGVS
+1549 FQSNVEKLRKKGVS
-1563 KDIIS
+1563 KDIIN
-1568 DILESGVEN
+1568 DILEAGVEN

-1604 SASKSMGNTAANAMY
+1604 AASKSMGNTAANAMY

-1628 LINGLNSQK
+1628 LIKGLNSQK
-1637 KQLENTAKSI
+1637 KQLEKTAKSI
-1647 ANTITNSVKKALRI
+1647 ASTITNSVKKALKI

-1684 AGAKGAVQST
+1684 AGAKGAVKST
-1694 NKMVDKVVNAASN
+1694 NKMVDSVVTAASN
-1707 MTVPA
+1707 LTAPK

-1717 ISAEKALGLKSVD
+1717 ISAEKALGLKSSD
-1730 LNRTITVKTIIDN
+1730 LNRTITVKAIIEN
-1743 KTKESSNADL
+1743 ES
-1753 IKAIKESGAKPVILN
+1753 K
-1768 LDGEVLANNSNN
+1768 NNSN
-1780 RIGSMTDLGLY
+1780 SDLINAIEKSGGRPIILNVDGKVIADSTNNHLGNSTSLAFY
-1791 GGGLL
+1791 GKGI

>member
-17 ADKQLDAFEKDLAK
+17 ADKQLDAFEKDLEK

-208 VAVKDSFVVAYKAA
+208 VAVKDSFVVAYKAV

-268 TGTTVKSALKTG
+268 TGTTVKSALKAG
-280 FSAVKSGAKA
+280 FSTVKSGAKA
-290 AGQAGI
+290 ASQAGI

-474 ADDINRL
+474 SDDINRL

-582 AKNTFK
+582 AKNAFK

-597 EFQKKLSDMI
+597 EFQKKLSDLI
-607 QKIKELIPVMV
+607 QKIKEFIPVLIEWAPL
-618 KLAPTILKVVSA
+618 LAKVAAGFVAFNIL
-630 MLALQAVSSVYV
+630 SSVYSKV
-642 AFSNIGKMFV
+642 AGLVMAFRGLASSGTLLGGIVNTVKGSFLA
-652 PLKNGLFVIATGF
+652 LKVALGSAAAAFGVI
-665 MKLAKTIRHP
+665 I
-675 ITAIKNLAF
+675 
-684 AIKYFIVTSGAVIAI
+684 AVI
-699 VGAVI
+699 GAVI
-704 AVLYGMYAAFK
+704 AVAYGMYVSFK
-715 ENTANIKGFLSGM
+715 ENTANIKGFLSTM
-728 FDAVKNSF
+728 WEAVKNSF
-736 GKIVDVFKQIVS
+736 GKIIDVFKQIVA

-761 KYIGVGVWVAFGIVL
+761 KYVGVAIWASLGLVL
-776 ATVVDIIQV
+776 AAVVDIIQV

-792 AIKGLQGLYYAI
+792 AIKALQGLYYAI
-804 KAAFQALS
+804 KAAFQALHW
-812 GDLKGAKKS
+812 DLKGAKKS
-821 LEQSKEAFV
+821 LEQSKDAFV
-830 DAGSAIKDAFNKD
+830 EAGSAIKDAFNKD

-875 KETLKLVETTAKQT
+875 KDTLKLVETTAKQT

-902 MLSGGVDQYGNKLSE
+902 MLSGGVDQYGKKLSE
-917 KTKSFLNAA
+917 KTESFLNAA
-926 KDLYGQYQESSKKSQ
+926 KDLYEQYQEATKKSQ
-941 DKYSAAMEKAQDLE
+941 DKYSVAMEKAQSLE

-967 ATLVAEIDKNN
+967 KTLVDETTKNN
-978 GTLLTLQADYAKLLK
+978 STLLTLQSDYSNMLKTNRWAD
-993 ENKWVD
+993 
-999 GTELTAQ
+999 GQELTAQ
-1006 QKKFLQQQTAD
+1006 QKKFLQQQTTD
-1017 IQAELA
+1017 IQTELA
-1023 KQNQLYVEG
+1023 KQNQLYVEA
-1032 NLLKLSNGKTLN
+1032 NLLRLEQGKSLN
-1044 EKERSTSIEVQK
+1044 EKERNTSLEVQK
-1056 SLYADRKKAVE
+1056 SLYEEKKKAVE
-1067 TGEKELADL
+1067 TGEKSLADL
-1076 KKKKSDATT
+1076 KKKKADAST

-1106 AENLQK
+1106 STNLK
-1112 WASEMNTIIAN
+1112 NWATEMNAIIAN
-1123 GGTLNAETFAKGLS
+1123 GGTLNAETFASGLS
-1137 EMGNISDEQLSA
+1137 QLGNISDEQLSA
-1149 VWQDFVKVSGSID
+1149 LWQNFVSTSTSID
-1162 NTLAGLGAI
+1162 NTLSGLAAI
-1171 MSQRGGEG
+1171 MGQRGGEG
-1179 VQAFVTALQ
+1179 VQAFVTAIQ
-1188 SGDYTTAALNINND
+1188 SKDYTTAALNINND
-1202 VMNTLS
+1202 VLNTLS
-1208 TLPNGMFQNGQSGKD
+1208 SLPNGMFLNGQNGKN

-1231 GDFQGAGKFLLDGV
+1231 NEYQEAGKYLVDGV
-1245 KLGASPLPGEM
+1245 KMGASPLPSELNG
-1256 NNIGKQGGNANADG
+1256 IGKQGGNANADG
-1270 LKSTAEANKS
+1270 IKSTAGANKN
-1280 AGAELKNNAKNG
+1280 AGATIKNNAKNG
-1292 AFDPNLFKM
+1292 AFDPNLFQM
-1301 TGANNASGFNGGIL
+1301 TGVSNANGFNGGIL

-1321 FSAGSGIGNSAKSGA
+1321 FSAGTGIGNSAKSGA

-1350 GYAQGIASGGM
+1350 GYAQGIASGGV

-1451 SKNKSVGQLK
+1451 SKNKSAGQLK
-1461 QAKALSSIEG
+1461 QAKALNSIEG
-1471 YIGQQTNKLAATAKK
+1471 YIAQQTNKLAATAKK

-1522 GSISNVDPENPQSI
+1522 GSISNVDAENPQSI

-1676 GGLGNGVL
+1676 DGLGNGVL

-1707 MTVPA
+1707 LTVPA

>member
-9 EISLDDKK
+9 EISLDDTK
-17 ADKQLDAFEKDLAK
+17 ADKQLDTFEKDLAK

-80 LNFMRE
+80 LSFMRE
-86 LPSNVQAALSKL
+86 LPANVGSALSKL

-104 GFVNAAKASITAIKE
+104 GFVNAAKASITAVKS

-148 AVKVSINVIKSIPSA
+148 AVKTSINVIKSIPGA
-163 IKSAGISIKSA
+163 IKSAGSSIKSA
-174 LVSSLQAAKSA
+174 LVSSLHAAKTA
-185 AISFAQTTVKVIR
+185 AISFAQTTVKVIK
-198 SIPSA
+198 SIPGA

-208 VAVKDSFVVAYKAA
+208 TAVKNSFVVAYKAV

-256 TAFSAVASAAKT
+256 TAFSAVVSAAKT
-268 TGTTVKSALKTG
+268 TGTTVKTALTNG
-280 FSAVKSGAKA
+280 FSAIKSGAKT
-290 AGQAGI
+290 AGQVGI

-302 GNIAKSTGS
+302 GNVAKSTGS
-311 LIKSG
+311 LIKNG
-316 LVSGFNAAKAAAKG
+316 LVSGFNAARSAAKG

-343 EKPAEQARFSVLKL
+343 EKPAEQARFSILRL
-357 AAALGLIAATKNVV
+357 AAAFGLIAATKNVV

-430 MKAANVKPVFTA
+430 MQAANVKPVFTA

-474 ADDINRL
+474 SDDINRL

-582 AKNTFK
+582 AKNAFK

-607 QKIKELIPVMV
+607 QKIKELIPVLIE
-618 KLAPTILKVVSA
+618 LAPILAKVA
-630 MLALQAVSSVYV
+630 AGFIAFNIISSVYSKIAGLVGAIKGLASSGSLLGGIINTVRGSFLALKV
-642 AFSNIGKMFV
+642 ALGSATAAFG
-652 PLKNGLFVIATGF
+652 VIA
-665 MKLAKTIRHP
+665 
-675 ITAIKNLAF
+675 
-684 AIKYFIVTSGAVIAI
+684 AVI
-699 VGAVI
+699 GAVI

-728 FDAVKNSF
+728 WEAVKNSF

-821 LEQSKEAFV
+821 LEQSKDAFV

-843 NYALTGTV
+843 NYALTGTI
-851 EAFKQMGGEA
+851 ESLKEMGGEA
-861 ENTAKKTETSGKKI
+861 EKTGTKAETSNKKI
-875 KETLKLVETTAKQT
+875 SSSLKLVESTAKQT
-889 ETTVSKSNQAIDT
+889 EATVSKSNQAIDT

-926 KDLYGQYQESSKKSQ
+926 KELYDQYQESTKKSQ
-941 DKYSAAMEKAQDLE
+941 DKYSAAMEKAQSLE
-955 GDKRKKAIADAN
+955 GDKRKKVIADAN

-993 ENKWVD
+993 GNKWVD

-1032 NLLKLSNGKTLN
+1032 NLLKLANGKTLN
-1044 EKERSTSIEVQK
+1044 EKERATSIEVQK
-1056 SLYADRKKAVE
+1056 SLYGDRKKAVE

-1076 KKKKSDATT
+1076 KRKKSDATT

-1106 AENLQK
+1106 AGNLQK
-1112 WASEMNTIIAN
+1112 WASEMNAIIAN

-1137 EMGNISDEQLSA
+1137 EMGNISDEQLGA

-1162 NTLAGLGAI
+1162 NTLAGLAAV

-1188 SGDYTTAALNINND
+1188 SGDYTTAALKINDD
-1202 VMNTLS
+1202 VLNTIS
-1208 TLPNGMFQNGQSGKD
+1208 GLPNSMFLNGQSGKD
-1223 QFIAAIKS
+1223 QFLLAIKS

-1245 KLGASPLPGEM
+1245 KMGADPLPGEM
-1256 NNIGKQGGNANADG
+1256 EKNGKKSGDAQAKGV
-1270 LKSTAEANKS
+1270 KSTAEANKS
-1280 AGAELKNNAKNG
+1280 AGKEIKNNAKSG

-1301 TGANNASGFNGGIL
+1301 TGSKNSSGFNNGIL
-1315 DGKGNA
+1315 GGKDGA
-1321 FSAGSGIGNSAKSGA
+1321 FSAGTSVGGSAKSGA

-1342 GVGSDFAS
+1342 GVGSDFAAGFANGIRS
-1350 GYAQGIASGGM
+1350 G
-1361 MVAGAASALAN
+1361 AGAVGEAAASIAA

-1385 SPSKESKKL
+1385 SPSKKSKKL
-1394 GGDFGTGYSLGIADK
+1394 GGDFGSGYSLGIASK
-1409 NKAVTKAAN
+1409 TKAVTKAAS
-1418 NLVASALGTESQI
+1418 NLVAGALGTEKQI
-1431 KKLSSTLKDKISSA
+1431 KKLSSTLKDKVSSA

-1451 SKNKSVGQLK
+1451 SKNKSRGQLK
-1461 QAKALSSIEG
+1461 QAKALNSIEG
-1471 YIGQQTNKLAATAKK
+1471 YIAQQTNKLAATAKK

-1505 KQSKE
+1505 KRSKE

-1522 GSISNVDPENPQSI
+1522 GSISNVDAENPQSI
-1536 QAEMQKRLKEIKA
+1536 QQEMQKRLKEIKA

-1637 KQLENTAKSI
+1637 KQLEKTAKSI

-1707 MTVPA
+1707 MTVPT

-1717 ISAEKALGLKSVD
+1717 VSAEKALGLKSVD

-1753 IKAIKESGAKPVILN
+1753 IKAIQQSGDRPIIFNVDGKN
-1768 LDGEVLANNSNN
+1768 LAENANN
-1780 RIGSMTDLGLY
+1780 RIGTMGNLGLY

>member
-17 ADKQLDAFEKDLAK
+17 ADKQLDAFEKDLEK

-104 GFVNAAKASITAIKE
+104 GFVNAAKASITVIKE

-185 AISFAQTTVKVIR
+185 AISFAQTTVKVIK
-198 SIPSA
+198 SIPVA

-208 VAVKDSFVVAYKAA
+208 TAVKNSFVVAYKAV

-561 VKSLANIAENLK
+561 VKSLANIVENLK

-582 AKNTFK
+582 AKNAFK

-597 EFQKKLSDMI
+597 EFQKKLSDLI
-607 QKIKELIPVMV
+607 QKIKEFIPVLIEWAPL
-618 KLAPTILKVVSA
+618 LAKVAAGFVAFNIL
-630 MLALQAVSSVYV
+630 SSVYSKV
-642 AFSNIGKMFV
+642 AGLVMAFRGLASSGTLLGGIVNTVKGSFLA
-652 PLKNGLFVIATGF
+652 LKVALGSAAAAFGVI
-665 MKLAKTIRHP
+665 I
-675 ITAIKNLAF
+675 
-684 AIKYFIVTSGAVIAI
+684 AVI
-699 VGAVI
+699 GAVI
-704 AVLYGMYAAFK
+704 AVAYGMYVSFK
-715 ENTANIKGFLSGM
+715 ENTANIKGFLSTMWDG
-728 FDAVKNSF
+728 VKNSF
-736 GKIVDVFKQIVS
+736 GKIVDVFKQIVA

-761 KYIGVGVWVAFGIVL
+761 KYVGVAIWVSLGLVL
-776 ATVVDIIQV
+776 AAVVDIIQV

-792 AIKGLQGLYYAI
+792 AIKALQGLYYAI
-804 KAAFQALS
+804 KAAFQALHW
-812 GDLKGAKKS
+812 DLKGAKKS
-821 LEQSKEAFV
+821 LEQSKDAFV
-830 DAGSAIKDAFNKD
+830 EAGSAIKDAFNKD

-861 ENTAKKTETSGKKI
+861 EKTAKKTETSGKKI

-902 MLSGGVDQYGNKLSE
+902 MLSGGVDQYGKKLSE
-917 KTKSFLNAA
+917 KTESFLNAA
-926 KDLYGQYQESSKKSQ
+926 KDLYEQYQEATKKSQ
-941 DKYSAAMEKAQDLE
+941 DKYSVAMEKAQSLE

-967 ATLVAEIDKNN
+967 KTLVDETTKNN
-978 GTLLTLQADYAKLLK
+978 STLLTLQSDYSNMLKTNRWAD
-993 ENKWVD
+993 
-999 GTELTAQ
+999 GQELTAQ
-1006 QKKFLQQQTAD
+1006 QKKFLQQQTTD
-1017 IQAELA
+1017 IQTELA
-1023 KQNQLYVEG
+1023 KQNQLYVEA
-1032 NLLKLSNGKTLN
+1032 NLLRLEQGKSLN
-1044 EKERSTSIEVQK
+1044 EKERNTSLEVQK
-1056 SLYADRKKAVE
+1056 SLYEEKKKAVE
-1067 TGEKELADL
+1067 TGEKSLADL
-1076 KKKKSDATT
+1076 KKKKADAST

-1106 AENLQK
+1106 STNLK
-1112 WASEMNTIIAN
+1112 NWATEMNAIIAN
-1123 GGTLNAETFAKGLS
+1123 GGTLNAETFASGLS
-1137 EMGNISDEQLSA
+1137 QLGNISDEQLSA
-1149 VWQDFVKVSGSID
+1149 LWQNFVSTSTSID
-1162 NTLAGLGAI
+1162 NTLSGLAAI
-1171 MSQRGGEG
+1171 MGQRGGEG
-1179 VQAFVTALQ
+1179 VQAFVTAIQ
-1188 SGDYTTAALNINND
+1188 SKDYTTAALNINND
-1202 VMNTLS
+1202 VLNTLS
-1208 TLPNGMFQNGQSGKD
+1208 NLPNGMFLNGQNGKN

-1231 GDFQGAGKFLLDGV
+1231 NEYQEAGKYLVDGV
-1245 KLGASPLPGEM
+1245 KMGASPLPNELNG
-1256 NNIGKQGGNANADG
+1256 IGKQGGNANADG
-1270 LKSTAEANKS
+1270 IKSTAEANKN
-1280 AGAELKNNAKNG
+1280 AGATIKNNAKNG
-1292 AFDPNLFKM
+1292 AFDPNLFQM
-1301 TGANNASGFNGGIL
+1301 TGVSNANGFNGGIL

-1321 FSAGSGIGNSAKSGA
+1321 FSAGTGIGNSAKSGA

-1350 GYAQGIASGGM
+1350 GYVNGILSGMGA
-1361 MVAGAASALAN
+1361 VGEAAGSLAN
-1372 KALAAVQKKQDSH
+1372 KALQAVKDAQKSK
-1385 SPSKESKKL
+1385 SPSKKAKKL

-1461 QAKALSSIEG
+1461 QAKALNSIEG

-1522 GSISNVDPENPQSI
+1522 GSISNVDAENPQSI